1 MPYSDQEA
9 FLNAYLKNYAKAQ
22 QNAINSGKTGMSSA
36 RYTGQQAMNAAPTTL
51 PDYGDIANS
60 FTTAYTKQLAAVE
73 AQREKEAKAA
83 QAAAEKEARAA
94 ASAAKKASSSTTKSK
109 KLKKEE
115 LKALDSELEEMAKT
129 RVALQERKE
138 TQDTNTRERIK
149 ENVGDTAGISS
160 LTAASRTF
168 APERK
173 GSATKKRLS
182 QRLAAG
188 VKGLA
193 KGASTYKQMQKAR
206 GGVSAEDSVDL
217 GGDQTPQATAA
228 KQRSRTKTRASVA
241 KQSFTTQ
248 ELDAR
253 LTATNQRMRE
263 LQKQG
268 KTQTRE
274 YRQLQNQHD
283 TYATA
288 LGVDSFA
295 GRAGATGL
303 GAVSGFAAGLANMGD
318 ATARAIRGQS
328 ASMDI
333 PEYEAASN
341 DLQEANEQR
350 DALIQMGRAY
360 TDTPNGPVA
369 TPEFQQ
375 VLDRIASAKGVRAEN
390 QVTPE
395 RNQVV
400 SDMLDF
406 AQNQNQKA
414 QAGLDN
420 TGRFVVGTIGSVAQN
435 LPAFAAAA
443 AVPEAA
449 PVLIPTLMGVSA
461 AGNRENELEQR
472 GVPLNQAV
480 LRSGLSGAVSA
491 ITNKLPL
498 EQGAELM
505 AGNGPGL
512 VRAMARQ
519 ALSEGGQEA
528 SEYAADYGLD
538 VLAGDPDANFSL
550 AELGQQALGGAL
562 GGAISAAGSSL
573 IGSGVNRLRE
583 AQENAPVDTDVQQ
596 AEPVSPDTEAARQ
609 PLEAGQEALPGLD
622 AVVDAYH
629 NGNLTNAQIEQLKPG
644 GELRQAF
651 EEATGVKLPDTSSE
665 TRKTLKAEAQIQT
678 IPTLSEDAGY
688 VPAGYHAEDPGYIGG
703 ATSRDIAAEITGK
716 DGKSVYTRQLAD
728 IRDRFLD
735 AVQNGEDTSTIEQEA
750 QALAEK
756 IFPESAFVENTDTD
770 YVRALREALKKP
782 VRVTDA
788 ELSDLENALGA
799 TRTEIN
805 RRYGLN
811 LVKAGDSS
819 TSGLDQAVMELGEAF
834 PDVDLFA
841 HPADAFAEIVQK
853 YDQLKDG
860 VQAVDTESM
869 KAARAYVADHI
880 LYGDSLDA
888 AMAREA
894 QTEAFD
900 NFENSPYTETNAM
913 QDGGE
918 EVGTR
923 GGYGRRNLDGVDF
936 SEDDRRAEGKAPE
949 KPAFSGKGSA
959 NTGVPE
965 QVRRV
970 PGGGTPERVREI
982 NGHRY
987 TYGQPDAA
995 DYTAPVRTAADY
1007 AKQRYGL
1014 DVDVSD
1020 GPAYVDGNEHNSLMF
1035 TLPDGTIVVNNAA
1048 ALDPDT
1054 VTAMIDHEVM
1064 HNIQHKNHAL
1074 YARVDAALK
1083 ESGVNP
1089 NAYREGTDL
1098 YEVLH
1103 GYDERNPDFMDL
1115 DNLPKFRRELS
1126 AQIAGY
1132 AYRPELAKSIFGD
1145 FVDDFDTVFDTVRS
1159 VLDERAQLGQQ
1170 ESGSQGSTAATTI
1183 PELMP
1188 TQRVQEL
1195 IPTLE
1200 DHPNTVGAA
1209 QRQFDRPEVSSQS
1222 HMTRDTD
1229 NDYLQPLVQRDQGG
1243 EQKFTHERVSNAD
1256 RMKIAANS
1264 METES
1269 RDEIVSRLT
1278 SKEQWDADDTALAGS
1293 VLREWDS
1300 ALGDMDKSGEAYKQA
1315 LAQKMKFTQRISESN
1330 TMNAQA
1336 LQMTQ
1341 EFTTPETAVMQ
1352 SQKNIKTA
1360 VDRVA
1365 NGKNKRK
1372 FDQYKSDVETA
1383 IANAEDTATQ
1393 KANDAVQK
1401 AIETVRQQVADET
1414 DQPSVE
1420 DVLGRKLAAAVNRYA
1435 TDGKEASVEDVVQ
1448 SEMLSQLTKMAT
1460 SDTEKG
1466 ARPKKPKLTV
1476 EQKLQTALDNQETY
1490 TQAWEAAKEALV
1502 ERYKDNADM
1511 SSRLQAFFNDAGES
1525 GLYGK
1530 DTIKQLVSKYT
1541 KDQGIDFKTL
1551 VKKGRRDKQSTL
1563 REIQERIQDTFD
1575 MDDTQAQRIAEMA
1588 MNEYSKALSEA
1599 ADANLKAIRGGK
1611 GKTSKSTHD
1620 QFLGLLRMGIYD
1632 NEDVKAYAASK
1643 FGVQPLTAEQCQQIL
1658 DLAERAEQLPAN
1670 SRDRVLLESEAAT
1683 IAARNLS
1690 GSFHDAWDVW
1700 RYTSMLFNARTNE
1713 KNIGGNVSMGLNA
1726 RTKDVVLAAM
1736 EWMINKVAPG
1746 KVERTTAIVT
1756 PFTENGRALLA
1767 ASANDADL
1775 NSYRQLSGTSERMNL
1790 ARDMQRHREAFR
1802 SLASPDSNN
1811 IVTKFLSGLDSLAA
1825 RASAP
1830 LEVSD
1835 YEGAFGVLEG
1845 LRGINK
1851 NMDAAIDWIRASAES
1866 ATNKGVLGVAG
1877 LKNNYAWSLAQYL
1890 KANGADASIFDATD
1904 AQSLALLDKAR
1915 AHAIQQA
1922 LINTYH
1928 AESKTASAVA
1938 KFKADLRG
1946 SDNFASRV
1954 LGDIVEGQLPFVKTP
1969 INVAKQS
1976 LQYSPLGFV
1985 STAAEGIKV
1994 ARGTGDVNL
2003 MLDHAAASVTGSLL
2017 FALGGILAEKGLLT
2031 AGIGDDEKDKANL
2044 EGRQEYSL
2052 QLVDDDGKLHSYT
2065 IDWANAAAI
2074 PMFAGAEY
2082 AKLAASDGASLNSV
2096 ASASQQV
2103 LEPLLEM
2110 SFLQGLN
2117 DNLES
2122 LRYSED
2128 PYIYG
2133 MAKQSLSSYAT
2144 QGIPTLVGQVA
2155 RSIDPVRRSTYSGTT
2170 GIESDIGYTANKIR
2184 NKIPFLSE
2192 TGQPYID
2199 AFGDTQPN
2207 TGGSFAGRLAYNMLS
2222 PGYYGETTDDP
2233 VKQGVLDLANSSG
2246 DNSVIPE
2253 VAEKKVVWTS
2263 DKERHSYQ
2271 LSPQE
2276 YTDFATQQ
2284 GQLRKDMA
2292 EAVLDSRYTEEQQ
2305 VELIPELYSTAGK
2318 ITALDIV
2325 PDFSVGT
2332 EERKRIDI
2340 YNQYG
2345 IDGLMN
2351 WIAYRKYANTDGK
2364 TGINQS
2370 EARAWLNDSDM
2381 SETMKDAFWAASSSN
2396 WKSSR

>member
-1 MPYSDQEA
+1 MNRAREA
-9 FLNAYLKNYAKAQ
+9 L
-22 QNAINSGKTGMSSA
+22 
-36 RYTGQQAMNAAPTTL
+36 
-51 PDYGDIANS
+51 
-60 FTTAYTKQLAAVE
+60 
-73 AQREKEAKAA
+73 
-83 QAAAEKEARAA
+83 
-94 ASAAKKASSSTTKSK
+94 
-109 KLKKEE
+109 
-115 LKALDSELEEMAKT
+115 
-129 RVALQERKE
+129 
-138 TQDTNTRERIK
+138 
-149 ENVGDTAGISS
+149 
-160 LTAASRTF
+160 
-168 APERK
+168 
-173 GSATKKRLS
+173 
-182 QRLAAG
+182 
-188 VKGLA
+188 
-193 KGASTYKQMQKAR
+193 
-206 GGVSAEDSVDL
+206 
-217 GGDQTPQATAA
+217 
-228 KQRSRTKTRASVA
+228 
-241 KQSFTTQ
+241 
-248 ELDAR
+248 
-253 LTATNQRMRE
+253 
-263 LQKQG
+263 
-268 KTQTRE
+268 
-274 YRQLQNQHD
+274 
-283 TYATA
+283 
-288 LGVDSFA
+288 
-295 GRAGATGL
+295 
-303 GAVSGFAAGLANMGD
+303 
-318 ATARAIRGQS
+318 
-328 ASMDI
+328 
-333 PEYEAASN
+333 
-341 DLQEANEQR
+341 EAN
-350 DALIQMGRAY
+350 G
-360 TDTPNGPVA
+360 
-369 TPEFQQ
+369 
-375 VLDRIASAKGVRAEN
+375 
-390 QVTPE
+390 
-395 RNQVV
+395 
-400 SDMLDF
+400 
-406 AQNQNQKA
+406 
-414 QAGLDN
+414 
-420 TGRFVVGTIGSVAQN
+420 
-435 LPAFAAAA
+435 
-443 AVPEAA
+443 
-449 PVLIPTLMGVSA
+449 
-461 AGNRENELEQR
+461 
-472 GVPLNQAV
+472 
-480 LRSGLSGAVSA
+480 
-491 ITNKLPL
+491 
-498 EQGAELM
+498 
-505 AGNGPGL
+505 
-512 VRAMARQ
+512 
-519 ALSEGGQEA
+519 
-528 SEYAADYGLD
+528 
-538 VLAGDPDANFSL
+538 
-550 AELGQQALGGAL
+550 
-562 GGAISAAGSSL
+562 
-573 IGSGVNRLRE
+573 
-583 AQENAPVDTDVQQ
+583 NAPVDTDVQQ
-596 AEPVSPDTEAARQ
+596 AEPVSPDTETALQQPTAAAQ
-609 PLEAGQEALPGLD
+609 DAAQSPVTAAVEAFR
-622 AVVDAYH
+622 
-629 NGNLTNAQIEQLKPG
+629 NGTLTNQQLDDLKPG
-644 GELRQAF
+644 GALRSEF
-651 EEATGVKLPDTSSE
+651 EAATGMTLPETSSE
-665 TRKTLKAEAQIQT
+665 TRKVLKAEAQIQT
-678 IPTLSEDAGY
+678 NPTLSEDAGY

-716 DGKSVYTRQLAD
+716 GSKSVYTRQLAD

-756 IFPESAFVENTDTD
+756 IFPESAFVENTDAD

-819 TSGLDQAVMELGEAF
+819 TSSLDQAVMELGEAF

-894 QTEAFD
+894 QTDAELSNLPVFDDYDEA
-900 NFENSPYTETNAM
+900 
-913 QDGGE
+913 
-918 EVGTR
+918 
-923 GGYGRRNLDGVDF
+923 L
-936 SEDDRRAEGKAPE
+936 
-949 KPAFSGKGSA
+949 
-959 NTGVPE
+959 
-965 QVRRV
+965 
-970 PGGGTPERVREI
+970 
-982 NGHRY
+982 
-987 TYGQPDAA
+987 
-995 DYTAPVRTAADY
+995 
-1007 AKQRYGL
+1007 
-1014 DVDVSD
+1014 
-1020 GPAYVDGNEHNSLMF
+1020 
-1035 TLPDGTIVVNNAA
+1035 
-1048 ALDPDT
+1048 
-1054 VTAMIDHEVM
+1054 
-1064 HNIQHKNHAL
+1064 
-1074 YARVDAALK
+1074 
-1083 ESGVNP
+1083 
-1089 NAYREGTDL
+1089 AYRDSL
-1098 YEVLH
+1098 L
-1103 GYDERNPDFMDL
+1103 
-1115 DNLPKFRRELS
+1115 
-1126 AQIAGY
+1126 
-1132 AYRPELAKSIFGD
+1132 
-1145 FVDDFDTVFDTVRS
+1145 
-1159 VLDERAQLGQQ
+1159 
-1170 ESGSQGSTAATTI
+1170 TTPAENGNI

-1188 TQRVQEL
+1188 TANQSVQEP
-1195 IPTLE
+1195 IPTLA

-1209 QRQFDRPEVSSQS
+1209 QRQFDRPEVASQS

-1229 NDYLQPLVQRDQGG
+1229 NDYLQPLVQKDQGG

-1293 VLREWDS
+1293 VLREWDL
-1300 ALGDMDKSGEAYKQA
+1300 ALGDMDKSGEAYKQS

-1352 SQKNIKTA
+1352 SQKSIKTA

-1383 IANAEDTATQ
+1383 IANAEETATQ
-1393 KANDAVQK
+1393 KANDAVRK
-1401 AIETVRQQVADET
+1401 AIETVQQQVANET
-1414 DQPSVE
+1414 DKPSVE

-1466 ARPKKPKLTV
+1466 ARSKKPKLTV

-1490 TQAWEAAKEALV
+1490 TQAWEAAKEALA

-1511 SSRLQAFFNDAGES
+1511 SSRLQAFFNDAGNS

-1541 KDQGIDFKTL
+1541 KDQGIDFKAL
-1551 VKKGRRDKQSTL
+1551 VKKGRGDKQATL

-1620 QFLGLLRMGIYD
+1620 QFLELLRMGVYD
-1632 NEDVKAYAASK
+1632 ESDVQAYAASK

-1658 DLAERAEQLPAN
+1658 DLAERAEQLPVN
-1670 SRDRVLLESEAAT
+1670 SRERVLLESEAAT

-1690 GSFHDAWDVW
+1690 GSFRDAWDVW

-1726 RTKDVVLAAM
+1726 RAKDVVLAAM

-1746 KVERTTAIVT
+1746 SVERTTAIVT
-1756 PFTENGRALLA
+1756 PFTEDGRALLA

-1802 SLASPDSNN
+1802 SLAPSDSNN
-1811 IVTKFLSGLDSLAA
+1811 IVTKFLSGLDHLAA

-1830 LEVSD
+1830 LEASD
-1835 YEGAFGVLEG
+1835 YEGTFGVLEG

-1851 NMDAAIDWIRASAES
+1851 NMDAAIDWIRDSAASG
-1866 ATNKGVLGVAG
+1866 TNKGILGVAG

-1928 AESKTASAVA
+1928 AESKTAAAVS

-1946 SDNFASRV
+1946 SDNFARRV
-1954 LGDIVEGQLPFVKTP
+1954 LGDIVEGLLPFVKTP

-1976 LQYSPLGFV
+1976 VQYSPLGFV
-1985 STAAEGIKV
+1985 STAAEGVKV

-2003 MLDHAAASVTGSLL
+2003 MLDHAAASVTGSAL

-2031 AGIGDDEKDKANL
+2031 AGISDDEKDKANL

-2052 QLVDDDGKLHSYT
+2052 QLVDNDGKLHSYT

-2082 AKLAASDGASLNSV
+2082 SKLTASDGASLNSV
-2096 ASASQQV
+2096 VSASQQV

-2117 DNLES
+2117 NNIES

-2128 PYIYG
+2128 PYVYG

-2263 DKERHSYQ
+2263 DKERHTYQ

-2318 ITALDIV
+2318 IAALDIV
-2325 PDFSVGT
+2325 PDYSVGT

-2351 WIAYRKYANTDGK
+2351 WIAYRKYASTDGK

-2381 SETMKDAFWAASSSN
+2381 SEAMKDAFWAASSSN

>member
-9 FLNAYLKNYAKAQ
+9 FLNAYLKNYAQAQ

-138 TQDTNTRERIK
+138 TLDTNTRERIK

-168 APERK
+168 APKRK

-217 GGDQTPQATAA
+217 GGGQTPQATAA
-228 KQRSRTKTRASVA
+228 KQKSRTKSRASVA
-241 KQSFTTQ
+241 KQNFTTQ

-268 KTQTRE
+268 KTKTRE

-328 ASMDI
+328 ESMDI
-333 PEYEAASN
+333 PEYEVASD
-341 DLQEANEQR
+341 DLQAANEQR

-400 SDMLDF
+400 SNMLDF

-461 AGNRENELEQR
+461 AGNRVNELEQR
-472 GVPLNQAV
+472 GIPLNQAV
-480 LRSGLSGAVSA
+480 LRGAMSGAVSGV
-491 ITNKLPL
+491 TNKLPL
-498 EQGAELM
+498 EQGAELI
-505 AGNGPGL
+505 AGGGPGVL
-512 VRAMARQ
+512 RAMARQ

-573 IGSGVNRLRE
+573 IGSGVNRAKE
-583 AQENAPVDTDVQQ
+583 ALGANGNAPVDTDVQQ
-596 AEPVSPDTEAARQ
+596 AEPVSPDTEPAPQQPTAAAQ
-609 PLEAGQEALPGLD
+609 D
-622 AVVDAYH
+622 AVQSPVTAAVEAFR
-629 NGNLTNAQIEQLKPG
+629 NGTLTNQQLDDLKPG
-644 GELRQAF
+644 GALRSEFEAATGMTLPETSSATRNALKAGMQEEIPYLRPVDSAENTGYDETNETYTGGASYDGNGRTSGSIAQSDGEGREGIPELLRNPENRGWQGSGANNVAERNSVGGNQVLHGLLTDSPEMQAALERSGATPLELRDTTSDPQLFSSAL
-651 EEATGVKLPDTSSE
+651 EEARQKNPHGLMVSPKTVEELSQPG
-665 TRKTLKAEAQIQT
+665 TRTFMSADNMAGALVTADGDIEAVFKDPRSKAKQA
-678 IPTLSEDAGY
+678 
-688 VPAGYHAEDPGYIGG
+688 
-703 ATSRDIAAEITGK
+703 ATSLLITAVENGGRKLDCYGLDLVTQYNRRGFEAVAKIPFNAGEVESGWTYGNKDVYVMKLRDGVTAQDIAGRLGMNEA
-716 DGKSVYTRQLAD
+716 DGGFHMQ
-728 IRDRFLD
+728 
-735 AVQNGEDTSTIEQEA
+735 
-750 QALAEK
+750 
-756 IFPESAFVENTDTD
+756 
-770 YVRALREALKKP
+770 
-782 VRVTDA
+782 TDA
-788 ELSDLENALGA
+788 ELANLPVFDDYDEAL
-799 TRTEIN
+799 
-805 RRYGLN
+805 
-811 LVKAGDSS
+811 
-819 TSGLDQAVMELGEAF
+819 
-834 PDVDLFA
+834 
-841 HPADAFAEIVQK
+841 
-853 YDQLKDG
+853 
-860 VQAVDTESM
+860 
-869 KAARAYVADHI
+869 AYR
-880 LYGDSLDA
+880 DSLLTTPA
-888 AMAREA
+888 
-894 QTEAFD
+894 
-900 NFENSPYTETNAM
+900 ET
-913 QDGGE
+913 
-918 EVGTR
+918 
-923 GGYGRRNLDGVDF
+923 
-936 SEDDRRAEGKAPE
+936 
-949 KPAFSGKGSA
+949 
-959 NTGVPE
+959 
-965 QVRRV
+965 
-970 PGGGTPERVREI
+970 
-982 NGHRY
+982 
-987 TYGQPDAA
+987 
-995 DYTAPVRTAADY
+995 
-1007 AKQRYGL
+1007 
-1014 DVDVSD
+1014 
-1020 GPAYVDGNEHNSLMF
+1020 GN
-1035 TLPDGTIVVNNAA
+1035 
-1048 ALDPDT
+1048 
-1054 VTAMIDHEVM
+1054 
-1064 HNIQHKNHAL
+1064 
-1074 YARVDAALK
+1074 
-1083 ESGVNP
+1083 
-1089 NAYREGTDL
+1089 
-1098 YEVLH
+1098 
-1103 GYDERNPDFMDL
+1103 
-1115 DNLPKFRRELS
+1115 
-1126 AQIAGY
+1126 
-1132 AYRPELAKSIFGD
+1132 
-1145 FVDDFDTVFDTVRS
+1145 
-1159 VLDERAQLGQQ
+1159 
-1170 ESGSQGSTAATTI
+1170 I

-1188 TQRVQEL
+1188 TANQSVQEP
-1195 IPTLE
+1195 IPTLA

-1209 QRQFDRPEVSSQS
+1209 QRQFDRPEVAGQS

-1229 NDYLQPLVQRDQGG
+1229 NDYLQPLVQSDQGG

-1293 VLREWDS
+1293 VLREWDL

-1352 SQKNIKTA
+1352 SQKSIKTA

-1401 AIETVRQQVADET
+1401 AIETVRQQVANET

-1420 DVLGRKLAAAVNRYA
+1420 DALGRKLAAAVNRYA

-1490 TQAWEAAKEALV
+1490 TQAWEAAKEALA

-1541 KDQGIDFKTL
+1541 KDQGLDFKAL
-1551 VKKGRRDKQSTL
+1551 VKKGRGDKQSTL

-1620 QFLGLLRMGIYD
+1620 QFLELLRMGVYD
-1632 NEDVKAYAASK
+1632 EGDVQAYAASK

-1726 RTKDVVLAAM
+1726 RAKDVVLAAM

-1928 AESKTASAVA
+1928 AESKTATAVA

-2133 MAKQSLSSYAT
+2133 MAKQSLSNYAT

-2292 EAVLDSRYTEEQQ
+2292 GAVLDSRYTEEQQ

-2318 ITALDIV
+2318 IAALDIV
-2325 PDFSVGT
+2325 PDYSVGT

-2381 SETMKDAFWAASSSN
+2381 SDAMKDAFWAASSSN

>member
-60 FTTAYTKQLAAVE
+60 FTSAYTKQLAAVE

-83 QAAAEKEARAA
+83 QAAAEKEAREA

-138 TQDTNTRERIK
+138 TRDTNTRERIK

-168 APERK
+168 APKRK
-173 GSATKKRLS
+173 GSATKRSLS
-182 QRLAAG
+182 QRVAAG

-193 KGASTYKQMQKAR
+193 KVPSAVKDGVVQGTALHNQMKAAR

-217 GGDQTPQATAA
+217 GGVQTPQATAA
-228 KQRSRTKTRASVA
+228 KQKSRTKARASIA
-241 KQSFTTQ
+241 KQNFTTQ

-268 KTQTRE
+268 KTKTRE

-288 LGVDSFA
+288 LGVDSLA
-295 GRAGATGL
+295 GRAGAIEL
-303 GAVSGFAAGLANMGD
+303 GAVTGFGGGVANMGD
-318 ATARAIRGQS
+318 ATLRAIRGQS

-333 PEYEAASN
+333 PEYEAASD

-375 VLDRIASAKGVRAEN
+375 VLDRIASAKGIRAEN
-390 QVTPE
+390 QITPE
-395 RNQVV
+395 QNKVV
-400 SDMLDF
+400 KSILDYSTE
-406 AQNQNQKA
+406 QTQKA
-414 QAGLDN
+414 QAGLNDQ
-420 TGRFVVGTIGSVAQN
+420 GRLLVGTIGSVSQF

-443 AVPEAA
+443 AAPEAA
-449 PVLIPTLMGVSA
+449 PVLIPVLMGASA
-461 AGNRENELEQR
+461 AGNRVNELEQR
-472 GVPLNQAV
+472 GIPLNQAV
-480 LRSGLSGAVSA
+480 LRGAMSGAVSGV
-491 ITNKLPL
+491 TNKLPL
-498 EQGAELM
+498 EQGAELI
-505 AGNGPGL
+505 AGGGPGVL
-512 VRAMARQ
+512 RAMARQ

-573 IGSGVNRLRE
+573 IGSGVNRARE
-583 AQENAPVDTDVQQ
+583 AFGANGNAPVDTDVQQ
-596 AEPVSPDTEAARQ
+596 AEPVSPAPETSVFPEPESVSPNPETAAQQ
-609 PLEAGQEALPGLD
+609 PLDATQEGIPELGVVAPD
-622 AVVDAYH
+622 AAPKTAIDVIVDAYR
-629 NGNLTNAQIEQLKPG
+629 NGTLTNKQIDQLKPG

-651 EEATGVKLPDTSSE
+651 EEATGVTLPDTSSE
-665 TRKTLKAEAQIQT
+665 TRKVLRTGAQNEIPYLHSIDSTANTGYDGTNETYTGGASYDGRRGQSGNLTQSDGEGREGIPELLRNVENGSRPRTGSDDLEEGGTARGSQVLRGFLTASPEAQNAIKQ
-678 IPTLSEDAGY
+678 S
-688 VPAGYHAEDPGYIGG
+688 G
-703 ATSRDIAAEITGK
+703 ATPLELRDTSSDPQLFSTALEEARQKNPHGLMVSPKTVEELSQPGTRTFMSADNMAGALVTEDGDIEAVFKNPQSKAKQAATSLLITAVENGGRKLDCYGKDLVSTYNKRGFEAVARIPFNAGEVEDGWTYGNQDVYVMKLHDGVTAQDIAGQL
-716 DGKSVYTRQLAD
+716 GKSEMDGGFHMQ
-728 IRDRFLD
+728 
-735 AVQNGEDTSTIEQEA
+735 
-750 QALAEK
+750 
-756 IFPESAFVENTDTD
+756 
-770 YVRALREALKKP
+770 
-782 VRVTDA
+782 TDA
-788 ELSDLENALGA
+788 ELANLPVFDDYDEALA
-799 TRTEIN
+799 YR
-805 RRYGLN
+805 
-811 LVKAGDSS
+811 DSLIS
-819 TSGLDQAVMELGEAF
+819 NS
-834 PDVDLFA
+834 
-841 HPADAFAEIVQK
+841 
-853 YDQLKDG
+853 
-860 VQAVDTESM
+860 TES
-869 KAARAYVADHI
+869 
-880 LYGDSLDA
+880 
-888 AMAREA
+888 
-894 QTEAFD
+894 
-900 NFENSPYTETNAM
+900 
-913 QDGGE
+913 
-918 EVGTR
+918 
-923 GGYGRRNLDGVDF
+923 
-936 SEDDRRAEGKAPE
+936 
-949 KPAFSGKGSA
+949 
-959 NTGVPE
+959 
-965 QVRRV
+965 
-970 PGGGTPERVREI
+970 
-982 NGHRY
+982 
-987 TYGQPDAA
+987 
-995 DYTAPVRTAADY
+995 
-1007 AKQRYGL
+1007 
-1014 DVDVSD
+1014 
-1020 GPAYVDGNEHNSLMF
+1020 GN
-1035 TLPDGTIVVNNAA
+1035 
-1048 ALDPDT
+1048 
-1054 VTAMIDHEVM
+1054 
-1064 HNIQHKNHAL
+1064 
-1074 YARVDAALK
+1074 
-1083 ESGVNP
+1083 
-1089 NAYREGTDL
+1089 
-1098 YEVLH
+1098 
-1103 GYDERNPDFMDL
+1103 
-1115 DNLPKFRRELS
+1115 
-1126 AQIAGY
+1126 
-1132 AYRPELAKSIFGD
+1132 
-1145 FVDDFDTVFDTVRS
+1145 
-1159 VLDERAQLGQQ
+1159 
-1170 ESGSQGSTAATTI
+1170 I

-1188 TQRVQEL
+1188 TANQSVQEP
-1195 IPTLE
+1195 IPTLA

-1209 QRQFDRPEVSSQS
+1209 QRQFDRPEVASQS

-1229 NDYLQPLVQRDQGG
+1229 NDYLQPLVQSDQGG

-1401 AIETVRQQVADET
+1401 AIGTAQRQVANET

-1435 TDGKEASVEDVVQ
+1435 TDGKEAGVEDVVQ

-1511 SSRLQAFFNDAGES
+1511 SSRLQAFFDDAGES

-1620 QFLGLLRMGIYD
+1620 HFLELLRMGIYD

-1658 DLAERAEQLPAN
+1658 DLTEQAEALPAN
-1670 SRDRVLLESEAAT
+1670 SRERVDLENKAAT
-1683 IAARNLS
+1683 IAAKNVTAS
-1690 GSFHDAWDVW
+1690 WWDTINSL
-1700 RYTSMLFNARTNE
+1700 RFTSMLLNARTNLV
-1713 KNIGGNVSMGLNA
+1713 NGGGNITQGANA
-1726 RTKDVVLAAM
+1726 RMKDIVLAG
-1736 EWMINKVAPG
+1736 EEVLVDKVLDLPFAKKHNWRDKSG
-1746 KVERTTAIVT
+1746 FERTTSIVSVFT
-1756 PFTENGRALLA
+1756 PEGRALLSACA
-1767 ASANDADL
+1767 ADADM
-1775 NSYRQLSGTSERMNL
+1775 NYRQLATGSDKIDFAQSMQQKGDLWQSHLTDDSGTIVRAL
-1790 ARDMQRHREAFR
+1790 FAYLDGRAEASSK
-1802 SLASPDSNN
+1802 SLESADY
-1811 IVTKFLSGLDSLAA
+1811 KGFFGMLD
-1825 RASAP
+1825 
-1830 LEVSD
+1830 
-1835 YEGAFGVLEG
+1835 G

-1851 NMDAAIDWIRASAES
+1851 QMDSAIDWVTSQCDKSTQA
-1866 ATNKGVLGVAG
+1866 GVLGVAG
-1877 LKNNYAWSLAQYL
+1877 LKNNYARSLAQYL
-1890 KANGADASIFDATD
+1890 KANGLDQSIFSATD
-1904 AQSLALLDKAR
+1904 EASLQVLDKAR
-1915 AHAIQQA
+1915 AHALTQA
-1922 LINTYH
+1922 FINTFH
-1928 AESKTASAVA
+1928 ADSQTATIISKGKRSLSEADGWHH
-1938 KFKADLRG
+1938 KFFYAL
-1946 SDNFASRV
+1946 A
-1954 LGDIVEGQLPFVKTP
+1954 EGELPFVKTP
-1969 INVAKQS
+1969 INVAKQAM
-1976 LQYSPLGFV
+1976 QYSPLGFA
-1985 STAAEGIKV
+1985 STAIEGAKV
-1994 ARGTGDVNL
+1994 ATGSGNFNV
-2003 MLDHAAASVTGSLL
+2003 MLDHAAASVTGTSL
-2017 FALGGILAEKGLLT
+2017 FVLGAILARKGLLT
-2031 AGIGDDEKDKANL
+2031 GGIDDDDKVKADM

-2052 QLVDDDGKLHSYT
+2052 QLADENGKLRSYT
-2065 IDWANAAAI
+2065 ISWANSVAI
-2074 PMFAGAEY
+2074 PMLAGAEF
-2082 AKLAASDGASLNSV
+2082 ANLTTDDDVSLNDIYD
-2096 ASASQQV
+2096 ATTHM
-2103 LEPLLEM
+2103 LEPLITNT
-2110 SFLQGLN
+2110 FLQGMN
-2117 DNLES
+2117 NSFEN
-2122 LRYSED
+2122 LRYSRDGFIPGLTREA
-2128 PYIYG
+2128 ITG
-2133 MAKQSLSSYAT
+2133 YAT
-2144 QGIPTLVGQVA
+2144 QYVPTSLGQVA
-2155 RSIDPVRRSTYSGTT
+2155 RTVDPIRRSTYSGTT
-2170 GIESDIGYTANKIR
+2170 GIESDLGYTANKMR
-2184 NKIPFLSE
+2184 NKIPFLSQTSE
-2192 TGQPYID
+2192 PYID
-2199 AFGDTQPN
+2199 AFGN
-2207 TGGSFAGRLAYNMLS
+2207 TEENPGGNFVGRLAYNMFS
-2222 PGYYGETTDDP
+2222 PGYYSETTDDP
-2233 VKQGVLDLANSSG
+2233 VQLGLLDLANSTG
-2246 DNSVIPE
+2246 NDEVIPE
-2253 VAEKKVVWTS
+2253 LAAKKLSWTV
-2263 DKERHSYQ
+2263 DKEKHTYQ

-2305 VELIPELYSTAGK
+2305 VEIIPELYSTAGK
-2318 ITALDIV
+2318 IAALDIV

-2370 EARAWLNDSDM
+2370 EARAWLNDSNM
-2381 SETMKDAFWAASSSN
+2381 SEAMKDAFWDASSTT
-2396 WKSSR
+2396 WKSKR

>member
-60 FTTAYTKQLAAVE
+60 FTSAYTKQLAAVE

-94 ASAAKKASSSTTKSK
+94 ASAAKKASSSTAKSK

-115 LKALDSELEEMAKT
+115 LKALDAELEELAKT

-138 TQDTNTRERIK
+138 TRDTNTRERIK

-173 GSATKKRLS
+173 GSATKKRFS
-182 QRLAAG
+182 QRVAAG
-188 VKGLA
+188 VKGFA
-193 KGASTYKQMQKAR
+193 KGASAYKQMQKAR

-217 GGDQTPQATAA
+217 GGVQTPQATAA
-228 KQRSRTKTRASVA
+228 KQKSRTKARASVA
-241 KQSFTTQ
+241 KQNFTTQ

-268 KTQTRE
+268 KTKTRE

-295 GRAGATGL
+295 GRAGAIGL
-303 GAVSGFAAGLANMGD
+303 GAASGFAAGLANMGD

-333 PEYEAASN
+333 PEYEAASD

-375 VLDRIASAKGVRAEN
+375 VLDRIANAKDVRAEN

-400 SDMLDF
+400 SNMLDF

-420 TGRFVVGTIGSVAQN
+420 TGRFLVGTIGSVAQN

-449 PVLIPTLMGVSA
+449 PVLIPALMGVSA

-573 IGSGVNRLRE
+573 IGSGMNRARE
-583 AQENAPVDTDVQQ
+583 ALGANGNAPMDTDVQQ
-596 AEPVSPDTEAARQ
+596 AEPVSPAPETSVSPEPESVSPSPETVAQQ
-609 PLEAGQEALPGLD
+609 PLEATQESIPELGEVTPNAAPKTAID
-622 AVVDAYH
+622 VIVDAYR
-629 NGNLTNAQIEQLKPG
+629 NGTLTNKQIDQLKPG

-651 EEATGVKLPDTSSE
+651 EEATGVTLPATSSE
-665 TRKTLKAEAQIQT
+665 TRQALKAGMQEEIPYLRPVDSAENAGYDGTNEAYTGGASYDGTGRTSGSIAQPDGEGREG
-678 IPTLSEDAGY
+678 IPELLRNPENRGWQGSSANNVAERNSVGGNQVLHGLLTDSPEMQAALERSGATPLELRDTTSDPQLFSTALEDARQKNPHGLM
-688 VPAGYHAEDPGYIGG
+688 VSPKTVEELSQPGTRTFMSADNMAGALVTADGDIEAVFKNPQSKAKQA
-703 ATSRDIAAEITGK
+703 ATSLLITAVENGGRKLDCYGLDLVTQYNRRGFEAVARIPFNAGAVEDGWTYGAKDVYVMKLLDGVTAQDIAGRLRMDEA
-716 DGKSVYTRQLAD
+716 DGGFHMQ
-728 IRDRFLD
+728 
-735 AVQNGEDTSTIEQEA
+735 
-750 QALAEK
+750 
-756 IFPESAFVENTDTD
+756 
-770 YVRALREALKKP
+770 
-782 VRVTDA
+782 TDA
-788 ELSDLENALGA
+788 ELANLPVFDDYDEAL
-799 TRTEIN
+799 
-805 RRYGLN
+805 
-811 LVKAGDSS
+811 
-819 TSGLDQAVMELGEAF
+819 
-834 PDVDLFA
+834 
-841 HPADAFAEIVQK
+841 
-853 YDQLKDG
+853 
-860 VQAVDTESM
+860 
-869 KAARAYVADHI
+869 AYR
-880 LYGDSLDA
+880 DSLL
-888 AMAREA
+888 
-894 QTEAFD
+894 T
-900 NFENSPYTETNAM
+900 T
-913 QDGGE
+913 
-918 EVGTR
+918 
-923 GGYGRRNLDGVDF
+923 
-936 SEDDRRAEGKAPE
+936 
-949 KPAFSGKGSA
+949 PA
-959 NTGVPE
+959 
-965 QVRRV
+965 
-970 PGGGTPERVREI
+970 
-982 NGHRY
+982 
-987 TYGQPDAA
+987 
-995 DYTAPVRTAADY
+995 
-1007 AKQRYGL
+1007 
-1014 DVDVSD
+1014 
-1020 GPAYVDGNEHNSLMF
+1020 
-1035 TLPDGTIVVNNAA
+1035 
-1048 ALDPDT
+1048 
-1054 VTAMIDHEVM
+1054 
-1064 HNIQHKNHAL
+1064 
-1074 YARVDAALK
+1074 
-1083 ESGVNP
+1083 
-1089 NAYREGTDL
+1089 
-1098 YEVLH
+1098 
-1103 GYDERNPDFMDL
+1103 
-1115 DNLPKFRRELS
+1115 
-1126 AQIAGY
+1126 
-1132 AYRPELAKSIFGD
+1132 
-1145 FVDDFDTVFDTVRS
+1145 
-1159 VLDERAQLGQQ
+1159 
-1170 ESGSQGSTAATTI
+1170 ESGSI

-1188 TQRVQEL
+1188 TANQSVQEP
-1195 IPTLE
+1195 IPTLA

-1209 QRQFDRPEVSSQS
+1209 QRQFDRPEVASQS

-1293 VLREWDS
+1293 VLREWDL
-1300 ALGDMDKSGEAYKQA
+1300 ALGDMDKSGDAYKQA

-1352 SQKNIKTA
+1352 SQKSIKTA

-1365 NGKNKRK
+1365 NGENKRK
-1372 FDQYKSDVETA
+1372 FDQYKGDVETA
-1383 IANAEDTATQ
+1383 VANAEDTATQ

-1401 AIETVRQQVADET
+1401 AIESVQQQAADT
-1414 DQPSVE
+1414 DAQPGNATKRGKRTEKTQDEANQPSAE
-1420 DVLGRKLAAAVNRYA
+1420 DVLSRKLAAAVKRHV
-1435 TDGKEASVEDVVQ
+1435 TDGKESSVEDVVQ

-1541 KDQGIDFKTL
+1541 KDQGIDFKAL
-1551 VKKGRRDKQSTL
+1551 VKKGRGDKQSTL

-1599 ADANLKAIRGGK
+1599 ADANLKAIQNGK
-1611 GKTSKSTHD
+1611 SKTSKATHD

-1683 IAARNLS
+1683 IAAQNVS
-1690 GSFHDAWDVW
+1690 GSFRDAWDTW
-1700 RYTSMLFNARTNE
+1700 RYTSMLLSARTNE

-1726 RTKDVVLAAM
+1726 RAKDVVLASM

-1756 PFTENGRALLA
+1756 PFTEDGRALLA

-1811 IVTKFLSGLDSLAA
+1811 IVTKFLSALDSLAA

-1851 NMDAAIDWIRASAES
+1851 TMDAAIDWIQDSAAS

-1904 AQSLALLDKAR
+1904 AQSLDLLDKAR

-1985 STAAEGIKV
+1985 STAAEGVKV

-2003 MLDHAAASVTGSLL
+2003 MLDHAAASVTGSVL

-2031 AGIGDDEKDKANL
+2031 AGISDDEKDKANL

-2117 DNLES
+2117 NNLES

-2144 QGIPTLVGQVA
+2144 QGIPTLAGQVA
-2155 RSIDPVRRSTYSGTT
+2155 RSVDPVRRSTYSGTT

-2184 NKIPFLSE
+2184 NRIPFLSE

-2222 PGYYGETTDDP
+2222 PGYYSETTDDP

-2253 VAEKKVVWTS
+2253 VAEKKVSWTS

-2276 YTDFATQQ
+2276 YTDFATQS

-2292 EAVLDSRYTEEQQ
+2292 EAVLDSRYNEEQQ
-2305 VELIPELYSTAGK
+2305 VQLIPELYSTAGK
-2318 ITALDIV
+2318 IAALDIV
-2325 PDFSVGT
+2325 PDYSVGT
-2332 EERKRIDI
+2332 EEQKRIDI

-2370 EARAWLNDSDM
+2370 EARAWLNDSNM
-2381 SETMKDAFWAASSSN
+2381 SDAMKDAFWDASSTT
-2396 WKSSR
+2396 WKSKR

>member
-22 QNAINSGKTGMSSA
+22 KNAINSGKTGMSSA

-149 ENVGDTAGISS
+149 ENIGDTAGISS

-217 GGDQTPQATAA
+217 GGVQTPQATAA
-228 KQRSRTKTRASVA
+228 KQKSRTKARAAVA
-241 KQSFTTQ
+241 KQNFTTQ

-268 KTQTRE
+268 KTKTRE

-288 LGVDSFA
+288 LGVDSLA

-333 PEYEAASN
+333 PEYEAASD
-341 DLQEANEQR
+341 DLQAANEQR

-390 QVTPE
+390 QVTPD

-400 SDMLDF
+400 SNMLDF

-449 PVLIPTLMGVSA
+449 PVLIPAIMGASA

-480 LRSGLSGAVSA
+480 LRSGLSGAVSG

-498 EQGAELM
+498 EQGAELI
-505 AGNGPGL
+505 AGGGPGVL
-512 VRAMARQ
+512 RAMARQ

-573 IGSGVNRLRE
+573 IGSGVNRARE
-583 AQENAPVDTDVQQ
+583 ALGANENAPVDTDVQQ
-596 AEPVSPDTEAARQ
+596 AEPVSHDTETAPQQPTAAAQ
-609 PLEAGQEALPGLD
+609 D
-622 AVVDAYH
+622 AVQSPVTAAVEAFR
-629 NGNLTNAQIEQLKPG
+629 NGTLTNQQLDDLKPG
-644 GELRQAF
+644 GALRSEF
-651 EEATGVKLPDTSSE
+651 EAATGMTLPETSSE

-756 IFPESAFVENTDTD
+756 IFPESAFVENTDAD

-811 LVKAGDSS
+811 LVKTGDSS

-894 QTEAFD
+894 QTDAELANLPVFDDYDEA
-900 NFENSPYTETNAM
+900 
-913 QDGGE
+913 
-918 EVGTR
+918 
-923 GGYGRRNLDGVDF
+923 L
-936 SEDDRRAEGKAPE
+936 
-949 KPAFSGKGSA
+949 
-959 NTGVPE
+959 
-965 QVRRV
+965 
-970 PGGGTPERVREI
+970 
-982 NGHRY
+982 
-987 TYGQPDAA
+987 
-995 DYTAPVRTAADY
+995 
-1007 AKQRYGL
+1007 
-1014 DVDVSD
+1014 
-1020 GPAYVDGNEHNSLMF
+1020 
-1035 TLPDGTIVVNNAA
+1035 
-1048 ALDPDT
+1048 
-1054 VTAMIDHEVM
+1054 
-1064 HNIQHKNHAL
+1064 
-1074 YARVDAALK
+1074 
-1083 ESGVNP
+1083 
-1089 NAYREGTDL
+1089 AYRDSLLTT
-1098 YEVLH
+1098 
-1103 GYDERNPDFMDL
+1103 P
-1115 DNLPKFRRELS
+1115 
-1126 AQIAGY
+1126 A
-1132 AYRPELAKSIFGD
+1132 
-1145 FVDDFDTVFDTVRS
+1145 
-1159 VLDERAQLGQQ
+1159 
-1170 ESGSQGSTAATTI
+1170 ESGSI

-1188 TQRVQEL
+1188 TANQSVQEP

-1200 DHPNTVGAA
+1200 NHPNTVGAA
-1209 QRQFDRPEVSSQS
+1209 QRQFDRPEVASQS

-1293 VLREWDS
+1293 VLREWDL

-1336 LQMTQ
+1336 LQMTH

-1352 SQKNIKTA
+1352 SQKSIKTA

-1401 AIETVRQQVADET
+1401 AIETAKQQVANET

-1420 DVLGRKLAAAVNRYA
+1420 DALGRKLAAAVNRYA

-1490 TQAWEAAKEALV
+1490 TQAWEAAKEALT

-1511 SSRLQAFFNDAGES
+1511 SSRLQAFFDDAGES

-1541 KDQGIDFKTL
+1541 KDQGIDFKAL
-1551 VKKGRRDKQSTL
+1551 VKKSRGDKQATL
-1563 REIQERIQDTFD
+1563 REIQDRIQDTFD
-1575 MDDTQAQRIAEMA
+1575 MDKTQAQRIAEMA

-1620 QFLGLLRMGIYD
+1620 QFLELLRMGVYD
-1632 NEDVKAYAASK
+1632 EGDVQAYAASK

-1670 SRDRVLLESEAAT
+1670 SRERVLLESEAAT

-1690 GSFHDAWDVW
+1690 GSFRDAWDVW

-1726 RTKDVVLAAM
+1726 RAKDVVLAAM

-1746 KVERTTAIVT
+1746 SVERTTAIVT
-1756 PFTENGRALLA
+1756 PFTEDGRALLA

-1851 NMDAAIDWIRASAES
+1851 TMDAAIDWIQDSAASG
-1866 ATNKGVLGVAG
+1866 TNKGVLGVAG

-1946 SDNFASRV
+1946 SDNFAHRV

-1985 STAAEGIKV
+1985 STAAEGVKV

-2031 AGIGDDEKDKANL
+2031 AGISDDEKDKANL

-2052 QLVDDDGKLHSYT
+2052 QLVDNDGKLHSYT

-2082 AKLAASDGASLNSV
+2082 AKLAASDGVSLNSV

-2144 QGIPTLVGQVA
+2144 QGIPTLAGQVA
-2155 RSIDPVRRSTYSGTT
+2155 RSIDPIRRSTYSGTT

-2184 NKIPFLSE
+2184 NKIPFLSV

-2207 TGGSFAGRLAYNMLS
+2207 TGGIFAGRLAYNMLS

-2292 EAVLDSRYTEEQQ
+2292 EAVLDSSYTEDQQ

-2318 ITALDIV
+2318 IAALDIV
-2325 PDFSVGT
+2325 PDYSVGP

-2351 WIAYRKYANTDGK
+2351 WIAYRKYASTDGK

-2381 SETMKDAFWAASSSN
+2381 SDAMKDAFWAASSSN

>member
-138 TQDTNTRERIK
+138 TQDANTRERIK

-168 APERK
+168 APKRK
-173 GSATKKRLS
+173 GSATKKSFS
-182 QRLAAG
+182 QRVAAG

-193 KGASTYKQMQKAR
+193 KGASAYKQMQKAR

-217 GGDQTPQATAA
+217 SGKQTEQAKAA
-228 KQRSRTKTRASVA
+228 IQRERIKERASVA
-241 KQSFTTQ
+241 KQNFTTQ

-268 KTQTRE
+268 KTKTRE

-295 GRAGATGL
+295 GRAGAIEL
-303 GAVSGFAAGLANMGD
+303 GAFTGFGGGVANMGD
-318 ATARAIRGQS
+318 ATLRAIRGQS

-333 PEYEAASN
+333 PEYETASN

-375 VLDRIASAKGVRAEN
+375 VLDRIASAKGIRAEN
-390 QVTPE
+390 QITPE
-395 RNQVV
+395 QNKVV
-400 SDMLDF
+400 KSILDYSTE
-406 AQNQNQKA
+406 QTQKA
-414 QAGLDN
+414 QAGLNDQ
-420 TGRFVVGTIGSVAQN
+420 GRLLVGAIGGVSQL
-435 LPAFAAAA
+435 LPAAAA
-443 AVPEAA
+443 AAAAPEAA
-449 PVLIPTLMGVSA
+449 PVLIPVLMGASA
-461 AGNRENELEQR
+461 AGNRVNELEQR
-472 GVPLNQAV
+472 GIPLNQAV
-480 LRSGLSGAVSA
+480 LRGAMSGAVSG

-498 EQGAELM
+498 EQGAELI
-505 AGNGPGL
+505 AGGGPGVL
-512 VRAMARQ
+512 RAMARQ

-573 IGSGVNRLRE
+573 IGSGVNRARE
-583 AQENAPVDTDVQQ
+583 AFGANENAPVDTDVQQ
-596 AEPVSPDTEAARQ
+596 AEPVSPAPETSVSPEPESVSPSPETVAQQ
-609 PLEAGQEALPGLD
+609 PLEATQESIPELGVVTPNATPKTAID
-622 AVVDAYH
+622 VIVDAYR
-629 NGNLTNAQIEQLKPG
+629 NGTLTNKQIDQLKPG

-651 EEATGVKLPDTSSE
+651 EEATGVTLPDTSSE
-665 TRKTLKAEAQIQT
+665 TRKALKTGAQNE
-678 IPTLSEDAGY
+678 IPYLHSIDSTVNTGY
-688 VPAGYHAEDPGYIGG
+688 DGTNETYTGG
-703 ATSRDIAAEITGK
+703 ASYDGTRSESGSIAE
-716 DGKSVYTRQLAD
+716 S
-728 IRDRFLD
+728 
-735 AVQNGEDTSTIEQEA
+735 NGEGRERIPELLRNPENGGRAQSGEGLVGERDTTGGSQVLRGFLTVSPGTQAAIEQSGATPLELRDTSSDPQLFSAALEEARQKNPHGLMVSPKTVEELNQPGTITFMNADNMAGALVTADGDIEA
-750 QALAEK
+750 VFKNPQSKAKQAATSLLITA
-756 IFPESAFVENTDTD
+756 VENGG
-770 YVRALREALKKP
+770 RK
-782 VRVTDA
+782 
-788 ELSDLENALGA
+788 
-799 TRTEIN
+799 
-805 RRYGLN
+805 
-811 LVKAGDSS
+811 
-819 TSGLDQAVMELGEAF
+819 LDC
-834 PDVDLFA
+834 
-841 HPADAFAEIVQK
+841 
-853 YDQLKDG
+853 
-860 VQAVDTESM
+860 
-869 KAARAYVADHI
+869 
-880 LYGDSLDA
+880 YGDELVHTYNGRGFEA
-888 AMAREA
+888 VARIP
-894 QTEAFD
+894 F
-900 NFENSPYTETNAM
+900 NAGAVE
-913 QDGGE
+913 DGW
-918 EVGTR
+918 T
-923 GGYGRRNLDGVDF
+923 YGAKDVYVMKLLDGVTAQDIAERLRMDEADGGF
-936 SEDDRRAEGKAPE
+936 HMQTDVELANLPVFDDYDEA
-949 KPAFSGKGSA
+949 
-959 NTGVPE
+959 
-965 QVRRV
+965 
-970 PGGGTPERVREI
+970 
-982 NGHRY
+982 
-987 TYGQPDAA
+987 
-995 DYTAPVRTAADY
+995 
-1007 AKQRYGL
+1007 L
-1014 DVDVSD
+1014 
-1020 GPAYVDGNEHNSLMF
+1020 AYRDSLLTNF
-1035 TLPDGTIVVNNAA
+1035 T
-1048 ALDPDT
+1048 
-1054 VTAMIDHEVM
+1054 
-1064 HNIQHKNHAL
+1064 
-1074 YARVDAALK
+1074 
-1083 ESGVNP
+1083 ESGN
-1089 NAYREGTDL
+1089 
-1098 YEVLH
+1098 
-1103 GYDERNPDFMDL
+1103 
-1115 DNLPKFRRELS
+1115 
-1126 AQIAGY
+1126 
-1132 AYRPELAKSIFGD
+1132 
-1145 FVDDFDTVFDTVRS
+1145 
-1159 VLDERAQLGQQ
+1159 
-1170 ESGSQGSTAATTI
+1170 I

-1188 TQRVQEL
+1188 TANQSVQEP
-1195 IPTLE
+1195 IPTLA

-1209 QRQFDRPEVSSQS
+1209 QRQFDRPEVASQS
-1222 HMTRDTD
+1222 YMTRDTD
-1229 NDYLQPLVQRDQGG
+1229 NDYLQPLVQSDQGG

-1293 VLREWDS
+1293 VLREWDL

-1315 LAQKMKFTQRISESN
+1315 LAQKMKFTQRISASN

-1352 SQKNIKTA
+1352 SQKSIKTA

-1365 NGKNKRK
+1365 NGENKRK
-1372 FDQYKSDVETA
+1372 FDQYKGDVETA
-1383 IANAEDTATQ
+1383 VANAEDTATQ

-1401 AIETVRQQVADET
+1401 AIEAVQQQAADT
-1414 DQPSVE
+1414 DEQPSNATKRGKRTEKTQDEANQPSAE
-1420 DVLGRKLAAAVNRYA
+1420 DVLSRKLAAAVNRYA

-1490 TQAWEAAKEALV
+1490 TQAWEAAKEALT

-1511 SSRLQAFFNDAGES
+1511 SSRLQAFFDDAGES

-1541 KDQGIDFKTL
+1541 KNQGIDFKAL
-1551 VKKGRRDKQSTL
+1551 VKKGRGDKQSTL

-1632 NEDVKAYAASK
+1632 NDDVQAYAASK

-1683 IAARNLS
+1683 IAAQNVS
-1690 GSFHDAWDVW
+1690 GSFRDAWDTW
-1700 RYTSMLFNARTNE
+1700 RYTSMLLSARTNE

-1726 RTKDVVLAAM
+1726 RAKDVVLASM

-1756 PFTENGRALLA
+1756 PFTEDGRALLA

-1811 IVTKFLSGLDSLAA
+1811 IVTKFLSALDSLAA

-1851 NMDAAIDWIRASAES
+1851 TMDAAIDWIQDSAAS

-1904 AQSLALLDKAR
+1904 AQSLDLLDKAR

-1985 STAAEGIKV
+1985 STAAEGVKV

-2003 MLDHAAASVTGSLL
+2003 MLDHAAASVTGSAL

-2144 QGIPTLVGQVA
+2144 QGIPTLAGQVA

-2199 AFGDTQPN
+2199 AFGDTQSN

-2222 PGYYGETTDDP
+2222 PGYYSETTDDP

-2253 VAEKKVVWTS
+2253 VAEKKVSWTS

-2276 YTDFATQQ
+2276 YTDFATQS

-2292 EAVLDSRYTEEQQ
+2292 EAVLDSRYNEEQQ
-2305 VELIPELYSTAGK
+2305 VQLIPELYSTAGK
-2318 ITALDIV
+2318 IAALDIV
-2325 PDFSVGT
+2325 PDYSVGP
-2332 EERKRIDI
+2332 EEQKRIDI

-2345 IDGLMN
+2345 IEGLMN

-2370 EARAWLNDSDM
+2370 EARAWLNDSNM
-2381 SETMKDAFWAASSSN
+2381 SEAMKDAFWDASSTT
-2396 WKSSR
+2396 WKSKR

>member
-22 QNAINSGKTGMSSA
+22 KNAINSGKTGMSSA

-168 APERK
+168 APKRK
-173 GSATKKRLS
+173 GSATKKNFS
-182 QRLAAG
+182 QRFAAG

-217 GGDQTPQATAA
+217 GGGQTPQATAA
-228 KQRSRTKTRASVA
+228 KQRARTKTRASVA
-241 KQSFTTQ
+241 KQTFTTQ

-268 KTQTRE
+268 KTKTRE

-288 LGVDSFA
+288 LGVDSLA
-295 GRAGATGL
+295 GRAGAIEL
-303 GAVSGFAAGLANMGD
+303 GAVTGFGGGVANMGD
-318 ATARAIRGQS
+318 ATLRAIRGQS

-333 PEYEAASN
+333 PEYEAASD

-375 VLDRIASAKGVRAEN
+375 VLDRIASAKGIRAEN
-390 QVTPE
+390 QITPE
-395 RNQVV
+395 QNKVV
-400 SDMLDF
+400 KSILDYSTE
-406 AQNQNQKA
+406 QTQKA
-414 QAGLDN
+414 QAGLNDQ
-420 TGRFVVGTIGSVAQN
+420 GRLLVEAIGGVSQL
-435 LPAFAAAA
+435 LPAAVAAAA
-443 AVPEAA
+443 APEAA
-449 PVLIPTLMGVSA
+449 PVLIPVLMGASA
-461 AGNRENELEQR
+461 AGNRVNELEQR
-472 GVPLNQAV
+472 GIPLNQAV
-480 LRSGLSGAVSA
+480 LRGAMSGAVSGV
-491 ITNKLPL
+491 TNKLPL
-498 EQGAELM
+498 EQGAELI
-505 AGNGPGL
+505 AGGGPGVL
-512 VRAMARQ
+512 RAMARQ

-573 IGSGVNRLRE
+573 IGSGVNRARE
-583 AQENAPVDTDVQQ
+583 ALGANENAPVDTDVQQ
-596 AEPVSPDTEAARQ
+596 AEPVSPDTETAPQQPTAAAQ
-609 PLEAGQEALPGLD
+609 D
-622 AVVDAYH
+622 AVQSPVTAAVEAFR
-629 NGNLTNAQIEQLKPG
+629 NGTLTNQQLDDLKPG
-644 GELRQAF
+644 GALRSEFEAATGMTLPETSSATRNALKAGMQEEIPYLRPVDSAENTGYDGTNETYTGGASYDGAGRGNGKIAEPNGEGREGIPELLRDAGNSHGAQASEGLVGNWNPSGGTQVLRGFLNVSPETQAAVERSGATPLELRDTTSDPQLFSSAL
-651 EEATGVKLPDTSSE
+651 EEARQKNPNGLMVSPKTVEELSQPE
-665 TRKTLKAEAQIQT
+665 TRTFMSADNMAGALVTADGDIEAVFKNPQSKAKQA
-678 IPTLSEDAGY
+678 
-688 VPAGYHAEDPGYIGG
+688 
-703 ATSRDIAAEITGK
+703 ATSLLITAVENGGRKLDCYGEALVRTYNNRGFEAVARIPFNAEEVEAGWTYGKRDVYVMKLRDGVTAQDIANRLTLPEE
-716 DGKSVYTRQLAD
+716 DGGFHQQTPQELANLPVFD
-728 IRDRFLD
+728 DYD
-735 AVQNGEDTSTIEQEA
+735 E
-750 QALAEK
+750 ALA
-756 IFPESAFVENTDTD
+756 
-770 YVRALREALKKP
+770 YR
-782 VRVTDA
+782 
-788 ELSDLENALGA
+788 
-799 TRTEIN
+799 
-805 RRYGLN
+805 
-811 LVKAGDSS
+811 
-819 TSGLDQAVMELGEAF
+819 
-834 PDVDLFA
+834 
-841 HPADAFAEIVQK
+841 
-853 YDQLKDG
+853 
-860 VQAVDTESM
+860 
-869 KAARAYVADHI
+869 
-880 LYGDSLDA
+880 DSLL
-888 AMAREA
+888 
-894 QTEAFD
+894 T
-900 NFENSPYTETNAM
+900 T
-913 QDGGE
+913 
-918 EVGTR
+918 
-923 GGYGRRNLDGVDF
+923 
-936 SEDDRRAEGKAPE
+936 
-949 KPAFSGKGSA
+949 PA
-959 NTGVPE
+959 
-965 QVRRV
+965 
-970 PGGGTPERVREI
+970 
-982 NGHRY
+982 
-987 TYGQPDAA
+987 
-995 DYTAPVRTAADY
+995 
-1007 AKQRYGL
+1007 
-1014 DVDVSD
+1014 
-1020 GPAYVDGNEHNSLMF
+1020 
-1035 TLPDGTIVVNNAA
+1035 
-1048 ALDPDT
+1048 
-1054 VTAMIDHEVM
+1054 
-1064 HNIQHKNHAL
+1064 
-1074 YARVDAALK
+1074 
-1083 ESGVNP
+1083 
-1089 NAYREGTDL
+1089 
-1098 YEVLH
+1098 
-1103 GYDERNPDFMDL
+1103 
-1115 DNLPKFRRELS
+1115 
-1126 AQIAGY
+1126 
-1132 AYRPELAKSIFGD
+1132 
-1145 FVDDFDTVFDTVRS
+1145 
-1159 VLDERAQLGQQ
+1159 
-1170 ESGSQGSTAATTI
+1170 ESGSI

-1188 TQRVQEL
+1188 TANQSVQEP

-1200 DHPNTVGAA
+1200 NHPNTVGAA
-1209 QRQFDRPEVSSQS
+1209 QRQFDRPEVASQS

-1293 VLREWDS
+1293 VLREWDL

-1352 SQKNIKTA
+1352 SLKSIKTA

-1401 AIETVRQQVADET
+1401 AIGTAQRQVANET
-1414 DQPSVE
+1414 DQPLVE
-1420 DVLGRKLAAAVNRYA
+1420 DALGRKLAAAVNRYA

-1490 TQAWEAAKEALV
+1490 TQAWEAAKEALT

-1511 SSRLQAFFNDAGES
+1511 SSRLQAFFDDAGES

-1541 KDQGIDFKTL
+1541 KDQGIDFKAL
-1551 VKKGRRDKQSTL
+1551 VKKSRGDKQATL
-1563 REIQERIQDTFD
+1563 REIQDRIQDTFD

-1599 ADANLKAIRGGK
+1599 ADSNLKAIRDGK
-1611 GKTSKSTHD
+1611 SKTSKSTHD
-1620 QFLGLLRMGIYD
+1620 QFLELLRMGVYD
-1632 NEDVKAYAASK
+1632 EGDVQAYAASK

-1690 GSFHDAWDVW
+1690 GSFRDAWDVW

-1726 RTKDVVLAAM
+1726 RAKDVVLASM

-1746 KVERTTAIVT
+1746 SVERTTAIVT
-1756 PFTENGRALLA
+1756 PFTEDGRALLA

-1802 SLASPDSNN
+1802 SLAPSDSNN
-1811 IVTKFLSGLDSLAA
+1811 IVTKFLSGLDHLAA

-1851 NMDAAIDWIRASAES
+1851 TMDAAIDWIQDSAASG
-1866 ATNKGVLGVAG
+1866 TNKGVLGVAG

-1985 STAAEGIKV
+1985 STAAEGVKV

-2031 AGIGDDEKDKANL
+2031 SGISDDEKDKANL

-2052 QLVDDDGKLHSYT
+2052 QLVDNDGKLHSYT

-2082 AKLAASDGASLNSV
+2082 AKLAASDGVSLNSV

-2144 QGIPTLVGQVA
+2144 QGIPTLAGQVA
-2155 RSIDPVRRSTYSGTT
+2155 RSIDPIRRSTYSGTT

-2284 GQLRKDMA
+2284 GRLRKDMA

-2318 ITALDIV
+2318 IAALDIV

-2381 SETMKDAFWAASSSN
+2381 SDAMKDAFWDASSSN

>member
-94 ASAAKKASSSTTKSK
+94 ARAAKKASSSTTKSK

-115 LKALDSELEEMAKT
+115 LKALDAELEEMAKT
-129 RVALQERKE
+129 RVALQEKKE
-138 TQDTNTRERIK
+138 TRDANTRERIK

-160 LTAASRTF
+160 ITAASRAF

-188 VKGLA
+188 VKGFA
-193 KGASTYKQMQKAR
+193 KGASAYKQMQKAR

-217 GGDQTPQATAA
+217 GGGQTPQATAA
-228 KQRSRTKTRASVA
+228 KQRARTKTRASVA
-241 KQSFTTQ
+241 KQNFTTQ

-268 KTQTRE
+268 KTKTRE

-288 LGVDSFA
+288 LGVDSLA

-303 GAVSGFAAGLANMGD
+303 GAVTGFGGGVANMGD
-318 ATARAIRGQS
+318 ATLRAIRGQS

-333 PEYEAASN
+333 PEYEAASD
-341 DLQEANEQR
+341 DLQAVNEQR

-375 VLDRIASAKGVRAEN
+375 VLDRIASAKGIRAEN
-390 QVTPE
+390 QITPE
-395 RNQVV
+395 QNKVV
-400 SDMLDF
+400 KSILDYSTE
-406 AQNQNQKA
+406 QTQKA
-414 QAGLDN
+414 QAGLNDQ
-420 TGRFVVGTIGSVAQN
+420 GRLLVGSIGSVAQN

-449 PVLIPTLMGVSA
+449 PVLIPALMGASA

-472 GVPLNQAV
+472 GIPLNQAV
-480 LRSGLSGAVSA
+480 LRGAMSGVVSGV
-491 ITNKLPL
+491 TNKLPL
-498 EQGAELM
+498 EQGAELI
-505 AGNGPGL
+505 AGGGPGVL
-512 VRAMARQ
+512 RAMARQ

-573 IGSGVNRLRE
+573 IGSGVNRARE
-583 AQENAPVDTDVQQ
+583 ALEANGNAPVDTDVQQ
-596 AEPVSPDTEAARQ
+596 AEPVSPEPESVSHNPETVAQQ
-609 PLEAGQEALPGLD
+609 PLEATQEGISELGVVAPD
-622 AVVDAYH
+622 AAPKTAIDVIVAAYR
-629 NGNLTNAQIEQLKPG
+629 NGTLTNKQIDQLKPG

-651 EEATGVKLPDTSSE
+651 EEATGVTLPDTSSE
-665 TRKTLKAEAQIQT
+665 TRKVLKAGMQEE
-678 IPTLSEDAGY
+678 IPYLRPVDSAENTGY
-688 VPAGYHAEDPGYIGG
+688 DGTNETYTGG
-703 ATSRDIAAEITGK
+703 AS
-716 DGKSVYTRQLAD
+716 
-728 IRDRFLD
+728 
-735 AVQNGEDTSTIEQEA
+735 
-750 QALAEK
+750 
-756 IFPESAFVENTDTD
+756 
-770 YVRALREALKKP
+770 
-782 VRVTDA
+782 
-788 ELSDLENALGA
+788 
-799 TRTEIN
+799 
-805 RRYGLN
+805 
-811 LVKAGDSS
+811 
-819 TSGLDQAVMELGEAF
+819 
-834 PDVDLFA
+834 
-841 HPADAFAEIVQK
+841 
-853 YDQLKDG
+853 YD
-860 VQAVDTESM
+860 
-869 KAARAYVADHI
+869 
-880 LYGDSLDA
+880 
-888 AMAREA
+888 
-894 QTEAFD
+894 
-900 NFENSPYTETNAM
+900 
-913 QDGGE
+913 
-918 EVGTR
+918 GTR
-923 GGYGRRNLDGVDF
+923 
-936 SEDDRRAEGKAPE
+936 S
-949 KPAFSGKGSA
+949 
-959 NTGVPE
+959 
-965 QVRRV
+965 
-970 PGGGTPERVREI
+970 
-982 NGHRY
+982 
-987 TYGQPDAA
+987 
-995 DYTAPVRTAADY
+995 
-1007 AKQRYGL
+1007 
-1014 DVDVSD
+1014 
-1020 GPAYVDGNEHNSLMF
+1020 
-1035 TLPDGTIVVNNAA
+1035 
-1048 ALDPDT
+1048 
-1054 VTAMIDHEVM
+1054 
-1064 HNIQHKNHAL
+1064 
-1074 YARVDAALK
+1074 
-1083 ESGVNP
+1083 
-1089 NAYREGTDL
+1089 
-1098 YEVLH
+1098 
-1103 GYDERNPDFMDL
+1103 
-1115 DNLPKFRRELS
+1115 
-1126 AQIAGY
+1126 
-1132 AYRPELAKSIFGD
+1132 
-1145 FVDDFDTVFDTVRS
+1145 
-1159 VLDERAQLGQQ
+1159 
-1170 ESGSQGSTAATTI
+1170 ESGSI

-1188 TQRVQEL
+1188 TANQSLQEP
-1195 IPTLE
+1195 IPTLA

-1209 QRQFDRPEVSSQS
+1209 QRQFDRPEVASQS

-1293 VLREWDS
+1293 VLREWDL

-1352 SQKNIKTA
+1352 SQKSIKTA

-1372 FDQYKSDVETA
+1372 FDQYKGDVETA

-1401 AIETVRQQVADET
+1401 AIEAVQQQATDTDAQPSNATKRGKRTEKTQDET
-1414 DQPSVE
+1414 NQPSAE
-1420 DVLGRKLAAAVNRYA
+1420 DVLSRKLADAVKRHV
-1435 TDGKEASVEDVVQ
+1435 TDGKESSVEDVVQ
-1448 SEMLSQLTKMAT
+1448 SEMLSQLAKMAT

-1466 ARPKKPKLTV
+1466 TRPKKPKLTV

-1490 TQAWEAAKEALV
+1490 TQAWEAAKEALT

-1511 SSRLQAFFNDAGES
+1511 SSRLQAFFDDAGES

-1541 KDQGIDFKTL
+1541 KDQGIDFKAL
-1551 VKKGRRDKQSTL
+1551 VKKSRGDKQATL
-1563 REIQERIQDTFD
+1563 REIQDRIQDTFD

-1620 QFLGLLRMGIYD
+1620 HFLELLRMGIYD

-1670 SRDRVLLESEAAT
+1670 SRERVLLESEAAT

-1690 GSFHDAWDVW
+1690 GSFRDAWDVW
-1700 RYTSMLFNARTNE
+1700 RYISLLFNARTNE

-1726 RTKDVVLAAM
+1726 RAKDVVLAAM

-1811 IVTKFLSGLDSLAA
+1811 IVTKFLSALDSLAA

-1835 YEGAFGVLEG
+1835 YEGAFGALEG

-1851 NMDAAIDWIRASAES
+1851 TMDAAIDWIRDTAASG
-1866 ATNKGVLGVAG
+1866 TNKGVLGVAG

-1890 KANGADASIFDATD
+1890 KANGADASIFNATD
-1904 AQSLALLDKAR
+1904 AQSLDLLDRAR

-1946 SDNFASRV
+1946 SDNFAHRV

-2031 AGIGDDEKDKANL
+2031 AGIGDDEKDKATL
-2044 EGRQEYSL
+2044 EGRQEYSI
-2052 QLVDDDGKLHSYT
+2052 QLVDEDGKLHSYT

-2082 AKLAASDGASLNSV
+2082 AKLAASDGVSLNSV

-2144 QGIPTLVGQVA
+2144 QGIPTLAGQVA
-2155 RSIDPVRRSTYSGTT
+2155 RSIDPIRRSTYSGTT

-2199 AFGDTQPN
+2199 AFGDTEENP
-2207 TGGSFAGRLAYNMLS
+2207 GGNFVGRLAYNMFS
-2222 PGYYGETTDDP
+2222 PGYYSETTDDP
-2233 VKQGVLDLANSSG
+2233 VQLGLLDLASSTG
-2246 DNSVIPE
+2246 NDEVIPE
-2253 VAEKKVVWTS
+2253 LAAKKLSWTV
-2263 DKERHSYQ
+2263 DKEKHTYQ

-2305 VELIPELYSTAGK
+2305 AELIPELYSTAGK
-2318 ITALDIV
+2318 IAALDIV
-2325 PDFSVGT
+2325 PDYSVGT
-2332 EERKRIDI
+2332 EEQKRIDI

-2351 WIAYRKYANTDGK
+2351 WIAYRKYASTDGK
-2364 TGINQS
+2364 TGINQN

-2381 SETMKDAFWAASSSN
+2381 SEAMKDAFWAASSSN

>member
-9 FLNAYLKNYAKAQ
+9 FLNAYLKNYAQAQ

-51 PDYGDIANS
+51 PDYGDIASS
-60 FTTAYTKQLAAVE
+60 FTSAYTKQLAAVE

-94 ASAAKKASSSTTKSK
+94 ASAAKKASSSTTK

-168 APERK
+168 APKRK
-173 GSATKKRLS
+173 GSATKKSLS
-182 QRLAAG
+182 QQAVAG

-193 KGASTYKQMQKAR
+193 KVPSAVKNGVVQGTALHNQMKAAR

-217 GGDQTPQATAA
+217 GGVQTPQATAA
-228 KQRSRTKTRASVA
+228 KQRARTKSRASVA

-268 KTQTRE
+268 KTKTRE

-288 LGVDSFA
+288 LGVDSLA
-295 GRAGATGL
+295 GRAGAIEL
-303 GAVSGFAAGLANMGD
+303 GAVTGFGGGVANMGD
-318 ATARAIRGQS
+318 ATLRAIRGQS

-333 PEYEAASN
+333 PEYEAASD
-341 DLQEANEQR
+341 DLQAANEQR

-375 VLDRIASAKGVRAEN
+375 VLDRIASAKGIRAEN
-390 QVTPE
+390 QITPE
-395 RNQVV
+395 QNKVV
-400 SDMLDF
+400 KSILDYSTE
-406 AQNQNQKA
+406 QTQKA
-414 QAGLDN
+414 QAGLNDQ
-420 TGRFVVGTIGSVAQN
+420 GRLLVGAIGSVSQF

-443 AVPEAA
+443 AAPEAA
-449 PVLIPTLMGVSA
+449 PVLIPVLMGASA
-461 AGNRENELEQR
+461 AGNRVNELEQR
-472 GVPLNQAV
+472 GIPLNQAV
-480 LRSGLSGAVSA
+480 LRGAMSGAVSGV
-491 ITNKLPL
+491 TNKLPL
-498 EQGAELM
+498 EQGAELI
-505 AGNGPGL
+505 AGGGPGVL
-512 VRAMARQ
+512 RAMARQ

-583 AQENAPVDTDVQQ
+583 AQENAPVDTDAQQ
-596 AEPVSPDTEAARQ
+596 AEPVSPAPENSVSPEPESVSPNPETAAQQ
-609 PLEAGQEALPGLD
+609 PLEATQEGIPELGVVTPD
-622 AVVDAYH
+622 AAPRTAIDVIVDAYR
-629 NGNLTNAQIEQLKPG
+629 NGTLTNKQIDQLKPG

-651 EEATGVKLPDTSSE
+651 EEATGVTLPDTSSE
-665 TRKTLKAEAQIQT
+665 TRKALKAGMQEEIPYLRPIDSAENAGYDGTNEAYTGGASYDGTGRTSGSIAQPDGEGREG
-678 IPTLSEDAGY
+678 IPELLRNPENRGWQGSGANNVAERNSVGGNQVLHGLLTDSPEMQAALERSGATPLELRDTTSDPQLFSTALEDARQKNPHGLM
-688 VPAGYHAEDPGYIGG
+688 VSPKTVEELSQPGTRTFMSADNMAGALVTADGDIEAVFKNPQSKAKQA
-703 ATSRDIAAEITGK
+703 ATSLLITAVENGGRKLDCYGLDLVTQYNRRGFEAVARIPFNAGAVEDGWTYGAKDVYVMKLLDGVTAQDIAGRLRMDEA
-716 DGKSVYTRQLAD
+716 DGGFHMQ
-728 IRDRFLD
+728 
-735 AVQNGEDTSTIEQEA
+735 
-750 QALAEK
+750 
-756 IFPESAFVENTDTD
+756 
-770 YVRALREALKKP
+770 
-782 VRVTDA
+782 TDA
-788 ELSDLENALGA
+788 ELANLPVFDDYDEAL
-799 TRTEIN
+799 
-805 RRYGLN
+805 
-811 LVKAGDSS
+811 
-819 TSGLDQAVMELGEAF
+819 
-834 PDVDLFA
+834 
-841 HPADAFAEIVQK
+841 
-853 YDQLKDG
+853 
-860 VQAVDTESM
+860 
-869 KAARAYVADHI
+869 AYR
-880 LYGDSLDA
+880 DSLL
-888 AMAREA
+888 
-894 QTEAFD
+894 T
-900 NFENSPYTETNAM
+900 T
-913 QDGGE
+913 
-918 EVGTR
+918 
-923 GGYGRRNLDGVDF
+923 
-936 SEDDRRAEGKAPE
+936 
-949 KPAFSGKGSA
+949 PA
-959 NTGVPE
+959 
-965 QVRRV
+965 
-970 PGGGTPERVREI
+970 
-982 NGHRY
+982 
-987 TYGQPDAA
+987 
-995 DYTAPVRTAADY
+995 
-1007 AKQRYGL
+1007 
-1014 DVDVSD
+1014 
-1020 GPAYVDGNEHNSLMF
+1020 
-1035 TLPDGTIVVNNAA
+1035 
-1048 ALDPDT
+1048 
-1054 VTAMIDHEVM
+1054 
-1064 HNIQHKNHAL
+1064 
-1074 YARVDAALK
+1074 
-1083 ESGVNP
+1083 
-1089 NAYREGTDL
+1089 
-1098 YEVLH
+1098 
-1103 GYDERNPDFMDL
+1103 
-1115 DNLPKFRRELS
+1115 
-1126 AQIAGY
+1126 
-1132 AYRPELAKSIFGD
+1132 
-1145 FVDDFDTVFDTVRS
+1145 
-1159 VLDERAQLGQQ
+1159 
-1170 ESGSQGSTAATTI
+1170 ESGSI

-1188 TQRVQEL
+1188 TANQSVQEP
-1195 IPTLE
+1195 IPTLA

-1209 QRQFDRPEVSSQS
+1209 QRQFDRPEVASQS

-1229 NDYLQPLVQRDQGG
+1229 NDYLHPFVQQDQGG
-1243 EQKFTHERVSNAD
+1243 EQQFTHERVSNAD

-1293 VLREWDS
+1293 VLREWDL

-1352 SQKNIKTA
+1352 SQKSIKTA

-1383 IANAEDTATQ
+1383 VANAEDTATQ
-1393 KANDAVQK
+1393 KANDAVKK
-1401 AIETVRQQVADET
+1401 AIETAQRQVANET

-1466 ARPKKPKLTV
+1466 ARPKKLKLTV

-1620 QFLGLLRMGIYD
+1620 HFLELLRMGIYD

-1658 DLAERAEQLPAN
+1658 DLTEQAEALPAN
-1670 SRDRVLLESEAAT
+1670 SRERVDLENKAAT
-1683 IAARNLS
+1683 IAAKNVTS
-1690 GSFHDAWDVW
+1690 SWWDTINSL
-1700 RYTSMLFNARTNE
+1700 RFTSMLLNARTNLV
-1713 KNIGGNVSMGLNA
+1713 NAGGNITQGANA
-1726 RTKDVVLAAM
+1726 RMKDIVLAG
-1736 EWMINKVAPG
+1736 EEVLVNKVLDLPFAKKHNWRDKSG
-1746 KVERTTAIVT
+1746 FERTTSIVSAFT
-1756 PFTENGRALLA
+1756 PKGRALLSACA
-1767 ASANDADL
+1767 ADADA
-1775 NSYRQLSGTSERMNL
+1775 NYRQLATGSDKIDFAQSMQQKGNLWQSHLTDDSGTIVRGL
-1790 ARDMQRHREAFR
+1790 FAYLDGRAEASSK
-1802 SLASPDSNN
+1802 SLE
-1811 IVTKFLSGLDSLAA
+1811 SGDYKGFFGMLD
-1825 RASAP
+1825 
-1830 LEVSD
+1830 
-1835 YEGAFGVLEG
+1835 G

-1851 NMDAAIDWIRASAES
+1851 QMDSAIDWVTSQCDKSTQA
-1866 ATNKGVLGVAG
+1866 GVLGVAG
-1877 LKNNYAWSLAQYL
+1877 LKNNYARSLAQYL
-1890 KANGADASIFDATD
+1890 KANGLDQSIFSATD
-1904 AQSLALLDKAR
+1904 EASMQILDKAR
-1915 AHAIQQA
+1915 AHALTQA
-1922 LINTYH
+1922 FINTFH
-1928 AESKTASAVA
+1928 ADSETATIIA
-1938 KFKADLRG
+1938 KGKRSLAEADGWHHKFFYAL
-1946 SDNFASRV
+1946 A
-1954 LGDIVEGQLPFVKTP
+1954 EGELPFVKTP
-1969 INVAKQS
+1969 INVAKQAM
-1976 LQYSPLGFV
+1976 QYSPLGFA
-1985 STAAEGIKV
+1985 STAIEGAKV
-1994 ARGTGDVNL
+1994 ATGSGNFNV
-2003 MLDHAAASVTGSLL
+2003 MLDHAAASVTGTSL
-2017 FALGGILAEKGLLT
+2017 FVLGAILARKGLLT
-2031 AGIGDDEKDKANL
+2031 GGIDDDDKVKADM

-2052 QLVDDDGKLHSYT
+2052 QLADENGKLHSYT
-2065 IDWANAAAI
+2065 ISWANSVAI
-2074 PMFAGAEY
+2074 PMLAGAEF
-2082 AKLAASDGASLNSV
+2082 ANLTTDDDVSLNDIYD
-2096 ASASQQV
+2096 ATTHM
-2103 LEPLLEM
+2103 LEPLITNT
-2110 SFLQGLN
+2110 FLQGMN
-2117 DNLES
+2117 NSFEN
-2122 LRYSED
+2122 LRYSRDGFIPGLAREA
-2128 PYIYG
+2128 ITG
-2133 MAKQSLSSYAT
+2133 YAT
-2144 QGIPTLVGQVA
+2144 QYVPTSLGQVA
-2155 RSIDPVRRSTYSGTT
+2155 RTVDPIRRSTYSGTT
-2170 GIESDIGYTANKIR
+2170 GIESDLGYTANKMR
-2184 NKIPFLSE
+2184 NKIPFLSQ
-2192 TGQPYID
+2192 TSQPYID
-2199 AFGDTQPN
+2199 AFGDTEENP
-2207 TGGSFAGRLAYNMLS
+2207 GGNFVGRLAYNMFS
-2222 PGYYGETTDDP
+2222 PGYYSETTDDP
-2233 VKQGVLDLANSSG
+2233 VQLGLLDLANSTG
-2246 DNSVIPE
+2246 NDEVIPE
-2253 VAEKKVVWTS
+2253 LAAKKLSWTV
-2263 DKERHSYQ
+2263 DKEKHTYQ

-2292 EAVLDSRYTEEQQ
+2292 ETVLDSRYTEEQQ

-2318 ITALDIV
+2318 IAALDIV
-2325 PDFSVGT
+2325 PDYSVGT

-2381 SETMKDAFWAASSSN
+2381 SDAMKDAFWAASSSN

>member
-51 PDYGDIANS
+51 PDYGDIAGS

-138 TQDTNTRERIK
+138 TQDANTRERIK
-149 ENVGDTAGISS
+149 ESVGDTAGISS

-173 GSATKKRLS
+173 GSATKKSFS
-182 QRLAAG
+182 QRVAAG
-188 VKGLA
+188 VKGFA
-193 KGASTYKQMQKAR
+193 KGASAYKQMQKAR

-217 GGDQTPQATAA
+217 GGVQTPQATEA
-228 KQRSRTKTRASVA
+228 KQKSRTKTRASVA
-241 KQSFTTQ
+241 KQNFTTQ

-268 KTQTRE
+268 KTKTRE

-288 LGVDSFA
+288 LGVDSLA

-303 GAVSGFAAGLANMGD
+303 GAVSGFAAGVANMGD

-333 PEYEAASN
+333 PEYEAASD

-375 VLDRIASAKGVRAEN
+375 VLDRIANAKGVRAEN

-400 SDMLDF
+400 SNMLDF

-449 PVLIPTLMGVSA
+449 PVLIPALMGVSA

-480 LRSGLSGAVSA
+480 LRSGLSGVVSG

-498 EQGAELM
+498 EQGAELI
-505 AGNGPGL
+505 AGNGPGI

-573 IGSGVNRLRE
+573 IGSGVNRARE
-583 AQENAPVDTDVQQ
+583 AFGANENAPVDADVQQ
-596 AEPVSPDTEAARQ
+596 AEPVSPAPETSVFPKPESVSPNPETAAQQPFEAT
-609 PLEAGQEALPGLD
+609 QEGIPELGVVAPD
-622 AVVDAYH
+622 AAPKTAIDVIVDAYR
-629 NGNLTNAQIEQLKPG
+629 NGTLTNKQIDQLKPG

-651 EEATGVKLPDTSSE
+651 EEATGVTLPDTSSE
-665 TRKTLKAEAQIQT
+665 TRK
-678 IPTLSEDAGY
+678 
-688 VPAGYHAEDPGYIGG
+688 
-703 ATSRDIAAEITGK
+703 
-716 DGKSVYTRQLAD
+716 
-728 IRDRFLD
+728 
-735 AVQNGEDTSTIEQEA
+735 
-750 QALAEK
+750 
-756 IFPESAFVENTDTD
+756 
-770 YVRALREALKKP
+770 ALR
-782 VRVTDA
+782 T
-788 ELSDLENALGA
+788 GA
-799 TRTEIN
+799 QNEIP
-805 RRYGLN
+805 YLHSI
-811 LVKAGDSS
+811 DS
-819 TSGLDQAVMELGEAF
+819 T
-834 PDVDLFA
+834 
-841 HPADAFAEIVQK
+841 
-853 YDQLKDG
+853 
-860 VQAVDTESM
+860 
-869 KAARAYVADHI
+869 
-880 LYGDSLDA
+880 
-888 AMAREA
+888 
-894 QTEAFD
+894 
-900 NFENSPYTETNAM
+900 
-913 QDGGE
+913 
-918 EVGTR
+918 
-923 GGYGRRNLDGVDF
+923 
-936 SEDDRRAEGKAPE
+936 
-949 KPAFSGKGSA
+949 A
-959 NTGVPE
+959 NTGYDETNEAYTGGASYDGTGSGERSFAEQDGEGRDGIPE
-965 QVRRV
+965 LLRNAENGSGAKSGEISMGGRDNAGGSQVLRGFLTLSPETQASIERSGATPLELRDTTSDPQLFSSALDEAIRKNSHGLMV
-970 PGGGTPERVREI
+970 SPKTVEELSSPGTRTFMSADNMAGALVTADGDIEAVFKIPQSTAKQAATSLIITAVENGGNKLDCYGKGLVKTYNQRGFEAVAKIPFNAEQAPD
-982 NGHRY
+982 GWS
-987 TYGQPDAA
+987 YGQQDVYVMKLRDGVTAHDIATNLNVSEENGGYHLQTIGELAA
-995 DYTAPVRTAADY
+995 LPVFDDYDKA
-1007 AKQRYGL
+1007 L
-1014 DVDVSD
+1014 
-1020 GPAYVDGNEHNSLMF
+1020 AYRDSLMQS
-1035 TLPDGTIVVNNAA
+1035 TSA
-1048 ALDPDT
+1048 DT
-1054 VTAMIDHEVM
+1054 
-1064 HNIQHKNHAL
+1064 
-1074 YARVDAALK
+1074 
-1083 ESGVNP
+1083 
-1089 NAYREGTDL
+1089 
-1098 YEVLH
+1098 
-1103 GYDERNPDFMDL
+1103 
-1115 DNLPKFRRELS
+1115 LS
-1126 AQIAGY
+1126 A
-1132 AYRPELAKSIFGD
+1132 
-1145 FVDDFDTVFDTVRS
+1145 
-1159 VLDERAQLGQQ
+1159 
-1170 ESGSQGSTAATTI
+1170 SGTI
-1183 PELMP
+1183 PELMD
-1188 TQRVQEL
+1188 TTAQSVQQPIPEL
-1195 IPTLE
+1195 T

-1209 QRQFDRPEVSSQS
+1209 QRQFDRPEVASQS

-1229 NDYLQPLVQRDQGG
+1229 NDYLQPLVQSDQGG
-1243 EQKFTHERVSNAD
+1243 EQQFTHERVSNAD

-1293 VLREWDS
+1293 VLREWDL

-1352 SQKNIKTA
+1352 SQKSIKTA

-1372 FDQYKSDVETA
+1372 FDQYKGDVETA
-1383 IANAEDTATQ
+1383 VANAEDTATQ

-1401 AIETVRQQVADET
+1401 AIEAVQQQATDTDAQPGNATKRGKRTEKTQDET
-1414 DQPSVE
+1414 NQPSAE
-1420 DVLGRKLAAAVNRYA
+1420 DVLSRKLAAAVKRHV
-1435 TDGKEASVEDVVQ
+1435 TDGKESSVEDVVQ

-1541 KDQGIDFKTL
+1541 KDQGIDFKAL
-1551 VKKGRRDKQSTL
+1551 VKKSRGDKQATI
-1563 REIQERIQDTFD
+1563 REIQDRIQDTFD

-1588 MNEYSKALSEA
+1588 MNEYSRALSEA
-1599 ADANLKAIRGGK
+1599 ADSNLKAIRDGK
-1611 GKTSKSTHD
+1611 SKTSKSTHD
-1620 QFLGLLRMGIYD
+1620 QFLELLRMGVYD
-1632 NEDVKAYAASK
+1632 ESDVQAYAASK

-1658 DLAERAEQLPAN
+1658 DLAERAEQLPVN
-1670 SRDRVLLESEAAT
+1670 SRDRVLMESEVAT
-1683 IAARNLS
+1683 IAAQNLS
-1690 GSFHDAWDVW
+1690 GSFRDAWDAW
-1700 RYTSMLFNARTNE
+1700 RYTSMLLSARTNE

-1726 RTKDVVLAAM
+1726 RAKDVVLASM

-1746 KVERTTAIVT
+1746 KIERTTAIVT

-1775 NSYRQLSGTSERMNL
+1775 NSYRQLSSTSERMNL

-1811 IVTKFLSGLDSLAA
+1811 IVTKFLSALDSLAA

-1851 NMDAAIDWIRASAES
+1851 NMDAAIDWIQDSAASG
-1866 ATNKGVLGVAG
+1866 TNKGVLGVAG

-2003 MLDHAAASVTGSLL
+2003 MLDHAAASVTGSAL

-2117 DNLES
+2117 NNLES

-2155 RSIDPVRRSTYSGTT
+2155 RSVDPVRRSTYSGTT

-2184 NKIPFLSE
+2184 NRIPFLSE

-2207 TGGSFAGRLAYNMLS
+2207 TGGSFAGRLAYNMFS
-2222 PGYYGETTDDP
+2222 PGYYSETTDDP

-2253 VAEKKVVWTS
+2253 VAEKKVSWTS

-2276 YTDFATQQ
+2276 YTDFATQS

-2318 ITALDIV
+2318 IAALDIV
-2325 PDFSVGT
+2325 PDYSVGT

-2381 SETMKDAFWAASSSN
+2381 SEAMKDAFWDASSSN

>member
-22 QNAINSGKTGMSSA
+22 KNAINSGKTGMSSA

-60 FTTAYTKQLAAVE
+60 FTSAYTKQLAAVE

-115 LKALDSELEEMAKT
+115 LKALDSELEERAKT
-129 RVALQERKE
+129 QVALQERKE
-138 TQDTNTRERIK
+138 TRDTNTRERIK

-173 GSATKKRLS
+173 GSATKKSFS
-182 QRLAAG
+182 QRVAAG
-188 VKGLA
+188 VKGFA
-193 KGASTYKQMQKAR
+193 KGASAYKQMQKAR

-217 GGDQTPQATAA
+217 SGKQTEQAKAAIQRERIKERASIA
-228 KQRSRTKTRASVA
+228 KQN
-241 KQSFTTQ
+241 FTTQ

-268 KTQTRE
+268 KTKTRE

-303 GAVSGFAAGLANMGD
+303 GAVSGFAAGVANMGD

-333 PEYEAASN
+333 PEYEAASD

-400 SDMLDF
+400 GNMLDF

-435 LPAFAAAA
+435 LPAFAVAA

-480 LRSGLSGAVSA
+480 LRSGLSGVVSG

-498 EQGAELM
+498 EQGAELI

-573 IGSGVNRLRE
+573 IGSGVNRARE
-583 AQENAPVDTDVQQ
+583 AFGANGNAPVDTDVQQ
-596 AEPVSPDTEAARQ
+596 NETVSPAPETSVSPEPESVSPNPETAAQQ
-609 PLEAGQEALPGLD
+609 PLEATQEGIPELGVVTPD
-622 AVVDAYH
+622 AAPRTAIDVIVDAYR
-629 NGNLTNAQIEQLKPG
+629 NGTLTNKQIDQLKPG

-651 EEATGVKLPDTSSE
+651 EEATGVTLPDTSSE
-665 TRKTLKAEAQIQT
+665 TRKALKAGMQEE
-678 IPTLSEDAGY
+678 IPYLRPIDSAENAGY
-688 VPAGYHAEDPGYIGG
+688 DGTNEAYTGG
-703 ATSRDIAAEITGK
+703 ASYDGTRSESGSIAEPDGEGREGIPELLRNPENGGRAQSGEGLVGERDTTGGSQVLRGFLTVSPETQAAIEQSGATPLELRDTTSDPQLFSTALEEARQKNPHGLMVSPKTVEELNQPGTRTFMSSDNMAGALVTADGDIEAVFKNPQSKAKQAATSLLITAVENGGRKLDCYGDELVHTYNGRGFEAVARIPFNAGAVEDGWTYGAKDVYVMKLLDGVTAQDIAGRLRMDEA
-716 DGKSVYTRQLAD
+716 DGGFHMQ
-728 IRDRFLD
+728 
-735 AVQNGEDTSTIEQEA
+735 
-750 QALAEK
+750 
-756 IFPESAFVENTDTD
+756 
-770 YVRALREALKKP
+770 
-782 VRVTDA
+782 TDA
-788 ELSDLENALGA
+788 ELANLPVFDDYDEAL
-799 TRTEIN
+799 
-805 RRYGLN
+805 
-811 LVKAGDSS
+811 
-819 TSGLDQAVMELGEAF
+819 
-834 PDVDLFA
+834 
-841 HPADAFAEIVQK
+841 
-853 YDQLKDG
+853 
-860 VQAVDTESM
+860 
-869 KAARAYVADHI
+869 AYR
-880 LYGDSLDA
+880 DSLLTTPA
-888 AMAREA
+888 
-894 QTEAFD
+894 
-900 NFENSPYTETNAM
+900 EN
-913 QDGGE
+913 
-918 EVGTR
+918 
-923 GGYGRRNLDGVDF
+923 
-936 SEDDRRAEGKAPE
+936 
-949 KPAFSGKGSA
+949 
-959 NTGVPE
+959 
-965 QVRRV
+965 
-970 PGGGTPERVREI
+970 
-982 NGHRY
+982 
-987 TYGQPDAA
+987 
-995 DYTAPVRTAADY
+995 
-1007 AKQRYGL
+1007 
-1014 DVDVSD
+1014 
-1020 GPAYVDGNEHNSLMF
+1020 GN
-1035 TLPDGTIVVNNAA
+1035 
-1048 ALDPDT
+1048 
-1054 VTAMIDHEVM
+1054 
-1064 HNIQHKNHAL
+1064 
-1074 YARVDAALK
+1074 
-1083 ESGVNP
+1083 
-1089 NAYREGTDL
+1089 
-1098 YEVLH
+1098 
-1103 GYDERNPDFMDL
+1103 
-1115 DNLPKFRRELS
+1115 
-1126 AQIAGY
+1126 
-1132 AYRPELAKSIFGD
+1132 
-1145 FVDDFDTVFDTVRS
+1145 
-1159 VLDERAQLGQQ
+1159 
-1170 ESGSQGSTAATTI
+1170 I

-1188 TQRVQEL
+1188 TANQSVQEP
-1195 IPTLE
+1195 IPTLS

-1209 QRQFDRPEVSSQS
+1209 QRQFDRPEVASQS

-1229 NDYLQPLVQRDQGG
+1229 NDYLQPLVQSDQGG

-1352 SQKNIKTA
+1352 SQKSIKTA

-1365 NGKNKRK
+1365 NGENKRK
-1372 FDQYKSDVETA
+1372 FDRYKGDVETA
-1383 IANAEDTATQ
+1383 VANAEDTATQ

-1401 AIETVRQQVADET
+1401 AIEAVQQQAADT
-1414 DQPSVE
+1414 DEQPSNATKRGKRTGKTQDEANQPSAE
-1420 DVLGRKLAAAVNRYA
+1420 DVLSRKLAAAVKRHV
-1435 TDGKEASVEDVVQ
+1435 TDGKESSVEDVVQ

-1466 ARPKKPKLTV
+1466 ARPQKPKLTV
-1476 EQKLQTALDNQETY
+1476 EEKLQTALDNQETY
-1490 TQAWEAAKEALV
+1490 SHVWEAAKEALT

-1511 SSRLQAFFNDAGES
+1511 SSRLQAFFDDAGES

-1541 KDQGIDFKTL
+1541 KDQGIDFKAL
-1551 VKKGRRDKQSTL
+1551 VKKSRGDKQATL
-1563 REIQERIQDTFD
+1563 REIQDRIQDTFD

-1588 MNEYSKALSEA
+1588 VNEYSKALSEA
-1599 ADANLKAIRGGK
+1599 ADANLKAIQNGK
-1611 GKTSKSTHD
+1611 SKTSKATHD

-1632 NEDVKAYAASK
+1632 NDDVQAYAASK

-1658 DLAERAEQLPAN
+1658 DLAERAEQLPTN

-1683 IAARNLS
+1683 IAAQNVS
-1690 GSFHDAWDVW
+1690 GSFRDAWDTW
-1700 RYTSMLFNARTNE
+1700 RYTSMLLSARTNE

-1726 RTKDVVLAAM
+1726 RAKDVVLASM

-1756 PFTENGRALLA
+1756 PFTEDGRALLA

-1811 IVTKFLSGLDSLAA
+1811 IVTKFLSALDSLAA

-1851 NMDAAIDWIRASAES
+1851 TMDAAIDWIQDSAAS

-1904 AQSLALLDKAR
+1904 AQSLDLLDKAR

-2052 QLVDDDGKLHSYT
+2052 QLVDEDGKLRSYT

-2253 VAEKKVVWTS
+2253 VAKKKVSWTV
-2263 DKERHSYQ
+2263 DKEKHNYQ

-2318 ITALDIV
+2318 IAALDIV

-2364 TGINQS
+2364 AGINQS

-2381 SETMKDAFWAASSSN
+2381 SDAMKDAFWDASSTT

>member
-9 FLNAYLKNYAKAQ
+9 FLNAYLKNYVKAQ

-60 FTTAYTKQLAAVE
+60 FTSAYTKQLAAVE

-94 ASAAKKASSSTTKSK
+94 AKAAAKAAKKAKEKAEDERKKAEESSNSGNQSSGTGNQSGGTGNTNNGGKNDSSK
-109 KLKKEE
+109 KKGLWS
-115 LKALDSELEEMAKT
+115 A
-129 RVALQERKE
+129 
-138 TQDTNTRERIK
+138 IK
-149 ENVGDTAGISS
+149 EGAAALVKKGPSAVKDGVVQGTA
-160 LTAASRTF
+160 LHNRMKA
-168 APERK
+168 
-173 GSATKKRLS
+173 
-182 QRLAAG
+182 
-188 VKGLA
+188 
-193 KGASTYKQMQKAR
+193 AR

-217 GGDQTPQATAA
+217 GGVQTPQATAA
-228 KQRSRTKTRASVA
+228 KQKSRTKARASVA

-268 KTQTRE
+268 KTKTRE

-288 LGVDSFA
+288 LGVDSLA

-303 GAVSGFAAGLANMGD
+303 GAVSGFAAGVANMGD

-333 PEYEAASN
+333 PEYEAASD

-573 IGSGVNRLRE
+573 IGSGVNRARE
-583 AQENAPVDTDVQQ
+583 AFGANGNAPVDTDVQQ
-596 AEPVSPDTEAARQ
+596 AEPVSPDTETAPQQPAAAAQ
-609 PLEAGQEALPGLD
+609 D
-622 AVVDAYH
+622 AVQSPVTAAVEAFR
-629 NGNLTNAQIEQLKPG
+629 NGTLTNQQLDDLKPG
-644 GELRQAF
+644 GALRSEFEAATGMTLPETSSATRQALKAGMQEEIPYLRPVDSAENTGYDGTNETYTGGASYDGTRSESGSIAEPNGEGRERIPELLRNPENGGRAQSGEGLVGERDTTGGSQVLRGFLTVSPGTQAAIEQSGATPLELR
-651 EEATGVKLPDTSSE
+651 DTSSDPQLFSTALE
-665 TRKTLKAEAQIQT
+665 EARQKNPHGLMVSPKTVEELNQPGTITFMNADNMAGALVTADGDIEAVFKNPQSKAKQA
-678 IPTLSEDAGY
+678 
-688 VPAGYHAEDPGYIGG
+688 
-703 ATSRDIAAEITGK
+703 ATSLLITAVENGGRKLDCYGDELVHTYNGRGFEAVARIPFNAGAVEDGWTYGAKDVYVMKLLDGVTAQDIAGRLRMDEA
-716 DGKSVYTRQLAD
+716 DGGFHMQ
-728 IRDRFLD
+728 
-735 AVQNGEDTSTIEQEA
+735 
-750 QALAEK
+750 
-756 IFPESAFVENTDTD
+756 
-770 YVRALREALKKP
+770 
-782 VRVTDA
+782 TDA
-788 ELSDLENALGA
+788 ELANLPVFDDYDEAL
-799 TRTEIN
+799 
-805 RRYGLN
+805 
-811 LVKAGDSS
+811 
-819 TSGLDQAVMELGEAF
+819 
-834 PDVDLFA
+834 
-841 HPADAFAEIVQK
+841 
-853 YDQLKDG
+853 
-860 VQAVDTESM
+860 
-869 KAARAYVADHI
+869 AYR
-880 LYGDSLDA
+880 DSLLTTPA
-888 AMAREA
+888 
-894 QTEAFD
+894 
-900 NFENSPYTETNAM
+900 EN
-913 QDGGE
+913 
-918 EVGTR
+918 
-923 GGYGRRNLDGVDF
+923 
-936 SEDDRRAEGKAPE
+936 
-949 KPAFSGKGSA
+949 
-959 NTGVPE
+959 
-965 QVRRV
+965 
-970 PGGGTPERVREI
+970 
-982 NGHRY
+982 
-987 TYGQPDAA
+987 
-995 DYTAPVRTAADY
+995 
-1007 AKQRYGL
+1007 
-1014 DVDVSD
+1014 
-1020 GPAYVDGNEHNSLMF
+1020 GN
-1035 TLPDGTIVVNNAA
+1035 
-1048 ALDPDT
+1048 
-1054 VTAMIDHEVM
+1054 
-1064 HNIQHKNHAL
+1064 
-1074 YARVDAALK
+1074 
-1083 ESGVNP
+1083 
-1089 NAYREGTDL
+1089 
-1098 YEVLH
+1098 
-1103 GYDERNPDFMDL
+1103 
-1115 DNLPKFRRELS
+1115 
-1126 AQIAGY
+1126 
-1132 AYRPELAKSIFGD
+1132 
-1145 FVDDFDTVFDTVRS
+1145 
-1159 VLDERAQLGQQ
+1159 
-1170 ESGSQGSTAATTI
+1170 I

-1188 TQRVQEL
+1188 TANQSVQEP
-1195 IPTLE
+1195 IPTLA

-1209 QRQFDRPEVSSQS
+1209 QRQFDRPEVASQS

-1229 NDYLQPLVQRDQGG
+1229 NDYLQPLVQSDQGG

-1352 SQKNIKTA
+1352 SQKSIKTA

-1393 KANDAVQK
+1393 KANAAVQK
-1401 AIETVRQQVADET
+1401 AIGTAQRQVANET
-1414 DQPSVE
+1414 DQPSIE

-1490 TQAWEAAKEALV
+1490 TQAWEAAKEALA

-1511 SSRLQAFFNDAGES
+1511 SSRLQAFFDDAGES

-1530 DTIKQLVSKYT
+1530 GTIKQLVSKYT
-1541 KDQGIDFKTL
+1541 KDQGIDFKAL
-1551 VKKGRRDKQSTL
+1551 VKKSRGDKQATL
-1563 REIQERIQDTFD
+1563 REIQDRIQDTFD

-1599 ADANLKAIRGGK
+1599 ADSNLKAIRDGK
-1611 GKTSKSTHD
+1611 SKTIKSTHD
-1620 QFLGLLRMGIYD
+1620 QFLELLRMGVYD
-1632 NEDVKAYAASK
+1632 ESDVQAYAASK

-1658 DLAERAEQLPAN
+1658 DLTERAEQLPVN
-1670 SRDRVLLESEAAT
+1670 SRERVATENKAAAV
-1683 IAARNLS
+1683 AAQNVS
-1690 GSFHDAWDVW
+1690 GSFRDAWDAW
-1700 RYTSMLFNARTNE
+1700 RYTSMLLSARTNE

-1726 RTKDVVLAAM
+1726 RAKDVVLASM

-1746 KVERTTAIVT
+1746 SVERTTAIVT
-1756 PFTENGRALLA
+1756 PFTEDGRALLA

-1790 ARDMQRHREAFR
+1790 ARDMQQHREIFR

-1811 IVTKFLSGLDSLAA
+1811 IVTKFLSALDSLAA

-1835 YEGAFGVLEG
+1835 YEGAFGALEG

-1851 NMDAAIDWIRASAES
+1851 NMDAAIDWIQDSAASG
-1866 ATNKGVLGVAG
+1866 TNKGVLGVAG

-1890 KANGADASIFDATD
+1890 KANGADASIFNATD
-1904 AQSLALLDKAR
+1904 AQSLDLLDRAR

-1928 AESKTASAVA
+1928 AESKTASAVS

-1946 SDNFASRV
+1946 SDNFAHRV
-1954 LGDIVEGQLPFVKTP
+1954 LGDIVEGLLPFVKTP

-1976 LQYSPLGFV
+1976 VQYSPLGFV
-1985 STAAEGIKV
+1985 STAAEGVKV

-2003 MLDHAAASVTGSLL
+2003 MLDHAAASVTGSAL

-2031 AGIGDDEKDKANL
+2031 AGISDDEKDKANL

-2052 QLVDDDGKLHSYT
+2052 QLVDNDGKLHSYT

-2082 AKLAASDGASLNSV
+2082 SKLTASDGASLNSV
-2096 ASASQQV
+2096 VSASQQV

-2117 DNLES
+2117 NNLES
-2122 LRYSED
+2122 LRYSEK

-2133 MAKQSLSSYAT
+2133 IAEQALSSYAT

-2155 RSIDPVRRSTYSGTT
+2155 RSVDPVRRSTYSGTT

-2263 DKERHSYQ
+2263 NKERHSYQ

-2305 VELIPELYSTAGK
+2305 VELIPELYGTAGK
-2318 ITALDIV
+2318 IAALDIV

-2381 SETMKDAFWAASSSN
+2381 SEAMKDAFWDASSSN

>member
-9 FLNAYLKNYAKAQ
+9 FLNAYLKNYVKAQ
-22 QNAINSGKTGMSSA
+22 QNAVNGGKTGLSSA

-51 PDYGDIANS
+51 PDYGDIAGS

-138 TQDTNTRERIK
+138 TQDANTRERIK

-173 GSATKKRLS
+173 GSATKKSFS
-182 QRLAAG
+182 QRVAAG

-193 KGASTYKQMQKAR
+193 KGASAYKQMQKAR

-217 GGDQTPQATAA
+217 GGVQTPQATAA
-228 KQRSRTKTRASVA
+228 KQKSRTKSRASVA
-241 KQSFTTQ
+241 KQNFTTQ

-268 KTQTRE
+268 KTKTRE

-288 LGVDSFA
+288 LGVDSLA
-295 GRAGATGL
+295 GRAGAIEL
-303 GAVSGFAAGLANMGD
+303 GAVTGFGGGVANMGD
-318 ATARAIRGQS
+318 ATLRAIRGQS

-333 PEYEAASN
+333 PEYEAASD

-375 VLDRIASAKGVRAEN
+375 VLDRIASAKGIRAEN
-390 QVTPE
+390 QITPE
-395 RNQVV
+395 QNKVV
-400 SDMLDF
+400 KSILDYSTE
-406 AQNQNQKA
+406 QTQKA
-414 QAGLDN
+414 QAGLNDQ
-420 TGRFVVGTIGSVAQN
+420 GRFLVGAIGGVSQL

-443 AVPEAA
+443 AAPEAA
-449 PVLIPTLMGVSA
+449 PVLIPVLMGASA
-461 AGNRENELEQR
+461 AGNRVNELEQR
-472 GVPLNQAV
+472 GIPLNQAL
-480 LRSGLSGAVSA
+480 LRGAMSGAVSGV
-491 ITNKLPL
+491 TNKLPL
-498 EQGAELM
+498 EQGAELI
-505 AGNGPGL
+505 AGGGPGVL
-512 VRAMARQ
+512 RAMARQ

-573 IGSGVNRLRE
+573 IGSGVNRARDALG
-583 AQENAPVDTDVQQ
+583 ANGNAPVDTDVQQ
-596 AEPVSPDTEAARQ
+596 AEPVSPAPETSVFPEPESVSPSPETVAQQ
-609 PLEAGQEALPGLD
+609 PLEATQEGIPELGVVTPD
-622 AVVDAYH
+622 AAPKTAIDVIVDAYR
-629 NGNLTNAQIEQLKPG
+629 NGTLTNKQIDQLKPG

-651 EEATGVKLPDTSSE
+651 EEATGVTLPDTSSE
-665 TRKTLKAEAQIQT
+665 TRK
-678 IPTLSEDAGY
+678 
-688 VPAGYHAEDPGYIGG
+688 
-703 ATSRDIAAEITGK
+703 
-716 DGKSVYTRQLAD
+716 
-728 IRDRFLD
+728 
-735 AVQNGEDTSTIEQEA
+735 
-750 QALAEK
+750 
-756 IFPESAFVENTDTD
+756 
-770 YVRALREALKKP
+770 ALR
-782 VRVTDA
+782 T
-788 ELSDLENALGA
+788 GA
-799 TRTEIN
+799 QNEIP
-805 RRYGLN
+805 YLHSI
-811 LVKAGDSS
+811 DS
-819 TSGLDQAVMELGEAF
+819 T
-834 PDVDLFA
+834 
-841 HPADAFAEIVQK
+841 
-853 YDQLKDG
+853 
-860 VQAVDTESM
+860 
-869 KAARAYVADHI
+869 
-880 LYGDSLDA
+880 
-888 AMAREA
+888 
-894 QTEAFD
+894 
-900 NFENSPYTETNAM
+900 
-913 QDGGE
+913 
-918 EVGTR
+918 
-923 GGYGRRNLDGVDF
+923 
-936 SEDDRRAEGKAPE
+936 
-949 KPAFSGKGSA
+949 A
-959 NTGVPE
+959 NTGYDGTNETYTGGASYDGTGSGERSFAEQDGEGRDGIPE
-965 QVRRV
+965 LLRNAENGSGAKSGEISMGGRDNAGGSQVLRGFLTLSPETQASIERSGATPLELRDTTSDPQLFSSALDEAIRKNSHGLMV
-970 PGGGTPERVREI
+970 SPKTVEELSSPGTRTFMSADNMAGALVTADGDIEAVFKNPQSKAKQAATSLLITAVENGGNKLDCYGKGLVKTYNQRGFEAVAKIPFNAEQAPD
-982 NGHRY
+982 GWS
-987 TYGQPDAA
+987 YGQQDVYVMKLRDGVTAHDIATNLNVSEENGGYHLQTIGELAA
-995 DYTAPVRTAADY
+995 LPVFDDYDKA
-1007 AKQRYGL
+1007 L
-1014 DVDVSD
+1014 
-1020 GPAYVDGNEHNSLMF
+1020 AYRDSLMQS
-1035 TLPDGTIVVNNAA
+1035 TSA
-1048 ALDPDT
+1048 DT
-1054 VTAMIDHEVM
+1054 PAE
-1064 HNIQHKNHAL
+1064 N
-1074 YARVDAALK
+1074 
-1083 ESGVNP
+1083 
-1089 NAYREGTDL
+1089 
-1098 YEVLH
+1098 
-1103 GYDERNPDFMDL
+1103 
-1115 DNLPKFRRELS
+1115 
-1126 AQIAGY
+1126 
-1132 AYRPELAKSIFGD
+1132 
-1145 FVDDFDTVFDTVRS
+1145 
-1159 VLDERAQLGQQ
+1159 
-1170 ESGSQGSTAATTI
+1170 GSI

-1188 TQRVQEL
+1188 TANQSVQEP
-1195 IPTLE
+1195 IPTLA

-1209 QRQFDRPEVSSQS
+1209 QRQFDRPEVASQS

-1352 SQKNIKTA
+1352 SQKSIKTA

-1372 FDQYKSDVETA
+1372 FDQYKDDVETA
-1383 IANAEDTATQ
+1383 VANAEDTATQ

-1401 AIETVRQQVADET
+1401 AIEAVQQQAADT
-1414 DQPSVE
+1414 DEQPSNATKRGKRTGKTQDEANQPSAE
-1420 DVLGRKLAAAVNRYA
+1420 DVLSRKLAAAVKRHV
-1435 TDGKEASVEDVVQ
+1435 TDGKESSVEDVVQ

-1490 TQAWEAAKEALV
+1490 TQAWEAAKEALT

-1511 SSRLQAFFNDAGES
+1511 SSRLQAFFDDAGES

-1541 KDQGIDFKTL
+1541 KDQGIDFKAL
-1551 VKKGRRDKQSTL
+1551 VKKGRGDKQSTL

-1599 ADANLKAIRGGK
+1599 ADANLKAIQNGK
-1611 GKTSKSTHD
+1611 SKTSKATHD

-1632 NEDVKAYAASK
+1632 NDDVQAYAASK

-1683 IAARNLS
+1683 IAAQNVS
-1690 GSFHDAWDVW
+1690 GSFRDAWDTW
-1700 RYTSMLFNARTNE
+1700 RYTSMLLSARTNE

-1726 RTKDVVLAAM
+1726 RAKDVVLASM

-1756 PFTENGRALLA
+1756 PFTEDGRALLA

-1811 IVTKFLSGLDSLAA
+1811 IVTKFLSALDSLAA

-1851 NMDAAIDWIRASAES
+1851 TMDAAIDWIQDSAAS

-1904 AQSLALLDKAR
+1904 AQSLDLLDKAR

-1985 STAAEGIKV
+1985 STAAEGVKV

-2003 MLDHAAASVTGSLL
+2003 MLDHAAASVTGSVL

-2144 QGIPTLVGQVA
+2144 QGIPTLAGQVA

-2222 PGYYGETTDDP
+2222 PGYYSETTDDP

-2253 VAEKKVVWTS
+2253 VAEKKVSWTS

-2276 YTDFATQQ
+2276 YTDFATQS

-2292 EAVLDSRYTEEQQ
+2292 EAVLDSRYNEEQQ
-2305 VELIPELYSTAGK
+2305 VQLIPELYSTAGK
-2318 ITALDIV
+2318 IAALDIV
-2325 PDFSVGT
+2325 PDYSVGP
-2332 EERKRIDI
+2332 EEQKRIDI

-2345 IDGLMN
+2345 IEGLMN

-2370 EARAWLNDSDM
+2370 EARAWLNDSNM
-2381 SETMKDAFWAASSSN
+2381 SEAMKDAFWDASSTT
-2396 WKSSR
+2396 WKSKR

>member
-22 QNAINSGKTGMSSA
+22 KNAINSGKTGMSSA

-51 PDYGDIANS
+51 PDYGDIAGS
-60 FTTAYTKQLAAVE
+60 FTSAYTKQLAAVE

-138 TQDTNTRERIK
+138 TRDTNTRERIK

-173 GSATKKRLS
+173 GSATKKSFS
-182 QRLAAG
+182 QRVAAG
-188 VKGLA
+188 VKGFA
-193 KGASTYKQMQKAR
+193 KGASAYKQMQKAR

-217 GGDQTPQATAA
+217 GGVQTPQATAA
-228 KQRSRTKTRASVA
+228 KQKSRTKARASAA
-241 KQSFTTQ
+241 KQNFTTQ

-268 KTQTRE
+268 KTKTRE

-303 GAVSGFAAGLANMGD
+303 GAVSGFAAGVANMGD

-328 ASMDI
+328 ESMDI
-333 PEYEAASN
+333 PEYEAASD
-341 DLQEANEQR
+341 DLQAANEQR

-375 VLDRIASAKGVRAEN
+375 VLDRIANAKGVRAEN

-400 SDMLDF
+400 SNMLDF

-480 LRSGLSGAVSA
+480 LRSGLSGVVSG

-498 EQGAELM
+498 EQGAELI
-505 AGNGPGL
+505 AGNGPGI

-573 IGSGVNRLRE
+573 IGSGVNRARE
-583 AQENAPVDTDVQQ
+583 AFGANGNAPVDTDVQQ
-596 AEPVSPDTEAARQ
+596 AEPVSPAPETSVFPEPESVSPNSETDAQQ
-609 PLEAGQEALPGLD
+609 PLEATQEGVPELGVAAPD
-622 AVVDAYH
+622 AAPKTAIDVIVDAYR
-629 NGNLTNAQIEQLKPG
+629 NGTLTNKQIDQLKPG

-651 EEATGVKLPDTSSE
+651 EEATGVTLPDTSSE
-665 TRKTLKAEAQIQT
+665 TRKALRTGAQNEIPYLHSIDSTANTGYDGTNEVYAGGASYDGNGRTSGSIAQSDGEGREGIPELLRNPENGGRSGTGNGSMEGRNDAGGSQVLRGFLTDSPEVQAALERNGATPLELRDTTSDPQLFSSALEEARQNNPHGLMVSPKTVEELSQPGTRTFMSADNMAGVLVAPDGDIEAVFKNPKSDARQAVTPLLITAVENGGRKLDCYGIGLVKKYNKKGFEAVAKIPFNAGEAEAGWTYGKQ
-678 IPTLSEDAGY
+678 DVY
-688 VPAGYHAEDPGYIGG
+688 VLKLRDGVTAQ
-703 ATSRDIAAEITGK
+703 DIAGRLGMNEA
-716 DGKSVYTRQLAD
+716 DGGFHMQ
-728 IRDRFLD
+728 
-735 AVQNGEDTSTIEQEA
+735 
-750 QALAEK
+750 
-756 IFPESAFVENTDTD
+756 
-770 YVRALREALKKP
+770 
-782 VRVTDA
+782 TDA
-788 ELSDLENALGA
+788 ELANLPVFDDYDEAL
-799 TRTEIN
+799 
-805 RRYGLN
+805 
-811 LVKAGDSS
+811 
-819 TSGLDQAVMELGEAF
+819 
-834 PDVDLFA
+834 
-841 HPADAFAEIVQK
+841 
-853 YDQLKDG
+853 
-860 VQAVDTESM
+860 
-869 KAARAYVADHI
+869 AYR
-880 LYGDSLDA
+880 DSL
-888 AMAREA
+888 
-894 QTEAFD
+894 
-900 NFENSPYTETNAM
+900 
-913 QDGGE
+913 
-918 EVGTR
+918 
-923 GGYGRRNLDGVDF
+923 L
-936 SEDDRRAEGKAPE
+936 
-949 KPAFSGKGSA
+949 
-959 NTGVPE
+959 
-965 QVRRV
+965 
-970 PGGGTPERVREI
+970 
-982 NGHRY
+982 
-987 TYGQPDAA
+987 
-995 DYTAPVRTAADY
+995 TAPTEN
-1007 AKQRYGL
+1007 
-1014 DVDVSD
+1014 
-1020 GPAYVDGNEHNSLMF
+1020 GN
-1035 TLPDGTIVVNNAA
+1035 
-1048 ALDPDT
+1048 
-1054 VTAMIDHEVM
+1054 
-1064 HNIQHKNHAL
+1064 
-1074 YARVDAALK
+1074 
-1083 ESGVNP
+1083 
-1089 NAYREGTDL
+1089 
-1098 YEVLH
+1098 
-1103 GYDERNPDFMDL
+1103 
-1115 DNLPKFRRELS
+1115 
-1126 AQIAGY
+1126 
-1132 AYRPELAKSIFGD
+1132 
-1145 FVDDFDTVFDTVRS
+1145 
-1159 VLDERAQLGQQ
+1159 
-1170 ESGSQGSTAATTI
+1170 I

-1188 TQRVQEL
+1188 TANQSVQEP
-1195 IPTLE
+1195 IPTLA

-1209 QRQFDRPEVSSQS
+1209 QRQFDRPEVASQS

-1229 NDYLQPLVQRDQGG
+1229 NDYLQPLVQSDQGG
-1243 EQKFTHERVSNAD
+1243 EQQFTHERVSNAD

-1352 SQKNIKTA
+1352 SQKSIKTA

-1401 AIETVRQQVADET
+1401 AIGTAQRQVANET

-1541 KDQGIDFKTL
+1541 KDQGIDFKAL
-1551 VKKGRRDKQSTL
+1551 VKKGRGDKQATL
-1563 REIQERIQDTFD
+1563 REIQDRIQDTFD

-1599 ADANLKAIRGGK
+1599 ADSNLKAIRDGK
-1611 GKTSKSTHD
+1611 SKTSKSTHD
-1620 QFLGLLRMGIYD
+1620 QFLELLRMGVYD
-1632 NEDVKAYAASK
+1632 ESDVQAYAASK

-1658 DLAERAEQLPAN
+1658 DLAERAEQLPVN
-1670 SRDRVLLESEAAT
+1670 SRDRVLMESEVAT
-1683 IAARNLS
+1683 IAAQNLS
-1690 GSFHDAWDVW
+1690 GSFRDAWDAW
-1700 RYTSMLFNARTNE
+1700 RYTSMLLSARTNE

-1726 RTKDVVLAAM
+1726 RAKDVVLASM

-1775 NSYRQLSGTSERMNL
+1775 NSYRQLSGSSERMNL
-1790 ARDMQRHREAFR
+1790 ARDMQQHRKTFR

-1811 IVTKFLSGLDSLAA
+1811 IVTKFLAGLDSLAA

-1830 LEVSD
+1830 LGVSD
-1835 YEGAFGVLEG
+1835 YEGAFGSLEG

-1851 NMDAAIDWIRASAES
+1851 TMDAAIDWIQDSAASG
-1866 ATNKGVLGVAG
+1866 TNKGVLGVAG

-1928 AESKTASAVA
+1928 AESKTASAVS

-1946 SDNFASRV
+1946 SDNFAHRV
-1954 LGDIVEGQLPFVKTP
+1954 LGDIVEGLLPFVKTP

-1976 LQYSPLGFV
+1976 VQYSPLGFV
-1985 STAAEGIKV
+1985 STAAEGVKV

-2003 MLDHAAASVTGSLL
+2003 MLDHAAASVTGSAL

-2031 AGIGDDEKDKANL
+2031 AGISDDEKDKANL

-2052 QLVDDDGKLHSYT
+2052 QLVDNDGKLHSYT

-2082 AKLAASDGASLNSV
+2082 SKLTASDGASLNSV
-2096 ASASQQV
+2096 VSASQQV

-2117 DNLES
+2117 NNLES
-2122 LRYSED
+2122 LRYSEK

-2133 MAKQSLSSYAT
+2133 IAEQALSSYAT

-2155 RSIDPVRRSTYSGTT
+2155 RSVDPVRRSTYSGTT

-2184 NKIPFLSE
+2184 NRIPFLSE

-2207 TGGSFAGRLAYNMLS
+2207 TGGSFAGRLAYNMFS

-2253 VAEKKVVWTS
+2253 VAEKKVSWTV
-2263 DKERHSYQ
+2263 DKEKHAYQ

-2276 YTDFATQQ
+2276 YTDFATQS

-2292 EAVLDSRYTEEQQ
+2292 EAVLDSRYNEEQQ
-2305 VELIPELYSTAGK
+2305 VQLIPELYSTAGK
-2318 ITALDIV
+2318 IAALDIV
-2325 PDFSVGT
+2325 PDYSVGT
-2332 EERKRIDI
+2332 EEQKRIDI

-2345 IDGLMN
+2345 IEGLMN

-2381 SETMKDAFWAASSSN
+2381 SDAMKDAFWAASSSN

>member
-9 FLNAYLKNYAKAQ
+9 FLNVYLKNYAKAQ

-51 PDYGDIANS
+51 PDYGDIASS

-94 ASAAKKASSSTTKSK
+94 ASAAKKASASTTKSK

-168 APERK
+168 APKRK
-173 GSATKKRLS
+173 GSATKKSLS

-217 GGDQTPQATAA
+217 GGVQTPQATAA
-228 KQRSRTKTRASVA
+228 KQKSRTKSRASVA
-241 KQSFTTQ
+241 KQNFTTQ

-268 KTQTRE
+268 KTKTRE

-333 PEYEAASN
+333 PEYEAASD
-341 DLQEANEQR
+341 DLQAANEQR

-375 VLDRIASAKGVRAEN
+375 VLDRIANAKGVRAEN

-400 SDMLDF
+400 SNMLDF

-449 PVLIPTLMGVSA
+449 PVLIPALMGVSA

-505 AGNGPGL
+505 AGNGPGI

-573 IGSGVNRLRE
+573 IGSGVNRARE
-583 AQENAPVDTDVQQ
+583 VLGANGNAPVDTDVQQ
-596 AEPVSPDTEAARQ
+596 NETVSPSTETAPQQPTAAAQ
-609 PLEAGQEALPGLD
+609 D
-622 AVVDAYH
+622 AVQSPVTAAVEAFR
-629 NGNLTNAQIEQLKPG
+629 NGTLTNQQLDDLKPG
-644 GELRQAF
+644 GALRSEFEAATGMTLPETSSATRQALKAGMQEEIPYLRPVDSAENTGYDGTNETYTGGASDDGTGRGNGKIAEPNGEGREGIPELLRDAGNSHGAQASEGLVGNWNPSGGTQVLRGFLNVSPETQAAVERSGATPLELRDTTSDPQLFSSAL
-651 EEATGVKLPDTSSE
+651 EEARQKNPHGLMVSPKTVEELSQPE
-665 TRKTLKAEAQIQT
+665 TRTFMSADNMAGALVTADGDIEAVFKNPQSKAKQA
-678 IPTLSEDAGY
+678 
-688 VPAGYHAEDPGYIGG
+688 
-703 ATSRDIAAEITGK
+703 ATSLLITAVENGGRKLDCYGEALVRTYNNRGFEAVARIPFNAEEVEAGWTYGKRDVYVMKLRDGVTAQDIANRLTLPEE
-716 DGKSVYTRQLAD
+716 DGGFHQQTPQELANLPVFD
-728 IRDRFLD
+728 DYD
-735 AVQNGEDTSTIEQEA
+735 E
-750 QALAEK
+750 ALA
-756 IFPESAFVENTDTD
+756 
-770 YVRALREALKKP
+770 YR
-782 VRVTDA
+782 
-788 ELSDLENALGA
+788 
-799 TRTEIN
+799 
-805 RRYGLN
+805 
-811 LVKAGDSS
+811 
-819 TSGLDQAVMELGEAF
+819 
-834 PDVDLFA
+834 
-841 HPADAFAEIVQK
+841 
-853 YDQLKDG
+853 
-860 VQAVDTESM
+860 
-869 KAARAYVADHI
+869 
-880 LYGDSLDA
+880 DSLL
-888 AMAREA
+888 
-894 QTEAFD
+894 T
-900 NFENSPYTETNAM
+900 T
-913 QDGGE
+913 
-918 EVGTR
+918 
-923 GGYGRRNLDGVDF
+923 
-936 SEDDRRAEGKAPE
+936 
-949 KPAFSGKGSA
+949 PA
-959 NTGVPE
+959 
-965 QVRRV
+965 
-970 PGGGTPERVREI
+970 
-982 NGHRY
+982 
-987 TYGQPDAA
+987 
-995 DYTAPVRTAADY
+995 
-1007 AKQRYGL
+1007 
-1014 DVDVSD
+1014 
-1020 GPAYVDGNEHNSLMF
+1020 
-1035 TLPDGTIVVNNAA
+1035 
-1048 ALDPDT
+1048 
-1054 VTAMIDHEVM
+1054 
-1064 HNIQHKNHAL
+1064 
-1074 YARVDAALK
+1074 
-1083 ESGVNP
+1083 
-1089 NAYREGTDL
+1089 
-1098 YEVLH
+1098 
-1103 GYDERNPDFMDL
+1103 
-1115 DNLPKFRRELS
+1115 
-1126 AQIAGY
+1126 
-1132 AYRPELAKSIFGD
+1132 
-1145 FVDDFDTVFDTVRS
+1145 
-1159 VLDERAQLGQQ
+1159 
-1170 ESGSQGSTAATTI
+1170 ESGSI

-1188 TQRVQEL
+1188 TANQSVQEP
-1195 IPTLE
+1195 IPTLA

-1209 QRQFDRPEVSSQS
+1209 QRQFDRPEVASQS

-1229 NDYLQPLVQRDQGG
+1229 NDYLQPLVQSDQGG
-1243 EQKFTHERVSNAD
+1243 EQQFTHERVSNAD

-1293 VLREWDS
+1293 VLREWDL
-1300 ALGDMDKSGEAYKQA
+1300 ALGDMDKSGDAYKQA

-1352 SQKNIKTA
+1352 SQKSIKTA

-1401 AIETVRQQVADET
+1401 AIGTAQRQVANET
-1414 DQPSVE
+1414 GQPSVE
-1420 DVLGRKLAAAVNRYA
+1420 DALGRKLAAAVNRYA
-1435 TDGKEASVEDVVQ
+1435 TDGKEVSVEDVVQ

-1490 TQAWEAAKEALV
+1490 TQAWEAAKEALT

-1511 SSRLQAFFNDAGES
+1511 SSRLQAFFDDAGES

-1541 KDQGIDFKTL
+1541 KDQGLDFKAL
-1551 VKKGRRDKQSTL
+1551 VKKGRGDKQSTL

-1620 QFLGLLRMGIYD
+1620 QFLELLRMGVYD
-1632 NEDVKAYAASK
+1632 EGDVQAYAASK

-1658 DLAERAEQLPAN
+1658 DLAERAERLPAN

-2170 GIESDIGYTANKIR
+2170 GLESDIGYTANKIR

-2318 ITALDIV
+2318 IAALDIV

-2381 SETMKDAFWAASSSN
+2381 SEAMKDAFWDASSSN

>member
-9 FLNAYLKNYAKAQ
+9 FLNAYLKNYAQAQ

-115 LKALDSELEEMAKT
+115 LKALDAELEEMAKT

-138 TQDTNTRERIK
+138 TLDTNTRERIK

-168 APERK
+168 APKRK

-217 GGDQTPQATAA
+217 GGVQTPQATAA
-228 KQRSRTKTRASVA
+228 KQKSRTKSRASVA
-241 KQSFTTQ
+241 KQNFTTQ

-268 KTQTRE
+268 KTKTRE

-328 ASMDI
+328 ESMDI
-333 PEYEAASN
+333 PEYETASD
-341 DLQEANEQR
+341 DLQAANEQR

-375 VLDRIASAKGVRAEN
+375 VLDRIANAKGVRAEN

-400 SDMLDF
+400 SNMLDF

-414 QAGLDN
+414 QAGLGN

-449 PVLIPTLMGVSA
+449 PVLIPALMGVSA

-573 IGSGVNRLRE
+573 IGSGVNRARE
-583 AQENAPVDTDVQQ
+583 VLGANGNAPVDTDVQQ
-596 AEPVSPDTEAARQ
+596 NETVSPSTETAPQKPAAAAQ
-609 PLEAGQEALPGLD
+609 D
-622 AVVDAYH
+622 AVQSPVTAAVEAFR
-629 NGNLTNAQIEQLKPG
+629 NGTLTNQQLDDLKPG
-644 GELRQAF
+644 GALRSEFEAATGMTLPETSSATRNALKAGMQEEIPYLRPVDSAENTGYDGTNETYTGGASDDGTGRGNGKIAEPNGEGREGIPELLRDAGNSHGAQASEGLVGNWNPSGGTQVLRGFLNVSPETQAAVERSGATPLELRDTTSDPQLFSSAL
-651 EEATGVKLPDTSSE
+651 EEARQKNPHGLMVSPKTVEELSQPE
-665 TRKTLKAEAQIQT
+665 TRTFMSADNMAGALVTADGDIEAVFKNPQSKAKQA
-678 IPTLSEDAGY
+678 
-688 VPAGYHAEDPGYIGG
+688 
-703 ATSRDIAAEITGK
+703 ATSLLITAVENGGRKLDCYGEGLVRTYNNRGFEAVARIPFNAEEVEAGWTYGKRDVYVMKLRDGVTAQDIANRLTLPEE
-716 DGKSVYTRQLAD
+716 DGGFHQQTMQELANLPVFD
-728 IRDRFLD
+728 DYD
-735 AVQNGEDTSTIEQEA
+735 E
-750 QALAEK
+750 ALA
-756 IFPESAFVENTDTD
+756 
-770 YVRALREALKKP
+770 YR
-782 VRVTDA
+782 
-788 ELSDLENALGA
+788 
-799 TRTEIN
+799 
-805 RRYGLN
+805 
-811 LVKAGDSS
+811 
-819 TSGLDQAVMELGEAF
+819 
-834 PDVDLFA
+834 
-841 HPADAFAEIVQK
+841 
-853 YDQLKDG
+853 
-860 VQAVDTESM
+860 
-869 KAARAYVADHI
+869 
-880 LYGDSLDA
+880 DSLL
-888 AMAREA
+888 
-894 QTEAFD
+894 T
-900 NFENSPYTETNAM
+900 T
-913 QDGGE
+913 
-918 EVGTR
+918 
-923 GGYGRRNLDGVDF
+923 
-936 SEDDRRAEGKAPE
+936 
-949 KPAFSGKGSA
+949 PA
-959 NTGVPE
+959 
-965 QVRRV
+965 
-970 PGGGTPERVREI
+970 
-982 NGHRY
+982 
-987 TYGQPDAA
+987 
-995 DYTAPVRTAADY
+995 
-1007 AKQRYGL
+1007 
-1014 DVDVSD
+1014 
-1020 GPAYVDGNEHNSLMF
+1020 
-1035 TLPDGTIVVNNAA
+1035 
-1048 ALDPDT
+1048 
-1054 VTAMIDHEVM
+1054 
-1064 HNIQHKNHAL
+1064 
-1074 YARVDAALK
+1074 
-1083 ESGVNP
+1083 
-1089 NAYREGTDL
+1089 
-1098 YEVLH
+1098 
-1103 GYDERNPDFMDL
+1103 
-1115 DNLPKFRRELS
+1115 
-1126 AQIAGY
+1126 
-1132 AYRPELAKSIFGD
+1132 
-1145 FVDDFDTVFDTVRS
+1145 
-1159 VLDERAQLGQQ
+1159 
-1170 ESGSQGSTAATTI
+1170 ESGSI

-1188 TQRVQEL
+1188 TANQSVQEP
-1195 IPTLE
+1195 IPTLA

-1209 QRQFDRPEVSSQS
+1209 QRQFDRPEVASQS

-1229 NDYLQPLVQRDQGG
+1229 NDYLQPLVQSDQGG
-1243 EQKFTHERVSNAD
+1243 EQQFTHERVSNAD

-1264 METES
+1264 RETES

-1352 SQKNIKTA
+1352 SQKSIKTA

-1490 TQAWEAAKEALV
+1490 TQAWEAAKEALA

-1541 KDQGIDFKTL
+1541 KDQGIDFKAL
-1551 VKKGRRDKQSTL
+1551 VKKGRGDKQSAL

-1599 ADANLKAIRGGK
+1599 SDANLKAIRGGK

-1620 QFLGLLRMGIYD
+1620 HFLELLRMGIYD

-1658 DLAERAEQLPAN
+1658 DLTEQAEALPAN
-1670 SRDRVLLESEAAT
+1670 SRERVDLENKAAT
-1683 IAARNLS
+1683 IAAKNVTS
-1690 GSFHDAWDVW
+1690 SWWDTINSL
-1700 RYTSMLFNARTNE
+1700 RFTSMLLNARTNLV
-1713 KNIGGNVSMGLNA
+1713 NAGGNITQGANA
-1726 RTKDVVLAAM
+1726 RMKDIVLAG
-1736 EWMINKVAPG
+1736 EEVLVNKVLDLPFAKKHNWRDKSG
-1746 KVERTTAIVT
+1746 FERTTSIVSAFT
-1756 PFTENGRALLA
+1756 PKGRALLSACA
-1767 ASANDADL
+1767 ADADA
-1775 NSYRQLSGTSERMNL
+1775 NYRQLATGSDKIDFAQSMQQKGNLWQSHLTDDSGTIVRGL
-1790 ARDMQRHREAFR
+1790 FAYLDGRAEASSK
-1802 SLASPDSNN
+1802 SLE
-1811 IVTKFLSGLDSLAA
+1811 SGDYKGFFGMLD
-1825 RASAP
+1825 
-1830 LEVSD
+1830 
-1835 YEGAFGVLEG
+1835 G

-1851 NMDAAIDWIRASAES
+1851 QMDSAIDWVTSQCDKSTQA
-1866 ATNKGVLGVAG
+1866 GVLGVAG
-1877 LKNNYAWSLAQYL
+1877 LKNNYARSLAQYL
-1890 KANGADASIFDATD
+1890 KANGLDQSIFSATD
-1904 AQSLALLDKAR
+1904 EASMQILDKAR
-1915 AHAIQQA
+1915 AHALTQA
-1922 LINTYH
+1922 FINTFH
-1928 AESKTASAVA
+1928 ADSQTATIIA
-1938 KFKADLRG
+1938 KGKRSLSEADGWHHKFFYAL
-1946 SDNFASRV
+1946 A
-1954 LGDIVEGQLPFVKTP
+1954 EGELPFVKTP
-1969 INVAKQS
+1969 INVAKQAM
-1976 LQYSPLGFV
+1976 QYSPLGFA
-1985 STAAEGIKV
+1985 STAIEGAKV
-1994 ARGTGDVNL
+1994 ATGSGDFNV
-2003 MLDHAAASVTGSLL
+2003 MLDHAAASVTGTSL
-2017 FALGGILAEKGLLT
+2017 FVLGAILARKGLLT
-2031 AGIGDDEKDKANL
+2031 GGIDDDDKVKADM

-2052 QLVDDDGKLHSYT
+2052 QLADENGKLRSYT
-2065 IDWANAAAI
+2065 ISWANSVAI
-2074 PMFAGAEY
+2074 PMLAGAEF
-2082 AKLAASDGASLNSV
+2082 ANLTTDDDVSLNDIYD
-2096 ASASQQV
+2096 ATTHM
-2103 LEPLLEM
+2103 LEPLITNT
-2110 SFLQGLN
+2110 FLQGMN
-2117 DNLES
+2117 NSFEN
-2122 LRYSED
+2122 LRYSRDGFIPGLTREA
-2128 PYIYG
+2128 ITG
-2133 MAKQSLSSYAT
+2133 YAT
-2144 QGIPTLVGQVA
+2144 QYVPTSLGQVA
-2155 RSIDPVRRSTYSGTT
+2155 RTVDPIRRSTYSGTT
-2170 GIESDIGYTANKIR
+2170 GIESDFGYTANKMR

-2199 AFGDTQPN
+2199 AFGDTEENP
-2207 TGGSFAGRLAYNMLS
+2207 GGNFVGRLAYNMFS
-2222 PGYYGETTDDP
+2222 PGYYSETTDDP
-2233 VKQGVLDLANSSG
+2233 VQLGLLDLANSTG
-2246 DNSVIPE
+2246 NDEVIPDL
-2253 VAEKKVVWTS
+2253 AAKKLSWTV
-2263 DKERHSYQ
+2263 DKKKHTYQ

-2305 VELIPELYSTAGK
+2305 VELIPELYGTAGK
-2318 ITALDIV
+2318 IAALDIV

-2381 SETMKDAFWAASSSN
+2381 SEAMKDAFWDASSSN

>member
-9 FLNAYLKNYAKAQ
+9 FLNAYLKNYVKAQ
-22 QNAINSGKTGMSSA
+22 QNAVNGGKTGLSSA
-36 RYTGQQAMNAAPTTL
+36 RYTGQQAMNATPTTL
-51 PDYGDIANS
+51 PDYGDIAGS

-138 TQDTNTRERIK
+138 TQDANTRERIK
-149 ENVGDTAGISS
+149 ESVGDTAGISS

-173 GSATKKRLS
+173 GSATKKSFS
-182 QRLAAG
+182 QRVAAG
-188 VKGLA
+188 VKGFA
-193 KGASTYKQMQKAR
+193 KGASAYKQMQKAR

-217 GGDQTPQATAA
+217 GGVQTPQATAA
-228 KQRSRTKTRASVA
+228 KQKSRTKTRASVA
-241 KQSFTTQ
+241 KQNFTTQ

-268 KTQTRE
+268 KTKTRE

-288 LGVDSFA
+288 LGVDSLA

-303 GAVSGFAAGLANMGD
+303 GAVSGFAAGVANMGD

-333 PEYEAASN
+333 PEYEAASD

-360 TDTPNGPVA
+360 TDTPDGPVA

-375 VLDRIASAKGVRAEN
+375 VLDRIANAKGVRAEN

-400 SDMLDF
+400 SNMLDF

-420 TGRFVVGTIGSVAQN
+420 TGRFLVGTIGSVAQN

-449 PVLIPTLMGVSA
+449 PVLIPALMGASA

-505 AGNGPGL
+505 AGNGPGI

-573 IGSGVNRLRE
+573 IGSGVNRARE
-583 AQENAPVDTDVQQ
+583 ALGANGNAPVDTDVQQ
-596 AEPVSPDTEAARQ
+596 AEPVSPAPETSVSPEPESVSPSPETVAQQ
-609 PLEAGQEALPGLD
+609 PLEATQESIPELGVVTPD
-622 AVVDAYH
+622 AAPKTAIDVIVDAYR
-629 NGNLTNAQIEQLKPG
+629 NGMLTNKQIDQLKPG

-651 EEATGVKLPDTSSE
+651 EEATGVTLPDTSSE
-665 TRKTLKAEAQIQT
+665 TRKALKAGMQEEIPYLRPIDSAENAGYDGTNEAYTGGASYDGTGSGERSFAEQDGEGRDGIPELLRNAENGSGAKSGEISMGGRDNAGGSQVLRGFLTLSPETQASIERSGATPLELRDTTSDPQLFSSALDEAIRKNSHGLMVSPKTVEELSSPGTRTFMSADNMAGALVTADGDIEAVFKNPQSKAKQAATSLLITAVENGGRKLDCYGKGLVKTYNQRGFEAVAKIPFNAEQAPDGWSYGQQDVYVMKLRDGVTAHDIATNLNVSEENGGYHLQT
-678 IPTLSEDAGY
+678 IGELAALPVFDDYDKALAYRDSLMQSTSADTLSA
-688 VPAGYHAEDPGYIGG
+688 
-703 ATSRDIAAEITGK
+703 
-716 DGKSVYTRQLAD
+716 
-728 IRDRFLD
+728 
-735 AVQNGEDTSTIEQEA
+735 
-750 QALAEK
+750 
-756 IFPESAFVENTDTD
+756 
-770 YVRALREALKKP
+770 
-782 VRVTDA
+782 
-788 ELSDLENALGA
+788 
-799 TRTEIN
+799 
-805 RRYGLN
+805 
-811 LVKAGDSS
+811 
-819 TSGLDQAVMELGEAF
+819 SG
-834 PDVDLFA
+834 
-841 HPADAFAEIVQK
+841 
-853 YDQLKDG
+853 
-860 VQAVDTESM
+860 
-869 KAARAYVADHI
+869 
-880 LYGDSLDA
+880 
-888 AMAREA
+888 
-894 QTEAFD
+894 
-900 NFENSPYTETNAM
+900 
-913 QDGGE
+913 
-918 EVGTR
+918 
-923 GGYGRRNLDGVDF
+923 
-936 SEDDRRAEGKAPE
+936 
-949 KPAFSGKGSA
+949 
-959 NTGVPE
+959 
-965 QVRRV
+965 
-970 PGGGTPERVREI
+970 
-982 NGHRY
+982 
-987 TYGQPDAA
+987 
-995 DYTAPVRTAADY
+995 
-1007 AKQRYGL
+1007 
-1014 DVDVSD
+1014 
-1020 GPAYVDGNEHNSLMF
+1020 
-1035 TLPDGTIVVNNAA
+1035 
-1048 ALDPDT
+1048 
-1054 VTAMIDHEVM
+1054 
-1064 HNIQHKNHAL
+1064 
-1074 YARVDAALK
+1074 
-1083 ESGVNP
+1083 
-1089 NAYREGTDL
+1089 
-1098 YEVLH
+1098 
-1103 GYDERNPDFMDL
+1103 
-1115 DNLPKFRRELS
+1115 
-1126 AQIAGY
+1126 
-1132 AYRPELAKSIFGD
+1132 
-1145 FVDDFDTVFDTVRS
+1145 
-1159 VLDERAQLGQQ
+1159 
-1170 ESGSQGSTAATTI
+1170 TI
-1183 PELMP
+1183 PELMD
-1188 TQRVQEL
+1188 TTAQSVQQPIPEL
-1195 IPTLE
+1195 T

-1209 QRQFDRPEVSSQS
+1209 QRQFDRPEVASQS

-1243 EQKFTHERVSNAD
+1243 EQQFTHERVSNAD

-1293 VLREWDS
+1293 VLREWDL
-1300 ALGDMDKSGEAYKQA
+1300 ALGDMDKSGDAYKQA

-1352 SQKNIKTA
+1352 SQKSIKTA

-1401 AIETVRQQVADET
+1401 AIGTAQRQVANET

-1466 ARPKKPKLTV
+1466 ARPQKPKLTV

-1541 KDQGIDFKTL
+1541 KDQGIDFKAL
-1551 VKKGRRDKQSTL
+1551 VKKSRGDKQATL
-1563 REIQERIQDTFD
+1563 REIQDRIQDTFD

-1599 ADANLKAIRGGK
+1599 AGSNLKAIRDGK
-1611 GKTSKSTHD
+1611 SKTSKSTHD
-1620 QFLGLLRMGIYD
+1620 QFLELLRMGVYD
-1632 NEDVKAYAASK
+1632 ESDVQAYAASK

-1658 DLAERAEQLPAN
+1658 DLAERAEQLPVN
-1670 SRDRVLLESEAAT
+1670 SRDRVLMESEVAT
-1683 IAARNLS
+1683 IAAQNLS
-1690 GSFHDAWDVW
+1690 GSFRDVWDAW
-1700 RYTSMLFNARTNE
+1700 RYTSMLLSARTNE

-1726 RTKDVVLAAM
+1726 RAKDVVLASM

-1746 KVERTTAIVT
+1746 KIERTTAIVT

-1775 NSYRQLSGTSERMNL
+1775 NSYRQLSSTSERMNL
-1790 ARDMQRHREAFR
+1790 ARDMQQHRETFR

-1811 IVTKFLSGLDSLAA
+1811 IVTKFLSALDSLAA

-1851 NMDAAIDWIRASAES
+1851 NMDAAIDWIQASAAS
-1866 ATNKGVLGVAG
+1866 GTNKGVLGVAG

-2117 DNLES
+2117 NNLES

-2144 QGIPTLVGQVA
+2144 QGIPTLAGQVA
-2155 RSIDPVRRSTYSGTT
+2155 RSVDPVRRSTYSGTT

-2207 TGGSFAGRLAYNMLS
+2207 TGGSFAGRLAYNMFS
-2222 PGYYGETTDDP
+2222 PGYYSETTDDP

-2253 VAEKKVVWTS
+2253 VAEKKVSWTS

-2276 YTDFATQQ
+2276 YTDFATQS

-2318 ITALDIV
+2318 IAALDIV
-2325 PDFSVGT
+2325 PDYSVGT

-2381 SETMKDAFWAASSSN
+2381 SDAMKDAFWAASSSN

>member
-36 RYTGQQAMNAAPTTL
+36 RYTGQQAMSAAPTTL

-94 ASAAKKASSSTTKSK
+94 ARAAKKASSSTTKSK

-115 LKALDSELEEMAKT
+115 LKALDAELEEMAKT
-129 RVALQERKE
+129 RVALQEKKE
-138 TQDTNTRERIK
+138 TRDANTRERIK

-160 LTAASRTF
+160 ITAASRTF
-168 APERK
+168 TPERK

-188 VKGLA
+188 VKGFA
-193 KGASTYKQMQKAR
+193 KGASAYKQMQKAR

-217 GGDQTPQATAA
+217 GGGQTPQATAA
-228 KQRSRTKTRASVA
+228 KQRARTKSRASVA
-241 KQSFTTQ
+241 KQNFTTQ

-263 LQKQG
+263 LQRQG
-268 KTQTRE
+268 KTKTRE

-288 LGVDSFA
+288 LGVDTLA
-295 GRAGATGL
+295 GRAGAIGL

-333 PEYEAASN
+333 PEYEAASD
-341 DLQEANEQR
+341 DLQAANEQR

-400 SDMLDF
+400 SNMLDF

-449 PVLIPTLMGVSA
+449 PVLIPALMGASA

-480 LRSGLSGAVSA
+480 LRGAMSGAVSGV
-491 ITNKLPL
+491 TNKLPI
-498 EQGAELM
+498 EQGAELI
-505 AGNGPGL
+505 AGGGPGVL
-512 VRAMARQ
+512 RAMARQ

-573 IGSGVNRLRE
+573 IGSGVNRARE
-583 AQENAPVDTDVQQ
+583 ALGANENAPVDTDMQQ
-596 AEPVSPDTEAARQ
+596 AEPVSPDTETAPQQPTAAAQ
-609 PLEAGQEALPGLD
+609 D
-622 AVVDAYH
+622 AVQSPVTAAVEAFR
-629 NGNLTNAQIEQLKPG
+629 NGTLTNQQLDDLKPG
-644 GELRQAF
+644 GALRSEF
-651 EEATGVKLPDTSSE
+651 EAATGMTLPETSSE
-665 TRKTLKAEAQIQT
+665 TRKVLKAEAQIQT
-678 IPTLSEDAGY
+678 NPTLSEDAGY
-688 VPAGYHAEDPGYIGG
+688 VPAGYHADDPGYIGG

-756 IFPESAFVENTDTD
+756 MFPESAFVENTDAD

-811 LVKAGDSS
+811 LVKTGDSS
-819 TSGLDQAVMELGEAF
+819 TSSLDQAVMELGEAF

-853 YDQLKDG
+853 YDQLKNG
-860 VQAVDTESM
+860 VKAVDTESM

-894 QTEAFD
+894 QTDAELANLPVFDDYDEA
-900 NFENSPYTETNAM
+900 
-913 QDGGE
+913 
-918 EVGTR
+918 
-923 GGYGRRNLDGVDF
+923 L
-936 SEDDRRAEGKAPE
+936 
-949 KPAFSGKGSA
+949 
-959 NTGVPE
+959 
-965 QVRRV
+965 
-970 PGGGTPERVREI
+970 
-982 NGHRY
+982 
-987 TYGQPDAA
+987 
-995 DYTAPVRTAADY
+995 
-1007 AKQRYGL
+1007 
-1014 DVDVSD
+1014 
-1020 GPAYVDGNEHNSLMF
+1020 
-1035 TLPDGTIVVNNAA
+1035 
-1048 ALDPDT
+1048 
-1054 VTAMIDHEVM
+1054 
-1064 HNIQHKNHAL
+1064 
-1074 YARVDAALK
+1074 
-1083 ESGVNP
+1083 
-1089 NAYREGTDL
+1089 AYRDSL
-1098 YEVLH
+1098 L
-1103 GYDERNPDFMDL
+1103 
-1115 DNLPKFRRELS
+1115 
-1126 AQIAGY
+1126 
-1132 AYRPELAKSIFGD
+1132 
-1145 FVDDFDTVFDTVRS
+1145 
-1159 VLDERAQLGQQ
+1159 
-1170 ESGSQGSTAATTI
+1170 TTPAETGNI

-1188 TQRVQEL
+1188 TANQSVQEP

-1209 QRQFDRPEVSSQS
+1209 QRQFDRPEVASQS

-1229 NDYLQPLVQRDQGG
+1229 NDYLQPLVQKDQGG
-1243 EQKFTHERVSNAD
+1243 EQQFTHERVSNAD

-1293 VLREWDS
+1293 VLREWDL

-1401 AIETVRQQVADET
+1401 AIGTAKRQVANET
-1414 DQPSVE
+1414 GQPSVE
-1420 DVLGRKLAAAVNRYA
+1420 DALGRKLAAAVNRYA

-1490 TQAWEAAKEALV
+1490 TQAWEAAKEALT

-1511 SSRLQAFFNDAGES
+1511 SSRLQAFFDDAGES

-1541 KDQGIDFKTL
+1541 KDQGIDFKAL
-1551 VKKGRRDKQSTL
+1551 VKKSRGDKQATL

-1599 ADANLKAIRGGK
+1599 ADSNLKAIRDGK
-1611 GKTSKSTHD
+1611 SKTSKSTHD
-1620 QFLGLLRMGIYD
+1620 HFLELLRMGIYD

-1658 DLAERAEQLPAN
+1658 DLTEQAEALPAN
-1670 SRDRVLLESEAAT
+1670 SRERMELENKAAT
-1683 IAARNLS
+1683 IAAKNVTYS
-1690 GSFHDAWDVW
+1690 WWDTINSL
-1700 RYTSMLFNARTNE
+1700 RFTSMLLNARTNLV
-1713 KNIGGNVSMGLNA
+1713 NVGGNITQGTNA
-1726 RTKDVVLAAM
+1726 RMKDIVLAG
-1736 EWMINKVAPG
+1736 EEYLVDKVLDLPFAKKHNWRDKSG
-1746 KVERTTAIVT
+1746 FERTTSIVSAFT
-1756 PFTENGRALLA
+1756 PKGRALLSACA
-1767 ASANDADL
+1767 ADADA
-1775 NSYRQLSGTSERMNL
+1775 NYRQLATGSDKIDFAQSMQQKGNLWQSHLTDDSGTIVRGL
-1790 ARDMQRHREAFR
+1790 FAYLDGRAEASSK
-1802 SLASPDSNN
+1802 SLE
-1811 IVTKFLSGLDSLAA
+1811 SGDYKGFFGMLD
-1825 RASAP
+1825 
-1830 LEVSD
+1830 
-1835 YEGAFGVLEG
+1835 G

-1851 NMDAAIDWIRASAES
+1851 QMDSAIDWITSQCDKSTQA
-1866 ATNKGVLGVAG
+1866 GVLGVAG
-1877 LKNNYAWSLAQYL
+1877 LKNNYARSLAQYL
-1890 KANGADASIFDATD
+1890 KANGLDQSIFSATD
-1904 AQSLALLDKAR
+1904 EASMQILDKAR
-1915 AHAIQQA
+1915 AHALAQA
-1922 LINTYH
+1922 FINTFH
-1928 AESKTASAVA
+1928 ADSQTATIIA
-1938 KFKADLRG
+1938 KGKRSLSEADGLHHK
-1946 SDNFASRV
+1946 FLYA
-1954 LGDIVEGQLPFVKTP
+1954 LAEGELPFVKTP
-1969 INVAKQS
+1969 INVAKQAM
-1976 LQYSPLGFV
+1976 QYSPLGFA
-1985 STAAEGIKV
+1985 STAIEGAKV
-1994 ARGTGDVNL
+1994 ATGSGDFNV
-2003 MLDHAAASVTGSLL
+2003 MLDHAAASVTGTSL
-2017 FALGGILAEKGLLT
+2017 FVLGAILARKGLLT
-2031 AGIGDDEKDKANL
+2031 AGIDDDDKVKADM

-2052 QLVDDDGKLHSYT
+2052 QLADKNGKLHSYT
-2065 IDWANAAAI
+2065 ISWANSVAI
-2074 PMFAGAEY
+2074 PMLAGAEF
-2082 AKLAASDGASLNSV
+2082 ANLTTDDDVSLNDIYD
-2096 ASASQQV
+2096 ATTHM
-2103 LEPLLEM
+2103 LEPLITN
-2110 SFLQGLN
+2110 SFLQGMN
-2117 DNLES
+2117 NSFEN
-2122 LRYSED
+2122 LRYSRDGFIPGLAREA
-2128 PYIYG
+2128 ITG
-2133 MAKQSLSSYAT
+2133 YAT
-2144 QGIPTLVGQVA
+2144 QYVPTSLGQVA
-2155 RSIDPVRRSTYSGTT
+2155 RTVDPIRRSTYSGTT
-2170 GIESDIGYTANKIR
+2170 GIESDFGYTANKMR
-2184 NKIPFLSE
+2184 NKIPFLSQ
-2192 TGQPYID
+2192 TSQPYID
-2199 AFGDTQPN
+2199 AFGDTQENP
-2207 TGGSFAGRLAYNMLS
+2207 GGNFVGRLAYNMFS
-2222 PGYYGETTDDP
+2222 PGYYSETTDDP
-2233 VKQGVLDLANSSG
+2233 VQLGLLNLANSTG
-2246 DNSVIPE
+2246 NDEVIPE
-2253 VAEKKVVWTS
+2253 LAAKKLSWTV
-2263 DKERHSYQ
+2263 DKEKHTYQ

-2318 ITALDIV
+2318 IAALDIV
-2325 PDFSVGT
+2325 PDYSVGT
-2332 EERKRIDI
+2332 EEQKRIDI

-2364 TGINQS
+2364 AGINQS

-2381 SETMKDAFWAASSSN
+2381 SDAMKDAFWAASSSS

>member
-60 FTTAYTKQLAAVE
+60 FTSAYTKQLAAVE

-94 ASAAKKASSSTTKSK
+94 ATAAKKASSSTTKSK

-115 LKALDSELEEMAKT
+115 LKALDSELEELAKT

-138 TQDTNTRERIK
+138 TQDANTRERIK

-160 LTAASRTF
+160 LTAASRAF

-173 GSATKKRLS
+173 GSATKKRFS
-182 QRLAAG
+182 QRVAAG

-193 KGASTYKQMQKAR
+193 KGASAYKQMQKAR

-217 GGDQTPQATAA
+217 GGVQTPQATAA
-228 KQRSRTKTRASVA
+228 KQKSRTKTRASVA
-241 KQSFTTQ
+241 KQNFTTQ

-268 KTQTRE
+268 KTKTRE

-288 LGVDSFA
+288 LGVDSLA
-295 GRAGATGL
+295 GRAGAIEL
-303 GAVSGFAAGLANMGD
+303 GAFTGFGGGVANMGD
-318 ATARAIRGQS
+318 ATLRAIRGQS

-333 PEYEAASN
+333 PEYEAASD
-341 DLQEANEQR
+341 DLREANEQR

-360 TDTPNGPVA
+360 TDGPDGPVA
-369 TPEFQQ
+369 TPEFQK
-375 VLDRIASAKGVRAEN
+375 VLDKIKAAKDVRAEN
-390 QVTPE
+390 QITPE
-395 RNQVV
+395 QNKVV
-400 SDMLDF
+400 KSILDYS
-406 AQNQNQKA
+406 NEQNQKA
-414 QAGLDN
+414 QAGLNDQ
-420 TGRFVVGTIGSVAQN
+420 GRLLVGAIGGASQ
-435 LPAFAAAA
+435 LIPAAVAAAA
-443 AVPEAA
+443 APEAA
-449 PVLIPTLMGVSA
+449 PVLIPVLMGASA
-461 AGNRENELEQR
+461 AGNRVNELEQR
-472 GVPLNQAV
+472 GIPLNQAV
-480 LRSGLSGAVSA
+480 LRGAMSGVVSGV
-491 ITNKLPL
+491 TNKLPL
-498 EQGAELM
+498 EQGAELI
-505 AGNGPGL
+505 AGGGPGVL
-512 VRAMARQ
+512 RAMARQ

-550 AELGQQALGGAL
+550 SELGQQALGGAL

-573 IGSGVNRLRE
+573 IGSGVNRARE
-583 AQENAPVDTDVQQ
+583 ALGANGNAPMDTDVQQ
-596 AEPVSPDTEAARQ
+596 AEPVSSAPENSVSLEPESVSPSPETVAQQ
-609 PLEAGQEALPGLD
+609 PLEATQEGIPELGVVAPD
-622 AVVDAYH
+622 AAPKTAIDVIVDAYR
-629 NGNLTNAQIEQLKPG
+629 NGTLTNKQIDQLKPG

-651 EEATGVKLPDTSSE
+651 EEATGMTLPDTSSE
-665 TRKTLKAEAQIQT
+665 TRKVLRTGAQNE
-678 IPTLSEDAGY
+678 IPYLHSIDSTTNTGY
-688 VPAGYHAEDPGYIGG
+688 DGTNETYTGG
-703 ATSRDIAAEITGK
+703 ASYDGQGEQSRDFAQPNREGREGVPELLRNPANGGGPGTG
-716 DGKSVYTRQLAD
+716 AD
-728 IRDRFLD
+728 IVDGRNATGRSQVVRGFLTASPETQAAVAQSGATPLELRDTTSDPQLFSTALEEARQKNPHGLMVSPKTVEELNQPGTITFMSADNMAGALVTAD
-735 AVQNGEDTSTIEQEA
+735 GDIEAVFKNPQSKAKRAVTPLLITA
-750 QALAEK
+750 
-756 IFPESAFVENTDTD
+756 VENGGHKLDC
-770 YVRALREALKKP
+770 
-782 VRVTDA
+782 
-788 ELSDLENALGA
+788 
-799 TRTEIN
+799 
-805 RRYGLN
+805 YG
-811 LVKAGDSS
+811 D
-819 TSGLDQAVMELGEAF
+819 GL
-834 PDVDLFA
+834 
-841 HPADAFAEIVQK
+841 VQK
-853 YDQLKDG
+853 YNQSGFEAVAKIPFNAGEAEAGWTYGNQDVYVMKLRDG
-860 VQAVDTESM
+860 VTAQDIAGQLGKSEMDGGFHIQTGAELANLPVFDDYDE
-869 KAARAYVADHI
+869 ALAYR
-880 LYGDSLDA
+880 DSLLTTPA
-888 AMAREA
+888 
-894 QTEAFD
+894 
-900 NFENSPYTETNAM
+900 EN
-913 QDGGE
+913 
-918 EVGTR
+918 
-923 GGYGRRNLDGVDF
+923 
-936 SEDDRRAEGKAPE
+936 
-949 KPAFSGKGSA
+949 
-959 NTGVPE
+959 
-965 QVRRV
+965 
-970 PGGGTPERVREI
+970 
-982 NGHRY
+982 
-987 TYGQPDAA
+987 
-995 DYTAPVRTAADY
+995 
-1007 AKQRYGL
+1007 
-1014 DVDVSD
+1014 
-1020 GPAYVDGNEHNSLMF
+1020 GN
-1035 TLPDGTIVVNNAA
+1035 
-1048 ALDPDT
+1048 
-1054 VTAMIDHEVM
+1054 
-1064 HNIQHKNHAL
+1064 
-1074 YARVDAALK
+1074 
-1083 ESGVNP
+1083 
-1089 NAYREGTDL
+1089 
-1098 YEVLH
+1098 
-1103 GYDERNPDFMDL
+1103 
-1115 DNLPKFRRELS
+1115 
-1126 AQIAGY
+1126 
-1132 AYRPELAKSIFGD
+1132 
-1145 FVDDFDTVFDTVRS
+1145 
-1159 VLDERAQLGQQ
+1159 
-1170 ESGSQGSTAATTI
+1170 I
-1183 PELMP
+1183 PELMS
-1188 TQRVQEL
+1188 TANQSVQEP
-1195 IPTLE
+1195 IPTLA

-1209 QRQFDRPEVSSQS
+1209 QRQFDRPEVASQS

-1293 VLREWDS
+1293 VLREWDL
-1300 ALGDMDKSGEAYKQA
+1300 ALGDMDKSGDAYKQA

-1352 SQKNIKTA
+1352 SQKSIKTA

-1372 FDQYKSDVETA
+1372 FDQYKGDVETA
-1383 IANAEDTATQ
+1383 VANAEDTATQ

-1401 AIETVRQQVADET
+1401 AIEAVQQQAT
-1414 DQPSVE
+1414 DTDAQPSNATKRGKRTEKTQDEANQPSAE
-1420 DVLGRKLAAAVNRYA
+1420 DVLSRKLAAAVKRHV
-1435 TDGKEASVEDVVQ
+1435 TDGKESSVEDVVQ

-1466 ARPKKPKLTV
+1466 ARPQKPKLTV
-1476 EQKLQTALDNQETY
+1476 EEKLQTALDNQETY
-1490 TQAWEAAKEALV
+1490 SHVWEAAKEALT

-1511 SSRLQAFFNDAGES
+1511 SSRLQAFFDDAGES

-1541 KDQGIDFKTL
+1541 KDQGIDFKAL
-1551 VKKGRRDKQSTL
+1551 VKKSRGDKQATL
-1563 REIQERIQDTFD
+1563 LEIQDRIQDTFD

-1588 MNEYSKALSEA
+1588 MNEYSRALSEA
-1599 ADANLKAIRGGK
+1599 ADSNLKAIRDGK
-1611 GKTSKSTHD
+1611 SKTSKSTHD
-1620 QFLGLLRMGIYD
+1620 QFLELLRMGVYD
-1632 NEDVKAYAASK
+1632 EGDVQAYAASK

-1658 DLAERAEQLPAN
+1658 DLAERAEQLPVN
-1670 SRDRVLLESEAAT
+1670 SRDRVLMESEVAT
-1683 IAARNLS
+1683 IAAQNLS
-1690 GSFHDAWDVW
+1690 GSFRDAWDTW
-1700 RYTSMLFNARTNE
+1700 RYTSMLLSARTNE

-1726 RTKDVVLAAM
+1726 RAKDVVLASM

-1756 PFTENGRALLA
+1756 PFTADGRALLA

-1775 NSYRQLSGTSERMNL
+1775 NSYRQLSSTSERMNL
-1790 ARDMQRHREAFR
+1790 ARDMQQHRETFR

-1811 IVTKFLSGLDSLAA
+1811 IVTKFLSGLDRLAA

-1851 NMDAAIDWIRASAES
+1851 TMDAAIDWIQDSAAS

-1928 AESKTASAVA
+1928 AESQTASAVS

-1946 SDNFASRV
+1946 SGNFASRV

-1985 STAAEGIKV
+1985 STAAEGVKV

-2003 MLDHAAASVTGSLL
+2003 MLDHAAASVTGSVL

-2031 AGIGDDEKDKANL
+2031 AGISDDEKDKANL

-2096 ASASQQV
+2096 VSASQQV

-2117 DNLES
+2117 NNLES

-2128 PYIYG
+2128 PYVYG

-2144 QGIPTLVGQVA
+2144 QGIPTLAGQVA
-2155 RSIDPVRRSTYSGTT
+2155 RSVDPVRRSTYSGTT

-2199 AFGDTQPN
+2199 AFGDTQSN

-2222 PGYYGETTDDP
+2222 PGYYSETTDDP

-2253 VAEKKVVWTS
+2253 VAEKKVSWTS

-2276 YTDFATQQ
+2276 YTDFATQS

-2292 EAVLDSRYTEEQQ
+2292 EAVLDSRYNEEQQ
-2305 VELIPELYSTAGK
+2305 VQLIPELYSTAGK
-2318 ITALDIV
+2318 IAALDIV
-2325 PDFSVGT
+2325 PDYSVGT
-2332 EERKRIDI
+2332 EEQKRIDI

-2345 IDGLMN
+2345 IEGLMN

-2370 EARAWLNDSDM
+2370 EARAWLNDSNM
-2381 SETMKDAFWAASSSN
+2381 SEAMKDAFWDASSTT

>member
-22 QNAINSGKTGMSSA
+22 KNAINSGKTGMSSA

-138 TQDTNTRERIK
+138 TQDANTRERIK
-149 ENVGDTAGISS
+149 ESVGDTAGISS

-173 GSATKKRLS
+173 GSATKKSLS
-182 QRLAAG
+182 QRIAAG

-193 KGASTYKQMQKAR
+193 KVPSAVKNGVVQGTALHNQMKAAR

-217 GGDQTPQATAA
+217 GGVQTPQATAA
-228 KQRSRTKTRASVA
+228 KQKSRTKARASVA
-241 KQSFTTQ
+241 KQNFTTQ

-268 KTQTRE
+268 KTETRE

-288 LGVDSFA
+288 LGVDSLA
-295 GRAGATGL
+295 GRAGAIEL
-303 GAVSGFAAGLANMGD
+303 GAVTGFGGGVANMGD
-318 ATARAIRGQS
+318 ATLRAIRGQS

-333 PEYEAASN
+333 PEYEAASD

-375 VLDRIASAKGVRAEN
+375 VLDRIASAKGIRAEN
-390 QVTPE
+390 QITPE
-395 RNQVV
+395 QNKVV
-400 SDMLDF
+400 KSILDYS
-406 AQNQNQKA
+406 NEQNQKA
-414 QAGLDN
+414 QAGLNDQ
-420 TGRFVVGTIGSVAQN
+420 GRLLVGAIGGVSQF

-443 AVPEAA
+443 AAPEAA
-449 PVLIPTLMGVSA
+449 PVLIPVLMGASA
-461 AGNRENELEQR
+461 AGNRVNELEQR
-472 GVPLNQAV
+472 GIPLNQAV
-480 LRSGLSGAVSA
+480 LRGAMSGAVSGV
-491 ITNKLPL
+491 TNKLPL
-498 EQGAELM
+498 EQGAELI
-505 AGNGPGL
+505 AGGGPGVL
-512 VRAMARQ
+512 RAMARQ

-573 IGSGVNRLRE
+573 IGSGVNRARE
-583 AQENAPVDTDVQQ
+583 AFGANGNAPVDTDVQQ
-596 AEPVSPDTEAARQ
+596 AEPVSPAPENSVSPEPESVSPNPETATQQ
-609 PLEAGQEALPGLD
+609 PLEATQEGIPELGVVTPD
-622 AVVDAYH
+622 AAPKTAIDVIVDAYR
-629 NGNLTNAQIEQLKPG
+629 NGTLTNKQIDQLKPG

-651 EEATGVKLPDTSSE
+651 EEATGVTLPDTSSE
-665 TRKTLKAEAQIQT
+665 TRK
-678 IPTLSEDAGY
+678 
-688 VPAGYHAEDPGYIGG
+688 
-703 ATSRDIAAEITGK
+703 
-716 DGKSVYTRQLAD
+716 
-728 IRDRFLD
+728 
-735 AVQNGEDTSTIEQEA
+735 
-750 QALAEK
+750 
-756 IFPESAFVENTDTD
+756 
-770 YVRALREALKKP
+770 ALR
-782 VRVTDA
+782 T
-788 ELSDLENALGA
+788 GA
-799 TRTEIN
+799 QNEIP
-805 RRYGLN
+805 YLHSI
-811 LVKAGDSS
+811 DS
-819 TSGLDQAVMELGEAF
+819 T
-834 PDVDLFA
+834 
-841 HPADAFAEIVQK
+841 
-853 YDQLKDG
+853 
-860 VQAVDTESM
+860 
-869 KAARAYVADHI
+869 
-880 LYGDSLDA
+880 
-888 AMAREA
+888 
-894 QTEAFD
+894 
-900 NFENSPYTETNAM
+900 
-913 QDGGE
+913 
-918 EVGTR
+918 
-923 GGYGRRNLDGVDF
+923 
-936 SEDDRRAEGKAPE
+936 
-949 KPAFSGKGSA
+949 A
-959 NTGVPE
+959 NTGYDETNEAYTGGASYDGTGSGERSFAEQDGEGRDGIPE
-965 QVRRV
+965 LLRNAENGSGAKSGEISMGGRDNAGGSQVLRGFLTLSPETQASIERSGATPLELRDTTSDPQLFSSALDEAIRKNSHGLMV
-970 PGGGTPERVREI
+970 SPKTVEELSSPGTRTFMSADNMAGALVTADGDIEAVFKIPQSTAKQAATSLIITAVENGGNKLDCYGKGLVKTYNQRGFEAVAKIPFNAEQAPD
-982 NGHRY
+982 GWS
-987 TYGQPDAA
+987 YGQQDVYVMKLRDGVTAHDIATNLNVSEENGGYHLQTIGELAA
-995 DYTAPVRTAADY
+995 LPVFDDYDKA
-1007 AKQRYGL
+1007 L
-1014 DVDVSD
+1014 
-1020 GPAYVDGNEHNSLMF
+1020 AYRDSLMQS
-1035 TLPDGTIVVNNAA
+1035 TSA
-1048 ALDPDT
+1048 DT
-1054 VTAMIDHEVM
+1054 
-1064 HNIQHKNHAL
+1064 
-1074 YARVDAALK
+1074 
-1083 ESGVNP
+1083 
-1089 NAYREGTDL
+1089 
-1098 YEVLH
+1098 
-1103 GYDERNPDFMDL
+1103 
-1115 DNLPKFRRELS
+1115 LS
-1126 AQIAGY
+1126 A
-1132 AYRPELAKSIFGD
+1132 
-1145 FVDDFDTVFDTVRS
+1145 
-1159 VLDERAQLGQQ
+1159 
-1170 ESGSQGSTAATTI
+1170 SGTI
-1183 PELMP
+1183 PELMD
-1188 TQRVQEL
+1188 TTAQSVQQPIPEL
-1195 IPTLE
+1195 T

-1209 QRQFDRPEVSSQS
+1209 QRQFDRPEVASQS

-1229 NDYLQPLVQRDQGG
+1229 NDYLQPLVQSDQGG
-1243 EQKFTHERVSNAD
+1243 EQQFTHERVSNAD

-1293 VLREWDS
+1293 VLREWDL

-1352 SQKNIKTA
+1352 SQKSIKTA

-1401 AIETVRQQVADET
+1401 AIKTVQQQVADT
-1414 DQPSVE
+1414 GDQPSVE
-1420 DVLGRKLAAAVNRYA
+1420 DVLGRKLAAAVNRYTA
-1435 TDGKEASVEDVVQ
+1435 DGKESSVEDVVQ

-1490 TQAWEAAKEALV
+1490 TQAWEAAKEALA

-1541 KDQGIDFKTL
+1541 KDQGIDFKAL
-1551 VKKGRRDKQSTL
+1551 VKKGRGDKQSTL

-1599 ADANLKAIRGGK
+1599 ADANLKAIRDGK

-1620 QFLGLLRMGIYD
+1620 QFLELLRMGVYD

-1658 DLAERAEQLPAN
+1658 DLAERAEQLPVN
-1670 SRDRVLLESEAAT
+1670 SRDRVLMESEVAT
-1683 IAARNLS
+1683 IAAQNLS
-1690 GSFHDAWDVW
+1690 GSFRDAWDAW
-1700 RYTSMLFNARTNE
+1700 RYTSMLLSARTNE

-1726 RTKDVVLAAM
+1726 RAKDVVLASM

-1756 PFTENGRALLA
+1756 PFTKDGRALLA

-1775 NSYRQLSGTSERMNL
+1775 NSYRQLSGSSERMNL
-1790 ARDMQRHREAFR
+1790 ARDMQQHRKTFR

-1811 IVTKFLSGLDSLAA
+1811 IVTKFLAGLDSLAA

-1830 LEVSD
+1830 LGVSD
-1835 YEGAFGVLEG
+1835 YEGAFGSLEG

-1851 NMDAAIDWIRASAES
+1851 TMDAAIDWIQDSAASG
-1866 ATNKGVLGVAG
+1866 TNKGVLGVAG

-2117 DNLES
+2117 NNLES

-2144 QGIPTLVGQVA
+2144 QGIPTLAGQVA
-2155 RSIDPVRRSTYSGTT
+2155 RSVDPVRRSTYSGTT

-2207 TGGSFAGRLAYNMLS
+2207 TGGSFAGRLAYNMFS
-2222 PGYYGETTDDP
+2222 PGYYSETTDDP

-2253 VAEKKVVWTS
+2253 VAEKKVSWTS

-2276 YTDFATQQ
+2276 YTDFATQS

-2292 EAVLDSRYTEEQQ
+2292 EAVLDSRYNEEQQ
-2305 VELIPELYSTAGK
+2305 VQLIPELYSTAGK
-2318 ITALDIV
+2318 IAALDIV
-2325 PDFSVGT
+2325 PDYSVGT

-2345 IDGLMN
+2345 IEGLMN

-2370 EARAWLNDSDM
+2370 EARAWLNDSNM
-2381 SETMKDAFWAASSSN
+2381 SDAMKDAFWDASSTT
-2396 WKSSR
+2396 WKSKR

>member
-9 FLNAYLKNYAKAQ
+9 FLNAYLKNYVKAQ
-22 QNAINSGKTGMSSA
+22 QNAVNGGKTGLSSA

-51 PDYGDIANS
+51 PDYGDIATS
-60 FTTAYTKQLAAVE
+60 FTSAYTKQLAAVE

-115 LKALDSELEEMAKT
+115 LKALDAELEELAKT

-138 TQDTNTRERIK
+138 TRDTNTRERIK

-173 GSATKKRLS
+173 GSATKKRFS
-182 QRLAAG
+182 QRVAAG

-193 KGASTYKQMQKAR
+193 KGASAYKQMQKAR

-217 GGDQTPQATAA
+217 GGVQTPQATAA
-228 KQRSRTKTRASVA
+228 KQKSRTKARASVA
-241 KQSFTTQ
+241 KQNFTTL

-268 KTQTRE
+268 KTKTRE

-288 LGVDSFA
+288 LGVDSLA
-295 GRAGATGL
+295 GRAGAIEL
-303 GAVSGFAAGLANMGD
+303 GAFTGFGGGVANIGD
-318 ATARAIRGQS
+318 ATLRTIRGQS

-333 PEYEAASN
+333 PEYEAASD
-341 DLQEANEQR
+341 DLREANEQR

-360 TDTPNGPVA
+360 TDGPDGPVA
-369 TPEFQQ
+369 TPEFQK
-375 VLDRIASAKGVRAEN
+375 VLDKIKAAKDVRAEN
-390 QVTPE
+390 QITPE
-395 RNQVV
+395 QNKVV
-400 SDMLDF
+400 KSILDYS
-406 AQNQNQKA
+406 NEQNQKA
-414 QAGLDN
+414 QAGLNDQ
-420 TGRFVVGTIGSVAQN
+420 GRLLVGAIGGASQ
-435 LPAFAAAA
+435 LIPAAVAAAA
-443 AVPEAA
+443 APEAA
-449 PVLIPTLMGVSA
+449 PVLIPVLMGASA
-461 AGNRENELEQR
+461 AGNRVNELEQR
-472 GVPLNQAV
+472 GIPLNQAV
-480 LRSGLSGAVSA
+480 LRGAMSGVVSGV
-491 ITNKLPL
+491 TNKLPL
-498 EQGAELM
+498 EQGAELI
-505 AGNGPGL
+505 AGGGPGVL
-512 VRAMARQ
+512 RAMARQ

-550 AELGQQALGGAL
+550 SELGQQALGGAL

-596 AEPVSPDTEAARQ
+596 AEPVSPAPENSVSPEPESVSSNPETAAQQ
-609 PLEAGQEALPGLD
+609 PLEATQEGIPELGVVTPDTAPRTAID
-622 AVVDAYH
+622 VIVDAYR
-629 NGNLTNAQIEQLKPG
+629 NGTLTNKQIDQLKPG

-651 EEATGVKLPDTSSE
+651 EEATGVTLPDTSSE
-665 TRKTLKAEAQIQT
+665 TRKTLKAGMQEEIPYLRPIDSAENAGYDGTNEAYTGGASYDGNGRTSGSIAQSDGEGREG
-678 IPTLSEDAGY
+678 IPELLRNPENGGRSGTGNGSMEGRNDAGGSQ
-688 VPAGYHAEDPGYIGG
+688 VLRGFLTDSPEVQAALERNG
-703 ATSRDIAAEITGK
+703 ATPLELRDTTSDPQLFSSALEEARQNNPHGLMVSPKTVEELSQPGTRTFMSADNMAGVLVTPDGDIEAVFKNPKSDARQAVTPLLITAVENGGRKLDCYGIGLVKKYNKKGFEAVAKIPFNAGEAEAGWTYGKQDVYVLKLRDGVTAQDIAGRLGMNEA
-716 DGKSVYTRQLAD
+716 DGGFHMQ
-728 IRDRFLD
+728 
-735 AVQNGEDTSTIEQEA
+735 
-750 QALAEK
+750 
-756 IFPESAFVENTDTD
+756 
-770 YVRALREALKKP
+770 
-782 VRVTDA
+782 TDA
-788 ELSDLENALGA
+788 ELANLPVFGDYDEAL
-799 TRTEIN
+799 
-805 RRYGLN
+805 
-811 LVKAGDSS
+811 
-819 TSGLDQAVMELGEAF
+819 
-834 PDVDLFA
+834 
-841 HPADAFAEIVQK
+841 
-853 YDQLKDG
+853 
-860 VQAVDTESM
+860 
-869 KAARAYVADHI
+869 AYR
-880 LYGDSLDA
+880 DSLLTTPA
-888 AMAREA
+888 
-894 QTEAFD
+894 
-900 NFENSPYTETNAM
+900 EN
-913 QDGGE
+913 
-918 EVGTR
+918 
-923 GGYGRRNLDGVDF
+923 
-936 SEDDRRAEGKAPE
+936 
-949 KPAFSGKGSA
+949 
-959 NTGVPE
+959 
-965 QVRRV
+965 
-970 PGGGTPERVREI
+970 
-982 NGHRY
+982 
-987 TYGQPDAA
+987 
-995 DYTAPVRTAADY
+995 
-1007 AKQRYGL
+1007 
-1014 DVDVSD
+1014 
-1020 GPAYVDGNEHNSLMF
+1020 GN
-1035 TLPDGTIVVNNAA
+1035 
-1048 ALDPDT
+1048 
-1054 VTAMIDHEVM
+1054 
-1064 HNIQHKNHAL
+1064 
-1074 YARVDAALK
+1074 
-1083 ESGVNP
+1083 
-1089 NAYREGTDL
+1089 
-1098 YEVLH
+1098 
-1103 GYDERNPDFMDL
+1103 
-1115 DNLPKFRRELS
+1115 
-1126 AQIAGY
+1126 
-1132 AYRPELAKSIFGD
+1132 
-1145 FVDDFDTVFDTVRS
+1145 
-1159 VLDERAQLGQQ
+1159 
-1170 ESGSQGSTAATTI
+1170 I

-1188 TQRVQEL
+1188 TANKSVQEP
-1195 IPTLE
+1195 IPTLA

-1209 QRQFDRPEVSSQS
+1209 QRQFDRPEVASQS

-1293 VLREWDS
+1293 VLREWDL
-1300 ALGDMDKSGEAYKQA
+1300 ALGDMDKSGDAYKQA

-1352 SQKNIKTA
+1352 SQKSIKTA

-1372 FDQYKSDVETA
+1372 FDQYKGDVETA
-1383 IANAEDTATQ
+1383 VANAEDTATQ

-1401 AIETVRQQVADET
+1401 AIEAVQQQAT
-1414 DQPSVE
+1414 DTDAQPSNATKRGKRTEKTQDEANQPSAE
-1420 DVLGRKLAAAVNRYA
+1420 DVLSRKLAAAVKRHV
-1435 TDGKEASVEDVVQ
+1435 TDGKESSVEDVVQ

-1466 ARPKKPKLTV
+1466 ARTQKPKLTV
-1476 EQKLQTALDNQETY
+1476 EEKLQTALDNQETY
-1490 TQAWEAAKEALV
+1490 SRVWEAAKKALT

-1511 SSRLQAFFNDAGES
+1511 SSRLQAFFDDAGES

-1541 KDQGIDFKTL
+1541 KDQGIDFKAL
-1551 VKKGRRDKQSTL
+1551 VKKSRGDKQATL
-1563 REIQERIQDTFD
+1563 REIQDCIQDTFD

-1620 QFLGLLRMGIYD
+1620 QFLELLRMGVYD
-1632 NEDVKAYAASK
+1632 EGDVQAYAASK

-1658 DLAERAEQLPAN
+1658 DLAERAEQLPVN
-1670 SRDRVLLESEAAT
+1670 SRDRVLMESEVAT
-1683 IAARNLS
+1683 IAAQNLS
-1690 GSFHDAWDVW
+1690 GSFRDAWDAW
-1700 RYTSMLFNARTNE
+1700 RYTSMLLSARTNE

-1726 RTKDVVLAAM
+1726 RAKDVVLASM

-1756 PFTENGRALLA
+1756 PFTKDGRALLA

-1775 NSYRQLSGTSERMNL
+1775 NSYRQLSGSSERMNL
-1790 ARDMQRHREAFR
+1790 ARDMQQHRKTFR

-1811 IVTKFLSGLDSLAA
+1811 IVTKFLAGLDSLAA

-1830 LEVSD
+1830 LGVSD
-1835 YEGAFGVLEG
+1835 YEGAFGSLEG

-1851 NMDAAIDWIRASAES
+1851 TMDAAIDWIQDSAASG
-1866 ATNKGVLGVAG
+1866 TNKGVLGVAG

-1904 AQSLALLDKAR
+1904 AQSLDLLDRAR

-1928 AESKTASAVA
+1928 AESKTASAVS

-1946 SDNFASRV
+1946 SDNFAHRV
-1954 LGDIVEGQLPFVKTP
+1954 LGDIVEGLLPFVKTP

-1976 LQYSPLGFV
+1976 VQYSPLGFV
-1985 STAAEGIKV
+1985 STAAEGVKV

-2003 MLDHAAASVTGSLL
+2003 MLDHAAASVTGSAL

-2031 AGIGDDEKDKANL
+2031 AGISDDEKDKANL

-2052 QLVDDDGKLHSYT
+2052 QLVDNDGKLHSYT

-2082 AKLAASDGASLNSV
+2082 SKLTASDGASLNSV
-2096 ASASQQV
+2096 VSASQQV

-2117 DNLES
+2117 NNLES
-2122 LRYSED
+2122 LRYSEK

-2133 MAKQSLSSYAT
+2133 IAEQALSSYAT
-2144 QGIPTLVGQVA
+2144 QGVPTLVGQVA
-2155 RSIDPVRRSTYSGTT
+2155 RSVDPVRRSTYSGTT

-2184 NKIPFLSE
+2184 NRIPFLSE

-2199 AFGDTQPN
+2199 AFGDTQSN

-2222 PGYYGETTDDP
+2222 PGYYSETTDDP

-2253 VAEKKVVWTS
+2253 VAEKKVSWTS

-2276 YTDFATQQ
+2276 YTDFATQS

-2292 EAVLDSRYTEEQQ
+2292 EAVLDSRYSEEQQ
-2305 VELIPELYSTAGK
+2305 VQLIPELYSTAGK
-2318 ITALDIV
+2318 IAALDIV
-2325 PDFSVGT
+2325 PDYSVGT
-2332 EERKRIDI
+2332 EEQKRIDI

-2370 EARAWLNDSDM
+2370 EARAWLNDSNM
-2381 SETMKDAFWAASSSN
+2381 SEAMKDAFWDASSTT
-2396 WKSSR
+2396 WKSKR

>member
-9 FLNAYLKNYAKAQ
+9 FLNAYLKNYVKAQ
-22 QNAINSGKTGMSSA
+22 QNAVNGGKTGMSSA

-138 TQDTNTRERIK
+138 TLDTNTRERIK

-168 APERK
+168 APKRK
-173 GSATKKRLS
+173 GSATKKSLS

-188 VKGLA
+188 VKGFA

-217 GGDQTPQATAA
+217 GGGQTPQATAA
-228 KQRSRTKTRASVA
+228 KQRSRTKARASVA
-241 KQSFTTQ
+241 KQNFTTQ

-268 KTQTRE
+268 KTKTRE

-333 PEYEAASN
+333 PEYEAASD

-400 SDMLDF
+400 GNMLDF

-414 QAGLDN
+414 QAGLGN

-449 PVLIPTLMGVSA
+449 PVLIPALMGASA

-573 IGSGVNRLRE
+573 IGNGVNRARE
-583 AQENAPVDTDVQQ
+583 AFGANGNAPVDTDVQQ
-596 AEPVSPDTEAARQ
+596 NETVSPSAEPTPQQPTAAAQ
-609 PLEAGQEALPGLD
+609 D
-622 AVVDAYH
+622 AVQSPVTAAVEAFR
-629 NGNLTNAQIEQLKPG
+629 NGTLTNQQLDDLKPG
-644 GELRQAF
+644 GALRSEF
-651 EEATGVKLPDTSSE
+651 EAATGMTLPETSSA
-665 TRKTLKAEAQIQT
+665 TRNALKAGMQEE
-678 IPTLSEDAGY
+678 IPYLRPVD
-688 VPAGYHAEDPGYIGG
+688 
-703 ATSRDIAAEITGK
+703 
-716 DGKSVYTRQLAD
+716 
-728 IRDRFLD
+728 
-735 AVQNGEDTSTIEQEA
+735 
-750 QALAEK
+750 
-756 IFPESAFVENTDTD
+756 SAENT
-770 YVRALREALKKP
+770 
-782 VRVTDA
+782 
-788 ELSDLENALGA
+788 
-799 TRTEIN
+799 
-805 RRYGLN
+805 
-811 LVKAGDSS
+811 
-819 TSGLDQAVMELGEAF
+819 
-834 PDVDLFA
+834 
-841 HPADAFAEIVQK
+841 
-853 YDQLKDG
+853 
-860 VQAVDTESM
+860 
-869 KAARAYVADHI
+869 
-880 LYGDSLDA
+880 
-888 AMAREA
+888 
-894 QTEAFD
+894 
-900 NFENSPYTETNAM
+900 
-913 QDGGE
+913 
-918 EVGTR
+918 
-923 GGYGRRNLDGVDF
+923 
-936 SEDDRRAEGKAPE
+936 
-949 KPAFSGKGSA
+949 
-959 NTGVPE
+959 
-965 QVRRV
+965 
-970 PGGGTPERVREI
+970 
-982 NGHRY
+982 
-987 TYGQPDAA
+987 
-995 DYTAPVRTAADY
+995 
-1007 AKQRYGL
+1007 
-1014 DVDVSD
+1014 
-1020 GPAYVDGNEHNSLMF
+1020 
-1035 TLPDGTIVVNNAA
+1035 
-1048 ALDPDT
+1048 
-1054 VTAMIDHEVM
+1054 
-1064 HNIQHKNHAL
+1064 
-1074 YARVDAALK
+1074 
-1083 ESGVNP
+1083 
-1089 NAYREGTDL
+1089 
-1098 YEVLH
+1098 
-1103 GYDERNPDFMDL
+1103 GYDETNETYTGGASDDGTGRGNGKIAEPNGEGREGIPELLRDAGNSHGAQASEGLVGNWNPSGGTQVLRGFLNVSPETQAAVERSGATPLELRDTTSDPQLFSSALEEARQKNPHGLMVSPKTVEELSQPETRTFMSADNMAGALVTADGDIEAVFKNPQSKAKQAATSLLITAVENGGRKLDCYGEDL
-1115 DNLPKFRRELS
+1115 VRTYNNRGFEAVARIPFNAEEVEAGWTYGKRDVYVMKLRDGVTAQDIANRLTLPEEDGGFHQQTLQELANLPVFDDYDEAL
-1126 AQIAGY
+1126 
-1132 AYRPELAKSIFGD
+1132 AYRDSL
-1145 FVDDFDTVFDTVRS
+1145 
-1159 VLDERAQLGQQ
+1159 L
-1170 ESGSQGSTAATTI
+1170 TTPAENGNI

-1188 TQRVQEL
+1188 TANQSVQEP
-1195 IPTLE
+1195 IPTLA

-1209 QRQFDRPEVSSQS
+1209 QRQFDRPEVASQS

-1229 NDYLQPLVQRDQGG
+1229 NDYLQPLVQSDQGG

-1293 VLREWDS
+1293 VLREWDL

-1352 SQKNIKTA
+1352 SQKSIKTA

-1401 AIETVRQQVADET
+1401 AIGTAQRQVANET

-1490 TQAWEAAKEALV
+1490 TQAWEAAKEALA

-1541 KDQGIDFKTL
+1541 KDQGLDFKAL
-1551 VKKGRRDKQSTL
+1551 VKKGRGDKQSTL

-1620 QFLGLLRMGIYD
+1620 QFLELLRMGVYD

-1658 DLAERAEQLPAN
+1658 DLAERAEQLPVN
-1670 SRDRVLLESEAAT
+1670 SRDRVLMESEVAA
-1683 IAARNLS
+1683 IAAQNVS
-1690 GSFHDAWDVW
+1690 GSFRDAWDTW

-1802 SLASPDSNN
+1802 SLAPSDSNN
-1811 IVTKFLSGLDSLAA
+1811 IVTKFLSGLDHLAA

-1851 NMDAAIDWIRASAES
+1851 NMDAAIDWIRDSAES

-1928 AESKTASAVA
+1928 AESKTATAVS

-2144 QGIPTLVGQVA
+2144 QGIPTLAGQVA

-2170 GIESDIGYTANKIR
+2170 GLESDIGYTANKIR

-2253 VAEKKVVWTS
+2253 VAEKKVSWTV
-2263 DKERHSYQ
+2263 DKEKHTYQ

-2305 VELIPELYSTAGK
+2305 VELIPELYGTAGK
-2318 ITALDIV
+2318 IAALDIV

-2381 SETMKDAFWAASSSN
+2381 SDAMKDAFWAASSSN

>member
-138 TQDTNTRERIK
+138 TLDANTRERIK

-168 APERK
+168 APKRK
-173 GSATKKRLS
+173 GSATKRSLS

-217 GGDQTPQATAA
+217 GGGQTPQATAA
-228 KQRSRTKTRASVA
+228 KQRSRTKSRASVA
-241 KQSFTTQ
+241 KQNFTTQ

-268 KTQTRE
+268 KTKTRE

-288 LGVDSFA
+288 LGVDTLA

-333 PEYEAASN
+333 PEYEAASD
-341 DLQEANEQR
+341 DLQAANEQR

-400 SDMLDF
+400 SNMLDF

-414 QAGLDN
+414 QAGLGN
-420 TGRFVVGTIGSVAQN
+420 TGRFLVGTIGSVAQN

-449 PVLIPTLMGVSA
+449 PVLIPALMGASA

-573 IGSGVNRLRE
+573 IGSGVNRARE
-583 AQENAPVDTDVQQ
+583 ALGANENAPVDTDVQQ
-596 AEPVSPDTEAARQ
+596 NEPVSPTNETAPQQPTAAAQ
-609 PLEAGQEALPGLD
+609 D
-622 AVVDAYH
+622 AVQSPVTAAVEAFR
-629 NGNLTNAQIEQLKPG
+629 NGTLTNQQLDDLKPG
-644 GELRQAF
+644 GALRSEFEAATGMTLPETSSATRQALKAGMQEEIPYLRPVDSAENTGYDGTNEAYTGGASDVGTGRGNGKIAEPNGEGREGIPELLRDAGNSHGAQASEGLVGNWNPSGGTQVLRGFLNVSPETQEAVERSGATPLELRDATSDPQLFSTAL
-651 EEATGVKLPDTSSE
+651 EEARQKNPHGLMVSP
-665 TRKTLKAEAQIQT
+665 KTVEELNQPGTITFMSADNMAGALVTADGDIEAVFKNPQSKAKQA
-678 IPTLSEDAGY
+678 
-688 VPAGYHAEDPGYIGG
+688 
-703 ATSRDIAAEITGK
+703 ATSLLITAVENGGRKLDCYGKDLVRTYNNRGFEAVARIPFNAEEVEAGWTYGKRDVYVMKLRDGVTAQDIANRLTLPEE
-716 DGKSVYTRQLAD
+716 DGGFHQQTLQELANLPVFD
-728 IRDRFLD
+728 DYD
-735 AVQNGEDTSTIEQEA
+735 E
-750 QALAEK
+750 ALA
-756 IFPESAFVENTDTD
+756 
-770 YVRALREALKKP
+770 YR
-782 VRVTDA
+782 
-788 ELSDLENALGA
+788 
-799 TRTEIN
+799 
-805 RRYGLN
+805 
-811 LVKAGDSS
+811 
-819 TSGLDQAVMELGEAF
+819 
-834 PDVDLFA
+834 
-841 HPADAFAEIVQK
+841 
-853 YDQLKDG
+853 
-860 VQAVDTESM
+860 
-869 KAARAYVADHI
+869 
-880 LYGDSLDA
+880 DSLL
-888 AMAREA
+888 
-894 QTEAFD
+894 T
-900 NFENSPYTETNAM
+900 T
-913 QDGGE
+913 
-918 EVGTR
+918 
-923 GGYGRRNLDGVDF
+923 
-936 SEDDRRAEGKAPE
+936 
-949 KPAFSGKGSA
+949 PA
-959 NTGVPE
+959 
-965 QVRRV
+965 
-970 PGGGTPERVREI
+970 
-982 NGHRY
+982 
-987 TYGQPDAA
+987 
-995 DYTAPVRTAADY
+995 
-1007 AKQRYGL
+1007 
-1014 DVDVSD
+1014 
-1020 GPAYVDGNEHNSLMF
+1020 
-1035 TLPDGTIVVNNAA
+1035 
-1048 ALDPDT
+1048 
-1054 VTAMIDHEVM
+1054 
-1064 HNIQHKNHAL
+1064 
-1074 YARVDAALK
+1074 
-1083 ESGVNP
+1083 
-1089 NAYREGTDL
+1089 
-1098 YEVLH
+1098 
-1103 GYDERNPDFMDL
+1103 
-1115 DNLPKFRRELS
+1115 
-1126 AQIAGY
+1126 
-1132 AYRPELAKSIFGD
+1132 
-1145 FVDDFDTVFDTVRS
+1145 
-1159 VLDERAQLGQQ
+1159 
-1170 ESGSQGSTAATTI
+1170 ESGSI

-1188 TQRVQEL
+1188 TANQSVQEP
-1195 IPTLE
+1195 IPTLA

-1209 QRQFDRPEVSSQS
+1209 QRQFDRPEVASQS

-1229 NDYLQPLVQRDQGG
+1229 NDYLQPLVQSDQGG

-1293 VLREWDS
+1293 VLREWDL

-1352 SQKNIKTA
+1352 SQKSIKTA

-1393 KANDAVQK
+1393 KANGAVQK
-1401 AIETVRQQVADET
+1401 AIETVQQQVADEPG
-1414 DQPSVE
+1414 QPSVE
-1420 DVLGRKLAAAVNRYA
+1420 DALGRKLAAAVNRYA

-1466 ARPKKPKLTV
+1466 ARPQKPKLTV
-1476 EQKLQTALDNQETY
+1476 EEKLQTALDNQETY
-1490 TQAWEAAKEALV
+1490 SHVWEAAKEALT

-1511 SSRLQAFFNDAGES
+1511 SSRLQAFFDDAGES

-1541 KDQGIDFKTL
+1541 QDQGIDFKAL
-1551 VKKGRRDKQSTL
+1551 VKKSRGDKQATL

-1620 QFLGLLRMGIYD
+1620 QFLELLRMGVYD
-1632 NEDVKAYAASK
+1632 EGDVQAYAASK

-1658 DLAERAEQLPAN
+1658 DLAERAEQLPVN
-1670 SRDRVLLESEAAT
+1670 SRDRVLMESEVAT
-1683 IAARNLS
+1683 IAAQNLS
-1690 GSFHDAWDVW
+1690 GSFRDAWDAW
-1700 RYTSMLFNARTNE
+1700 RYTSMLLSARTNE

-1726 RTKDVVLAAM
+1726 RAKDVVLASM

-1756 PFTENGRALLA
+1756 PFTKDGRALLA

-1775 NSYRQLSGTSERMNL
+1775 NSYRQLSGSSERMNL
-1790 ARDMQRHREAFR
+1790 ARDMQQHRKTFR

-1811 IVTKFLSGLDSLAA
+1811 IVTKFLAGLDSLAA

-1830 LEVSD
+1830 LGVSD
-1835 YEGAFGVLEG
+1835 YEGAFGSLEG

-1851 NMDAAIDWIRASAES
+1851 TMDAAIDWIRASAES

-2031 AGIGDDEKDKANL
+2031 AGIGDDEKDKATL

-2052 QLVDDDGKLHSYT
+2052 QLVDEDGKLRSYT

-2263 DKERHSYQ
+2263 DKERHTYQ

-2305 VELIPELYSTAGK
+2305 VELIPELYGTAGK
-2318 ITALDIV
+2318 IAALDIV

-2381 SETMKDAFWAASSSN
+2381 SDAMKDAFWAASSSN

>member
-51 PDYGDIANS
+51 PDYGDIAGS
-60 FTTAYTKQLAAVE
+60 FTSAYTKQLAAVE

-138 TQDTNTRERIK
+138 TQDANTREHIK

-173 GSATKKRLS
+173 GSATKKSFS
-182 QRLAAG
+182 QRFAAG

-193 KGASTYKQMQKAR
+193 KGASAYKQMQNAR

-217 GGDQTPQATAA
+217 SGKQTEQAKAA
-228 KQRSRTKTRASVA
+228 IQRERIKERASVA
-241 KQSFTTQ
+241 KQNFTTQ

-288 LGVDSFA
+288 LGVDTLA

-333 PEYEAASN
+333 PEYEAASD

-400 SDMLDF
+400 SNMLDF

-443 AVPEAA
+443 AAPEAA
-449 PVLIPTLMGVSA
+449 PVLIPALMGASA

-583 AQENAPVDTDVQQ
+583 SQENAPVGTDVQQ
-596 AEPVSPDTEAARQ
+596 AEPVSPAPETSVSPEPESVSPSPETVAQQ
-609 PLEAGQEALPGLD
+609 PLEATQESIPELGVVTPNATPKTAID
-622 AVVDAYH
+622 VIVDAYR
-629 NGNLTNAQIEQLKPG
+629 NGTLTNKQIDQLKPG

-651 EEATGVKLPDTSSE
+651 EEATGVTLPDTSSE
-665 TRKTLKAEAQIQT
+665 TRKALRTGAQNEIPYLKPVDSAGNTGYDETNEAYT
-678 IPTLSEDAGY
+678 
-688 VPAGYHAEDPGYIGG
+688 GG
-703 ATSRDIAAEITGK
+703 ASYDGQGEQSRDFAQPNREGREGVPELLRNPANGGGPGTG
-716 DGKSVYTRQLAD
+716 AD
-728 IRDRFLD
+728 IVDGRNATGRSQVVRGFLTASPETQAAVAQSGATPLELRDTTSDPQLFSTALEEARQKNPHGLMVSPKTVEELNQPGTITFMSADNMAGALVTAD
-735 AVQNGEDTSTIEQEA
+735 GDIEAVFKNPQSKAKRAVTPLLITA
-750 QALAEK
+750 
-756 IFPESAFVENTDTD
+756 VENGGHKLDC
-770 YVRALREALKKP
+770 
-782 VRVTDA
+782 
-788 ELSDLENALGA
+788 
-799 TRTEIN
+799 
-805 RRYGLN
+805 YG
-811 LVKAGDSS
+811 D
-819 TSGLDQAVMELGEAF
+819 GL
-834 PDVDLFA
+834 
-841 HPADAFAEIVQK
+841 VQK
-853 YDQLKDG
+853 YNQSGFEAVAKIPFNAGEAEAGWTYGNQDVYVMKLRDG
-860 VQAVDTESM
+860 VTAQDIAGQLGKSEMDGGFHIQTGAELANLPVFDDYDE
-869 KAARAYVADHI
+869 ALAYR
-880 LYGDSLDA
+880 DSLL
-888 AMAREA
+888 
-894 QTEAFD
+894 T
-900 NFENSPYTETNAM
+900 T
-913 QDGGE
+913 
-918 EVGTR
+918 
-923 GGYGRRNLDGVDF
+923 
-936 SEDDRRAEGKAPE
+936 
-949 KPAFSGKGSA
+949 PA
-959 NTGVPE
+959 
-965 QVRRV
+965 
-970 PGGGTPERVREI
+970 
-982 NGHRY
+982 
-987 TYGQPDAA
+987 
-995 DYTAPVRTAADY
+995 
-1007 AKQRYGL
+1007 
-1014 DVDVSD
+1014 
-1020 GPAYVDGNEHNSLMF
+1020 
-1035 TLPDGTIVVNNAA
+1035 
-1048 ALDPDT
+1048 
-1054 VTAMIDHEVM
+1054 
-1064 HNIQHKNHAL
+1064 
-1074 YARVDAALK
+1074 
-1083 ESGVNP
+1083 
-1089 NAYREGTDL
+1089 
-1098 YEVLH
+1098 
-1103 GYDERNPDFMDL
+1103 
-1115 DNLPKFRRELS
+1115 
-1126 AQIAGY
+1126 
-1132 AYRPELAKSIFGD
+1132 
-1145 FVDDFDTVFDTVRS
+1145 
-1159 VLDERAQLGQQ
+1159 
-1170 ESGSQGSTAATTI
+1170 ESGSI

-1188 TQRVQEL
+1188 TANQSVQEP
-1195 IPTLE
+1195 IPTLA

-1209 QRQFDRPEVSSQS
+1209 QRQFDRPEVASQS

-1293 VLREWDS
+1293 VLREWDL
-1300 ALGDMDKSGEAYKQA
+1300 ALGDMDKSGDAYKQA

-1352 SQKNIKTA
+1352 SQKSIKTA

-1372 FDQYKSDVETA
+1372 FDQYKDDVETA
-1383 IANAEDTATQ
+1383 VANAEDTATQ

-1401 AIETVRQQVADET
+1401 AIEAVQQQATDTDAQPSNATKRGKRTEKTQDET
-1414 DQPSVE
+1414 NQPSAE
-1420 DVLGRKLAAAVNRYA
+1420 DVLSRKLAAAVKRHV
-1435 TDGKEASVEDVVQ
+1435 TDGKESSVEDVVQ

-1466 ARPKKPKLTV
+1466 ARPQKPKLTV
-1476 EQKLQTALDNQETY
+1476 EEKLQTALDNQETY
-1490 TQAWEAAKEALV
+1490 SRVWEAAKEALT

-1511 SSRLQAFFNDAGES
+1511 SSRLQAFFDDAGES

-1541 KDQGIDFKTL
+1541 KDQGIDFKAL
-1551 VKKGRRDKQSTL
+1551 VKKSRGDKQATL
-1563 REIQERIQDTFD
+1563 REIQDRIQDTFD

-1620 QFLGLLRMGIYD
+1620 QFLELLRMGVYD
-1632 NEDVKAYAASK
+1632 EGDVQAYAASK

-1658 DLAERAEQLPAN
+1658 DLAERAEQLPVN
-1670 SRDRVLLESEAAT
+1670 SRDRVLMESEVAT
-1683 IAARNLS
+1683 IAAQNLS
-1690 GSFHDAWDVW
+1690 GSFRDAWDAW
-1700 RYTSMLFNARTNE
+1700 RYTSMLLSARTNE

-1726 RTKDVVLAAM
+1726 RAKDVVLASM

-1756 PFTENGRALLA
+1756 PFTKDGRALLA

-1775 NSYRQLSGTSERMNL
+1775 NSYRQLSGSSERMNL
-1790 ARDMQRHREAFR
+1790 ARDMQQHRKTFR

-1811 IVTKFLSGLDSLAA
+1811 IVTKFLAGLDSLAA

-1830 LEVSD
+1830 LGVSD
-1835 YEGAFGVLEG
+1835 YEGAFGSLEG

-1851 NMDAAIDWIRASAES
+1851 TMDAAIDWIQDSAASG
-1866 ATNKGVLGVAG
+1866 TNKGVLGVAG

-1904 AQSLALLDKAR
+1904 AQSLDLLDRAR

-1928 AESKTASAVA
+1928 AESKTASAVS

-1946 SDNFASRV
+1946 SDNFAHRV
-1954 LGDIVEGQLPFVKTP
+1954 LGDIVEGLLPFVKTP

-1976 LQYSPLGFV
+1976 VQYSPLGFV
-1985 STAAEGIKV
+1985 STAAEGVKV

-2003 MLDHAAASVTGSLL
+2003 MLDHAAASVTGSAL

-2031 AGIGDDEKDKANL
+2031 AGISDDEKDKANL

-2052 QLVDDDGKLHSYT
+2052 QLVDNDGKLHSYT

-2082 AKLAASDGASLNSV
+2082 SKLTASDGASLNSV
-2096 ASASQQV
+2096 VSASQQV

-2117 DNLES
+2117 NNLES
-2122 LRYSED
+2122 LRYSEK

-2133 MAKQSLSSYAT
+2133 IAEQALSSYAT

-2155 RSIDPVRRSTYSGTT
+2155 RSVDPVRRSTYSGTT

-2253 VAEKKVVWTS
+2253 VAEKEVSWTS
-2263 DKERHSYQ
+2263 NKERHSYQ

-2276 YTDFATQQ
+2276 YTDFATQS

-2292 EAVLDSRYTEEQQ
+2292 EAVLDSRYNEEQQ
-2305 VELIPELYSTAGK
+2305 VQLIPELYSTAGK
-2318 ITALDIV
+2318 IAALDIV
-2325 PDFSVGT
+2325 PDYSVGP
-2332 EERKRIDI
+2332 EEQKRIDI

-2345 IDGLMN
+2345 IEGLMN

-2370 EARAWLNDSDM
+2370 EARAWLNDSNM
-2381 SETMKDAFWAASSSN
+2381 SEAMKDAFWDASSTT
-2396 WKSSR
+2396 WKSKR

>member
-9 FLNAYLKNYAKAQ
+9 FLNAYLKNYAQAQ

-138 TQDTNTRERIK
+138 TLDTNTRERIK

-168 APERK
+168 APKRK

-217 GGDQTPQATAA
+217 GGGQTPQATAA
-228 KQRSRTKTRASVA
+228 KQRARTKTRASVA
-241 KQSFTTQ
+241 KQNFTTQ

-268 KTQTRE
+268 KTKTRE

-333 PEYEAASN
+333 PEYEAASD

-414 QAGLDN
+414 QAGLGN

-573 IGSGVNRLRE
+573 IGSGVNRARE
-583 AQENAPVDTDVQQ
+583 ALGANENAPVDTDVQQ
-596 AEPVSPDTEAARQ
+596 AEPVSTAPETAPQQPTAAAQ
-609 PLEAGQEALPGLD
+609 D
-622 AVVDAYH
+622 AVQSPVTAAVEAFR
-629 NGNLTNAQIEQLKPG
+629 NGTLTNQQLDDLKPG
-644 GELRQAF
+644 GALRSEFEAATGMTLPETSSATRNALKAGMQEEIPYLRPVDSAENTGYDGTNETYTGGASYDGNGRTSGSIAQADGEGREGIPELLRNPENRGWQGSGANNVAERNSVGGNQVLHGLLTDSPEMQAALERSGATPLELRDTTSDPQLFSSAL
-651 EEATGVKLPDTSSE
+651 EEARQKNPHGLMVSPKTVEELSQPG
-665 TRKTLKAEAQIQT
+665 TRTFMSADNMAGALVTADGDIEAVFKDPRSKAKQA
-678 IPTLSEDAGY
+678 
-688 VPAGYHAEDPGYIGG
+688 
-703 ATSRDIAAEITGK
+703 ATSLLITAVENGGRKLDCYGLDLVTQYNRRGFEAVAKIPFNAGEVESGWTYGNKDVYVMKLRDGVTAQDIAGRLGMNEA
-716 DGKSVYTRQLAD
+716 DGGFHMQ
-728 IRDRFLD
+728 
-735 AVQNGEDTSTIEQEA
+735 
-750 QALAEK
+750 
-756 IFPESAFVENTDTD
+756 
-770 YVRALREALKKP
+770 
-782 VRVTDA
+782 TDA
-788 ELSDLENALGA
+788 ELANLPVFDDYDEAL
-799 TRTEIN
+799 
-805 RRYGLN
+805 
-811 LVKAGDSS
+811 
-819 TSGLDQAVMELGEAF
+819 
-834 PDVDLFA
+834 
-841 HPADAFAEIVQK
+841 
-853 YDQLKDG
+853 
-860 VQAVDTESM
+860 
-869 KAARAYVADHI
+869 AYR
-880 LYGDSLDA
+880 DSLL
-888 AMAREA
+888 
-894 QTEAFD
+894 T
-900 NFENSPYTETNAM
+900 T
-913 QDGGE
+913 
-918 EVGTR
+918 
-923 GGYGRRNLDGVDF
+923 
-936 SEDDRRAEGKAPE
+936 
-949 KPAFSGKGSA
+949 PA
-959 NTGVPE
+959 
-965 QVRRV
+965 
-970 PGGGTPERVREI
+970 
-982 NGHRY
+982 
-987 TYGQPDAA
+987 
-995 DYTAPVRTAADY
+995 
-1007 AKQRYGL
+1007 
-1014 DVDVSD
+1014 
-1020 GPAYVDGNEHNSLMF
+1020 
-1035 TLPDGTIVVNNAA
+1035 
-1048 ALDPDT
+1048 
-1054 VTAMIDHEVM
+1054 
-1064 HNIQHKNHAL
+1064 
-1074 YARVDAALK
+1074 
-1083 ESGVNP
+1083 
-1089 NAYREGTDL
+1089 
-1098 YEVLH
+1098 
-1103 GYDERNPDFMDL
+1103 
-1115 DNLPKFRRELS
+1115 
-1126 AQIAGY
+1126 
-1132 AYRPELAKSIFGD
+1132 
-1145 FVDDFDTVFDTVRS
+1145 
-1159 VLDERAQLGQQ
+1159 
-1170 ESGSQGSTAATTI
+1170 ESGSI

-1188 TQRVQEL
+1188 TANQSVQEP
-1195 IPTLE
+1195 IPTLA

-1209 QRQFDRPEVSSQS
+1209 QRQFDRPEVASQS

-1229 NDYLQPLVQRDQGG
+1229 NDYLQPLVQSDQGG
-1243 EQKFTHERVSNAD
+1243 EQQFTHERVSNAD

-1293 VLREWDS
+1293 VLREWDL

-1352 SQKNIKTA
+1352 SQKSIKTA

-1383 IANAEDTATQ
+1383 IATAEDTATQ

-1401 AIETVRQQVADET
+1401 AIGTAQRQVANET

-1541 KDQGIDFKTL
+1541 KDQGLDFKAL
-1551 VKKGRRDKQSTL
+1551 VKKGRGDKQSTL

-1620 QFLGLLRMGIYD
+1620 QFLELLRMGVYD
-1632 NEDVKAYAASK
+1632 EGDVQAYAASK

-1726 RTKDVVLAAM
+1726 RAKDVVLGAM

-1746 KVERTTAIVT
+1746 SVERTTAIVT
-1756 PFTENGRALLA
+1756 PFTEDGRALLA

-1802 SLASPDSNN
+1802 SLAPSDSNN
-1811 IVTKFLSGLDSLAA
+1811 IVTKFLSGLDHLAA

-1928 AESKTASAVA
+1928 AESKTATAVS

-2052 QLVDDDGKLHSYT
+2052 QLVDEDGKLRSYT

-2305 VELIPELYSTAGK
+2305 VELIPELYGTAGK
-2318 ITALDIV
+2318 IAALDIV

-2381 SETMKDAFWAASSSN
+2381 SDAMKDAFWAASSSN

>member
-138 TQDTNTRERIK
+138 TQDANTRERIK
-149 ENVGDTAGISS
+149 ESVGDTAGISS

-173 GSATKKRLS
+173 GSATKKSLS

-188 VKGLA
+188 VKGFA
-193 KGASTYKQMQKAR
+193 KGASAYKQMQKAR

-217 GGDQTPQATAA
+217 GGVQTPQATAA
-228 KQRSRTKTRASVA
+228 KQKSRTKARASVA
-241 KQSFTTQ
+241 KQNFTTQ

-268 KTQTRE
+268 KTKTRE

-333 PEYEAASN
+333 PEYEAASD

-350 DALIQMGRAY
+350 NALIQMGRAY

-400 SDMLDF
+400 SNMLDF

-480 LRSGLSGAVSA
+480 LRSGLSGVVSG

-498 EQGAELM
+498 EQGAELI
-505 AGNGPGL
+505 AGNGPGI

-573 IGSGVNRLRE
+573 IGNGVNRARE
-583 AQENAPVDTDVQQ
+583 VFGANGNAPVDTDVQQ
-596 AEPVSPDTEAARQ
+596 AEPVSPDTETAPQQPTVAAQ
-609 PLEAGQEALPGLD
+609 D
-622 AVVDAYH
+622 AVQSPVTAAVEAFR
-629 NGNLTNAQIEQLKPG
+629 NGTLTNQQLEDLKPG
-644 GELRQAF
+644 GALRSEFEAATGMTLPETSSATRQALKAGMQEEIPYLRPVDSAENTGYDETNEAYTGGASYDGTGRTSGSVAEPDGEGREGIPELLRDTGNGSGTQVGESLMGKRDGAEGSQVLRGFLNVSPETQAAVERSGATPLELRDTTSDPQLFSTAL
-651 EEATGVKLPDTSSE
+651 EEARQKNPHGLMVSPKTVEELSQPG
-665 TRKTLKAEAQIQT
+665 TRTFMSADNMAGALVTADGDIEAVFKNPQSKAKQA
-678 IPTLSEDAGY
+678 
-688 VPAGYHAEDPGYIGG
+688 
-703 ATSRDIAAEITGK
+703 ATSLLITAVENGGRKLDCYGEDLVQTYNDRGFEAVAKIPFNAGEVESGWTYGNKDVYVMKLRDGVTAQDIAGRLGMNEA
-716 DGKSVYTRQLAD
+716 DGGFHMQ
-728 IRDRFLD
+728 
-735 AVQNGEDTSTIEQEA
+735 
-750 QALAEK
+750 
-756 IFPESAFVENTDTD
+756 
-770 YVRALREALKKP
+770 
-782 VRVTDA
+782 TDA
-788 ELSDLENALGA
+788 ELANLPVFDDYDEAL
-799 TRTEIN
+799 
-805 RRYGLN
+805 
-811 LVKAGDSS
+811 
-819 TSGLDQAVMELGEAF
+819 
-834 PDVDLFA
+834 
-841 HPADAFAEIVQK
+841 
-853 YDQLKDG
+853 
-860 VQAVDTESM
+860 
-869 KAARAYVADHI
+869 AYR
-880 LYGDSLDA
+880 DSLLTTPA
-888 AMAREA
+888 
-894 QTEAFD
+894 
-900 NFENSPYTETNAM
+900 EN
-913 QDGGE
+913 
-918 EVGTR
+918 
-923 GGYGRRNLDGVDF
+923 
-936 SEDDRRAEGKAPE
+936 
-949 KPAFSGKGSA
+949 
-959 NTGVPE
+959 
-965 QVRRV
+965 
-970 PGGGTPERVREI
+970 
-982 NGHRY
+982 
-987 TYGQPDAA
+987 
-995 DYTAPVRTAADY
+995 
-1007 AKQRYGL
+1007 
-1014 DVDVSD
+1014 
-1020 GPAYVDGNEHNSLMF
+1020 GN
-1035 TLPDGTIVVNNAA
+1035 
-1048 ALDPDT
+1048 
-1054 VTAMIDHEVM
+1054 
-1064 HNIQHKNHAL
+1064 
-1074 YARVDAALK
+1074 
-1083 ESGVNP
+1083 
-1089 NAYREGTDL
+1089 
-1098 YEVLH
+1098 
-1103 GYDERNPDFMDL
+1103 
-1115 DNLPKFRRELS
+1115 
-1126 AQIAGY
+1126 
-1132 AYRPELAKSIFGD
+1132 
-1145 FVDDFDTVFDTVRS
+1145 
-1159 VLDERAQLGQQ
+1159 
-1170 ESGSQGSTAATTI
+1170 I

-1188 TQRVQEL
+1188 TSNQSVQEP
-1195 IPTLE
+1195 IPTLA

-1209 QRQFDRPEVSSQS
+1209 QRQFDRPEVASQS

-1229 NDYLQPLVQRDQGG
+1229 NDYLQPLVQSDQGG
-1243 EQKFTHERVSNAD
+1243 EQQFTHERVSNAD

-1293 VLREWDS
+1293 VLREWDL

-1352 SQKNIKTA
+1352 SQKSIKTA

-1401 AIETVRQQVADET
+1401 AIETVRQQVANET

-1420 DVLGRKLAAAVNRYA
+1420 DALGRKLAAAVNRYA

-1490 TQAWEAAKEALV
+1490 TQAWEAAKEALA

-1541 KDQGIDFKTL
+1541 KDQGIDFKVL
-1551 VKKGRRDKQSTL
+1551 VKKSRGDKQATL
-1563 REIQERIQDTFD
+1563 REIQDRIQDTFD

-1599 ADANLKAIRGGK
+1599 ADSNLKAIRDGK
-1611 GKTSKSTHD
+1611 SKTSKSTHD
-1620 QFLGLLRMGIYD
+1620 QFLELLRMGVYD
-1632 NEDVKAYAASK
+1632 ESDVQAYAASK

-1658 DLAERAEQLPAN
+1658 DLAERAEQLPVN
-1670 SRDRVLLESEAAT
+1670 SRDRVLMESEVAT
-1683 IAARNLS
+1683 IAAQNLS
-1690 GSFHDAWDVW
+1690 GSFRDAWDAW
-1700 RYTSMLFNARTNE
+1700 RYTSMLLSARTNE

-1726 RTKDVVLAAM
+1726 RAKDVVLASM

-1756 PFTENGRALLA
+1756 PFTEDGRALLA

-1775 NSYRQLSGTSERMNL
+1775 NSYRQLSSTSERMNL

-1811 IVTKFLSGLDSLAA
+1811 IVTKFLSALDSLAA

-1851 NMDAAIDWIRASAES
+1851 NMDAAIDWIQDSAASG
-1866 ATNKGVLGVAG
+1866 TNKGVLGVAG

-2003 MLDHAAASVTGSLL
+2003 MLDHAAASVTGSVL

-2031 AGIGDDEKDKANL
+2031 AGISDDEKDKANL

-2117 DNLES
+2117 NNLES

-2144 QGIPTLVGQVA
+2144 QGIPTLAGQVA

-2184 NKIPFLSE
+2184 NRIPFLSE

-2207 TGGSFAGRLAYNMLS
+2207 TGGSFAGRLAYNMFS
-2222 PGYYGETTDDP
+2222 PGYYSETTDDP

-2253 VAEKKVVWTS
+2253 VAEKKVSWTS

-2276 YTDFATQQ
+2276 YTDFATQS

-2292 EAVLDSRYTEEQQ
+2292 EAVLDSRYNEEQQ
-2305 VELIPELYSTAGK
+2305 VQLIPELYSTAGK
-2318 ITALDIV
+2318 IAALDIV

-2381 SETMKDAFWAASSSN
+2381 SDAMKDAFWAASSSN

>member
-168 APERK
+168 APKRK
-173 GSATKKRLS
+173 GSATKKSLP

-188 VKGLA
+188 VKGFA
-193 KGASTYKQMQKAR
+193 KGASAYKQMQKAR

-217 GGDQTPQATAA
+217 GGVQTPQATAA
-228 KQRSRTKTRASVA
+228 KQKSRTKTRASVA

-268 KTQTRE
+268 KTKTRE

-288 LGVDSFA
+288 LGVDSLA
-295 GRAGATGL
+295 GRAGAIEL
-303 GAVSGFAAGLANMGD
+303 GAVTGFGGGVANMGD
-318 ATARAIRGQS
+318 ATLRAIRGQS

-333 PEYEAASN
+333 PEYEAASD

-375 VLDRIASAKGVRAEN
+375 VLDRIASAKGIRAEN
-390 QVTPE
+390 QITPE
-395 RNQVV
+395 QNKVV
-400 SDMLDF
+400 KSILDYSTE
-406 AQNQNQKA
+406 QTQKA
-414 QAGLDN
+414 QAGLNDQ
-420 TGRFVVGTIGSVAQN
+420 GRLLVGTIGSVSQF

-443 AVPEAA
+443 AAPEAA
-449 PVLIPTLMGVSA
+449 PVLIPVLMGASA
-461 AGNRENELEQR
+461 AGNRVNELEQR
-472 GVPLNQAV
+472 GIPLNQAV
-480 LRSGLSGAVSA
+480 LRGAMSGAVSGV
-491 ITNKLPL
+491 TNKLPL
-498 EQGAELM
+498 EQGAELI
-505 AGNGPGL
+505 AGGGPGVL
-512 VRAMARQ
+512 RAMARQ

-573 IGSGVNRLRE
+573 IGNGVNRLRE

-596 AEPVSPDTEAARQ
+596 AEPVSPAPETSVSPEPESVSPSPETVAQQ
-609 PLEAGQEALPGLD
+609 PLEATQESIPELGVVTPD
-622 AVVDAYH
+622 AAPKTAIDVIVDAYR
-629 NGNLTNAQIEQLKPG
+629 NGTLTNKQIDQLKPG

-651 EEATGVKLPDTSSE
+651 EEATGVTLPDTSSE
-665 TRKTLKAEAQIQT
+665 TRKALKAGMQEE
-678 IPTLSEDAGY
+678 IPYLRPIDSAENAGY
-688 VPAGYHAEDPGYIGG
+688 DGTNEAYTGG
-703 ATSRDIAAEITGK
+703 ASYDGTGRTSGSVAEPDGEGREGIPELLRDTGNGSGTQVGESLMGKRDGAEGSQVLRGFLNVSPETQAAVERSGATPLELRDTTSDPQLFSTALEEARQKNPHGLMVSPKTVEELSQPGTRTFMSADNMAGALVTADGDIEAVFKNPQSKAKQAATSLLITAVENGGRKLDCYGEDLVQTYNDRGFEAVAKIPFNAGEVESGWTYGNKDVYVMKLRDGVTAQDIAGRLGMNEA
-716 DGKSVYTRQLAD
+716 DGGFHMQ
-728 IRDRFLD
+728 
-735 AVQNGEDTSTIEQEA
+735 
-750 QALAEK
+750 
-756 IFPESAFVENTDTD
+756 
-770 YVRALREALKKP
+770 
-782 VRVTDA
+782 TDA
-788 ELSDLENALGA
+788 ELANLPVFDDYDEAL
-799 TRTEIN
+799 
-805 RRYGLN
+805 
-811 LVKAGDSS
+811 
-819 TSGLDQAVMELGEAF
+819 
-834 PDVDLFA
+834 
-841 HPADAFAEIVQK
+841 
-853 YDQLKDG
+853 
-860 VQAVDTESM
+860 
-869 KAARAYVADHI
+869 AYR
-880 LYGDSLDA
+880 DSLL
-888 AMAREA
+888 
-894 QTEAFD
+894 T
-900 NFENSPYTETNAM
+900 T
-913 QDGGE
+913 
-918 EVGTR
+918 
-923 GGYGRRNLDGVDF
+923 
-936 SEDDRRAEGKAPE
+936 
-949 KPAFSGKGSA
+949 PA
-959 NTGVPE
+959 
-965 QVRRV
+965 
-970 PGGGTPERVREI
+970 
-982 NGHRY
+982 
-987 TYGQPDAA
+987 
-995 DYTAPVRTAADY
+995 
-1007 AKQRYGL
+1007 
-1014 DVDVSD
+1014 
-1020 GPAYVDGNEHNSLMF
+1020 
-1035 TLPDGTIVVNNAA
+1035 
-1048 ALDPDT
+1048 
-1054 VTAMIDHEVM
+1054 
-1064 HNIQHKNHAL
+1064 
-1074 YARVDAALK
+1074 
-1083 ESGVNP
+1083 
-1089 NAYREGTDL
+1089 
-1098 YEVLH
+1098 
-1103 GYDERNPDFMDL
+1103 
-1115 DNLPKFRRELS
+1115 
-1126 AQIAGY
+1126 
-1132 AYRPELAKSIFGD
+1132 
-1145 FVDDFDTVFDTVRS
+1145 
-1159 VLDERAQLGQQ
+1159 
-1170 ESGSQGSTAATTI
+1170 ESGSI

-1188 TQRVQEL
+1188 TANQSVQEP
-1195 IPTLE
+1195 IPTLA

-1209 QRQFDRPEVSSQS
+1209 QRQFDRPEVASQS

-1229 NDYLQPLVQRDQGG
+1229 NDYLQPLVQSDQGG

-1352 SQKNIKTA
+1352 SQKSIKTA

-1372 FDQYKSDVETA
+1372 FDQYKGDVETA
-1383 IANAEDTATQ
+1383 VANAENTATQ

-1401 AIETVRQQVADET
+1401 AIETVQQQVADET

-1490 TQAWEAAKEALV
+1490 TQAWEAAKEALT

-1511 SSRLQAFFNDAGES
+1511 SSRLQAFFDDAGES

-1541 KDQGIDFKTL
+1541 KDQGIDFKAL
-1551 VKKGRRDKQSTL
+1551 VKKSRGDKQATL
-1563 REIQERIQDTFD
+1563 REIQDRIQDTFD

-1611 GKTSKSTHD
+1611 SKTSKSTHD
-1620 QFLGLLRMGIYD
+1620 QFLELLRMGVYD
-1632 NEDVKAYAASK
+1632 ESDVQAYAASK

-1658 DLAERAEQLPAN
+1658 DLAERAEQLPVN
-1670 SRDRVLLESEAAT
+1670 SRDRVLMESEVAT
-1683 IAARNLS
+1683 IAAQNLS
-1690 GSFHDAWDVW
+1690 GSFRDAWDAW
-1700 RYTSMLFNARTNE
+1700 RYTSMLLSARTNE

-1726 RTKDVVLAAM
+1726 RAKDVVLASM

-1746 KVERTTAIVT
+1746 KIERTTAIVT
-1756 PFTENGRALLA
+1756 PFTKDGRALLA

-1775 NSYRQLSGTSERMNL
+1775 NSYRQLSGSSERMNL
-1790 ARDMQRHREAFR
+1790 ARDMQQHRKTFR

-1811 IVTKFLSGLDSLAA
+1811 IVTKFLAGLDSLAA

-1830 LEVSD
+1830 LGVSD
-1835 YEGAFGVLEG
+1835 YEGAFGSLEG

-1851 NMDAAIDWIRASAES
+1851 TMDAAIDWIQDSAASG
-1866 ATNKGVLGVAG
+1866 TNKGVLGVAG

-2003 MLDHAAASVTGSLL
+2003 MLDHAAASVTGSVL

-2031 AGIGDDEKDKANL
+2031 AGISDDEKDKANL

-2117 DNLES
+2117 NNLES

-2144 QGIPTLVGQVA
+2144 QGIPTLAGQVA

-2170 GIESDIGYTANKIR
+2170 GLESDIGYTANKIR

-2199 AFGDTQPN
+2199 AFGDTQSN

-2222 PGYYGETTDDP
+2222 PGYYSETTDDP

-2253 VAEKKVVWTS
+2253 VAEKKVSWTS

-2276 YTDFATQQ
+2276 YTDFATQS

-2292 EAVLDSRYTEEQQ
+2292 EAVLGSRYNEEQQ
-2305 VELIPELYSTAGK
+2305 VQLIPELYSTAGK
-2318 ITALDIV
+2318 IAALDIV
-2325 PDFSVGT
+2325 PDYSVGT
-2332 EERKRIDI
+2332 EEQKRIDI

-2345 IDGLMN
+2345 IEGLMN

-2370 EARAWLNDSDM
+2370 EARAWLNDSNM
-2381 SETMKDAFWAASSSN
+2381 SEAMKDAFWDASSTT
-2396 WKSSR
+2396 WKSKR

>member
-36 RYTGQQAMNAAPTTL
+36 RYTGQQALNAAPTTL

-129 RVALQERKE
+129 RVAQQERKE
-138 TQDTNTRERIK
+138 NQDTNTRERIK
-149 ENVGDTAGISS
+149 ENVGDTSGISS
-160 LTAASRTF
+160 LTAASRAF

-188 VKGLA
+188 VKGFA
-193 KGASTYKQMQKAR
+193 KGASAYKQMQNAR

-217 GGDQTPQATAA
+217 GGGQTPQATAA
-228 KQRSRTKTRASVA
+228 KQRSRTKSRASVA
-241 KQSFTTQ
+241 KQNFTTQ

-268 KTQTRE
+268 KTKTRE

-288 LGVDSFA
+288 LGVDSLA

-303 GAVSGFAAGLANMGD
+303 GAVSGFAAGVANMGD

-375 VLDRIASAKGVRAEN
+375 VLDRIANAKGVRAEN

-400 SDMLDF
+400 SNMLDF

-449 PVLIPTLMGVSA
+449 PVLIPALMGASA

-573 IGSGVNRLRE
+573 IGSGVNRARE
-583 AQENAPVDTDVQQ
+583 VLGANGNPPVDTDVQQ
-596 AEPVSPDTEAARQ
+596 AEPVSPAPETAPQQPTAAAQ
-609 PLEAGQEALPGLD
+609 D
-622 AVVDAYH
+622 AVQSPVTAAVEAFR
-629 NGNLTNAQIEQLKPG
+629 NGTLTNQQLEDLKPG

-756 IFPESAFVENTDTD
+756 IFPESAFVENTDAD

-811 LVKAGDSS
+811 LVKTGDAS

-894 QTEAFD
+894 QTDAELANLPVFDDYDEA
-900 NFENSPYTETNAM
+900 
-913 QDGGE
+913 
-918 EVGTR
+918 
-923 GGYGRRNLDGVDF
+923 L
-936 SEDDRRAEGKAPE
+936 
-949 KPAFSGKGSA
+949 
-959 NTGVPE
+959 
-965 QVRRV
+965 
-970 PGGGTPERVREI
+970 
-982 NGHRY
+982 
-987 TYGQPDAA
+987 
-995 DYTAPVRTAADY
+995 
-1007 AKQRYGL
+1007 
-1014 DVDVSD
+1014 
-1020 GPAYVDGNEHNSLMF
+1020 
-1035 TLPDGTIVVNNAA
+1035 
-1048 ALDPDT
+1048 
-1054 VTAMIDHEVM
+1054 
-1064 HNIQHKNHAL
+1064 
-1074 YARVDAALK
+1074 
-1083 ESGVNP
+1083 
-1089 NAYREGTDL
+1089 AYRDSLLTT
-1098 YEVLH
+1098 
-1103 GYDERNPDFMDL
+1103 P
-1115 DNLPKFRRELS
+1115 
-1126 AQIAGY
+1126 A
-1132 AYRPELAKSIFGD
+1132 
-1145 FVDDFDTVFDTVRS
+1145 
-1159 VLDERAQLGQQ
+1159 
-1170 ESGSQGSTAATTI
+1170 ESGSI

-1188 TQRVQEL
+1188 TANQSVQEP
-1195 IPTLE
+1195 IPTLA

-1209 QRQFDRPEVSSQS
+1209 QRQFDRPEVASQS

-1243 EQKFTHERVSNAD
+1243 EQQFTHERVSNAD

-1278 SKEQWDADDTALAGS
+1278 SKDQWDADDTALAGS
-1293 VLREWDS
+1293 VLREWDL
-1300 ALGDMDKSGEAYKQA
+1300 ALGDMDKSGEAYKQS

-1352 SQKNIKTA
+1352 SQKSIKTA

-1393 KANDAVQK
+1393 KANDAVRK
-1401 AIETVRQQVADET
+1401 AIETAQRQVANET
-1414 DQPSVE
+1414 EQPSVE
-1420 DVLGRKLAAAVNRYA
+1420 DALGRKLAAAVNRYA

-1490 TQAWEAAKEALV
+1490 TQAWEAAKEALA

-1541 KDQGIDFKTL
+1541 KDQGIDFKAL
-1551 VKKGRRDKQSTL
+1551 VKKSRGDKQATL

-1599 ADANLKAIRGGK
+1599 ADSNLKAIRDGK
-1611 GKTSKSTHD
+1611 SKTSKSTHD
-1620 QFLGLLRMGIYD
+1620 QFLELLRMGVYD
-1632 NEDVKAYAASK
+1632 ESDVQAYAASK

-1690 GSFHDAWDVW
+1690 GSFRDAWDVW

-1713 KNIGGNVSMGLNA
+1713 KNIGGNVSMGMNA
-1726 RTKDVVLAAM
+1726 RAKDVVLAAM

-1746 KVERTTAIVT
+1746 SVERTTAIVT
-1756 PFTENGRALLA
+1756 PFTEDGRALLA

-1851 NMDAAIDWIRASAES
+1851 TMDAAIDWIRDTAASG
-1866 ATNKGVLGVAG
+1866 TNKGVLGVAG

-1904 AQSLALLDKAR
+1904 AQSLDLLDRAR

-1928 AESKTASAVA
+1928 AESKIASAVS

-1946 SDNFASRV
+1946 SDNFAHRV
-1954 LGDIVEGQLPFVKTP
+1954 LGDIVEGLLPFVKTP

-1976 LQYSPLGFV
+1976 VQYSPLGFV
-1985 STAAEGIKV
+1985 STAAEGVKV

-2003 MLDHAAASVTGSLL
+2003 MLDHAAASVTGSAL

-2031 AGIGDDEKDKANL
+2031 AGISDDEKDKANL

-2052 QLVDDDGKLHSYT
+2052 QLVDNDGKLHSYT

-2110 SFLQGLN
+2110 SFLHGLN
-2117 DNLES
+2117 NNLES

-2144 QGIPTLVGQVA
+2144 QGIPTLAGQVA

-2199 AFGDTQPN
+2199 AFGDTEENP
-2207 TGGSFAGRLAYNMLS
+2207 GGNFVGRLAYNMFS
-2222 PGYYGETTDDP
+2222 PGYYSETTDDP
-2233 VKQGVLDLANSSG
+2233 VQLGLLDLANSTG
-2246 DNSVIPE
+2246 NDEVIPE
-2253 VAEKKVVWTS
+2253 LAAKKLSWTV
-2263 DKERHSYQ
+2263 DKEKHTYQ

-2318 ITALDIV
+2318 IAALNIV
-2325 PDFSVGT
+2325 PDYSVGT
-2332 EERKRIDI
+2332 EEQKRIDI

-2351 WIAYRKYANTDGK
+2351 WIAYRKYASTDGK

-2381 SETMKDAFWAASSSN
+2381 SDAMKDAFWAASSSN

>member
-60 FTTAYTKQLAAVE
+60 FTSAYTKQLAAVE

-173 GSATKKRLS
+173 GSATKKSFS
-182 QRLAAG
+182 QRVAAG
-188 VKGLA
+188 VKGFA
-193 KGASTYKQMQKAR
+193 KGASAYKQMQAAR

-217 GGDQTPQATAA
+217 GGVQTPQATAA
-228 KQRSRTKTRASVA
+228 KQKSRTKARASVA
-241 KQSFTTQ
+241 KQNFTTQ

-268 KTQTRE
+268 KTKTRE

-288 LGVDSFA
+288 LGVDTLA

-333 PEYEAASN
+333 PEYEAASD
-341 DLQEANEQR
+341 DLQAANEQR

-375 VLDRIASAKGVRAEN
+375 VLDRIANAKGVRAEN

-420 TGRFVVGTIGSVAQN
+420 TGRFLVGTIGSVAQN

-449 PVLIPTLMGVSA
+449 PVLIPALMGVSA

-538 VLAGDPDANFSL
+538 VLAGDPNANFSL

-573 IGSGVNRLRE
+573 IGSGVNRARE
-583 AQENAPVDTDVQQ
+583 ALGANGNVPVDVDVQQ
-596 AEPVSPDTEAARQ
+596 AEPVSPNPEPVAPAPESVSPSPETAAQ
-609 PLEAGQEALPGLD
+609 QTLEATQEGIPEFGEVTPNAAPKTAID
-622 AVVDAYH
+622 VIVDAYR
-629 NGNLTNAQIEQLKPG
+629 NGTLTNKQIDQLKPG

-651 EEATGVKLPDTSSE
+651 EEATGVTLPDTSSE
-665 TRKTLKAEAQIQT
+665 TRKALKASAQNEIPYLKPVDSTGNTGYDGTNETYTGGASYDGTGSGERSFAEQDGEGRDGIPELLRNAENGSGAKSGEISMGGRDNAGGSQVLRGFLTLSPETQASIERSGATPLELRDTTSDPQLFSSALDEAIRKNSHGLMVSPKTVEELSSPGTRTFMSADNMAGALVTADGDIEAVFKIPQSTAKQAATSLIITAVENGGNKLDCYGKGLVKTYNQRGFEAVAKIPFNAEQAPDGWSYGQQDVYVMKLRDGVTAHDIATNLNVSEENGGYHLQT
-678 IPTLSEDAGY
+678 IGELAALPVFDDYDKALAYRDSLMQSTSADTLSA
-688 VPAGYHAEDPGYIGG
+688 
-703 ATSRDIAAEITGK
+703 
-716 DGKSVYTRQLAD
+716 
-728 IRDRFLD
+728 
-735 AVQNGEDTSTIEQEA
+735 
-750 QALAEK
+750 
-756 IFPESAFVENTDTD
+756 
-770 YVRALREALKKP
+770 
-782 VRVTDA
+782 
-788 ELSDLENALGA
+788 
-799 TRTEIN
+799 
-805 RRYGLN
+805 
-811 LVKAGDSS
+811 
-819 TSGLDQAVMELGEAF
+819 SG
-834 PDVDLFA
+834 
-841 HPADAFAEIVQK
+841 
-853 YDQLKDG
+853 
-860 VQAVDTESM
+860 
-869 KAARAYVADHI
+869 
-880 LYGDSLDA
+880 
-888 AMAREA
+888 
-894 QTEAFD
+894 
-900 NFENSPYTETNAM
+900 
-913 QDGGE
+913 
-918 EVGTR
+918 
-923 GGYGRRNLDGVDF
+923 
-936 SEDDRRAEGKAPE
+936 
-949 KPAFSGKGSA
+949 
-959 NTGVPE
+959 
-965 QVRRV
+965 
-970 PGGGTPERVREI
+970 
-982 NGHRY
+982 
-987 TYGQPDAA
+987 
-995 DYTAPVRTAADY
+995 
-1007 AKQRYGL
+1007 
-1014 DVDVSD
+1014 
-1020 GPAYVDGNEHNSLMF
+1020 
-1035 TLPDGTIVVNNAA
+1035 
-1048 ALDPDT
+1048 
-1054 VTAMIDHEVM
+1054 
-1064 HNIQHKNHAL
+1064 
-1074 YARVDAALK
+1074 
-1083 ESGVNP
+1083 
-1089 NAYREGTDL
+1089 
-1098 YEVLH
+1098 
-1103 GYDERNPDFMDL
+1103 
-1115 DNLPKFRRELS
+1115 
-1126 AQIAGY
+1126 
-1132 AYRPELAKSIFGD
+1132 
-1145 FVDDFDTVFDTVRS
+1145 
-1159 VLDERAQLGQQ
+1159 
-1170 ESGSQGSTAATTI
+1170 TI
-1183 PELMP
+1183 PELMD
-1188 TQRVQEL
+1188 TTAQSVQQPIPEL
-1195 IPTLE
+1195 T

-1209 QRQFDRPEVSSQS
+1209 QRQFDRPEVASQS

-1229 NDYLQPLVQRDQGG
+1229 TDYLQPLVQRDQGG

-1293 VLREWDS
+1293 VLREWDL
-1300 ALGDMDKSGEAYKQA
+1300 ALGDMDKSGDAYKQA

-1352 SQKNIKTA
+1352 SQKSIKTA

-1372 FDQYKSDVETA
+1372 FDQYKGDVETA
-1383 IANAEDTATQ
+1383 VANAEDTATQ

-1401 AIETVRQQVADET
+1401 AIEAVQQQAT
-1414 DQPSVE
+1414 DTDAQPSNATKRGKRTEKTQDEANQPSAE
-1420 DVLGRKLAAAVNRYA
+1420 DVLSRKLAAAVKRHV
-1435 TDGKEASVEDVVQ
+1435 TDGKESSVEDVVQ

-1466 ARPKKPKLTV
+1466 ARPQKPKLTV
-1476 EQKLQTALDNQETY
+1476 EEKLQTALDNQETY
-1490 TQAWEAAKEALV
+1490 SHVWEAAKEALT

-1511 SSRLQAFFNDAGES
+1511 SSRLQAFFDDAGES

-1541 KDQGIDFKTL
+1541 KDQGIDFKAL
-1551 VKKGRRDKQSTL
+1551 VKKSRGDKQATL
-1563 REIQERIQDTFD
+1563 REIQDRIQDTFD

-1620 QFLGLLRMGIYD
+1620 QFLELLRMGVYD
-1632 NEDVKAYAASK
+1632 EGDVQAYAASK

-1658 DLAERAEQLPAN
+1658 DLAERAEQLPVN
-1670 SRDRVLLESEAAT
+1670 SRDRVLMESEVAT
-1683 IAARNLS
+1683 IAAQNLS
-1690 GSFHDAWDVW
+1690 GSFRDAWDAW
-1700 RYTSMLFNARTNE
+1700 RYTSMLLSARTNE

-1726 RTKDVVLAAM
+1726 RAKDVVLASM

-1756 PFTENGRALLA
+1756 PFTKDGRALLA

-1775 NSYRQLSGTSERMNL
+1775 NSYRQLSSTSERMNL
-1790 ARDMQRHREAFR
+1790 ARDMQQHRETFR

-1811 IVTKFLSGLDSLAA
+1811 IVTKFLSALDSLAA

-1835 YEGAFGVLEG
+1835 YEGTFGALEG

-1851 NMDAAIDWIRASAES
+1851 TMDAAIDWIQDSAAS

-1928 AESKTASAVA
+1928 AESQTASAVS

-1946 SDNFASRV
+1946 SGNFASRV

-1985 STAAEGIKV
+1985 STAAEGVKV

-2003 MLDHAAASVTGSLL
+2003 MLDHAAASVTGSVL
-2017 FALGGILAEKGLLT
+2017 FALGGILAKKGLLT
-2031 AGIGDDEKDKANL
+2031 AGISDDEKDKANL

-2117 DNLES
+2117 NNLES

-2144 QGIPTLVGQVA
+2144 QGIPTLAGQVA
-2155 RSIDPVRRSTYSGTT
+2155 RSVDPVRRSTYSGTT

-2222 PGYYGETTDDP
+2222 PGYYSETTDDP

-2253 VAEKKVVWTS
+2253 VAEKKVSWTS

-2276 YTDFATQQ
+2276 YTDFATQS

-2305 VELIPELYSTAGK
+2305 VQLIPELYSTAGK
-2318 ITALDIV
+2318 IAALDIV
-2325 PDFSVGT
+2325 PDYSVGT
-2332 EERKRIDI
+2332 EEQKRIDI

-2345 IDGLMN
+2345 IEGLMN

-2381 SETMKDAFWAASSSN
+2381 SEAMKDAFWDASSSN

>member
-173 GSATKKRLS
+173 GSATKKSFS
-182 QRLAAG
+182 QRVAAG
-188 VKGLA
+188 VKGFA

-217 GGDQTPQATAA
+217 GGGQTPQATAA
-228 KQRSRTKTRASVA
+228 KQRSRTKARASVA
-241 KQSFTTQ
+241 KQNFTTQ

-268 KTQTRE
+268 KTKTRE

-288 LGVDSFA
+288 LGVDSLA

-333 PEYEAASN
+333 PEYEAASD
-341 DLQEANEQR
+341 DLQAANEQR

-375 VLDRIASAKGVRAEN
+375 VLDRIANAKGVRAEN

-420 TGRFVVGTIGSVAQN
+420 TGRFLVGTIGSVAQN

-449 PVLIPTLMGVSA
+449 PVLIPALMGASA

-505 AGNGPGL
+505 AGNGPGI

-573 IGSGVNRLRE
+573 IGSSVNRLRE

-596 AEPVSPDTEAARQ
+596 AEPVSPAPETSVFPEPESVSPSPETAAQQPFEAT
-609 PLEAGQEALPGLD
+609 QEGIPELGVVAPD
-622 AVVDAYH
+622 AAPKTAIDVIVDAYR
-629 NGNLTNAQIEQLKPG
+629 NGTLTNKQIDQLKPG

-651 EEATGVKLPDTSSE
+651 EEATGVTLPDTSSE
-665 TRKTLKAEAQIQT
+665 TRKALKAGAQEE
-678 IPTLSEDAGY
+678 IPYLRPVDSAENTGY
-688 VPAGYHAEDPGYIGG
+688 DGINETYTGG
-703 ATSRDIAAEITGK
+703 ASYDGTGSQRGSVAEPDGEGREGISELLRDTGNGSGTQVGESLMGKRDGAEGSQVLRGFLNVSPETQAAVERSGATPLELRDTTSDPQLFSTALEEARQKNPHGLMVSPKTVEELSQPGTRTFMSADNMAGALVTEDGDIEAVFKNPQSKAKQAATSLLITAVENGGRKLDCYGTGLVRTYNDRGFEAVARIPFNAGEVEDGWTYGNQDVYVMKLRDGVTAQDIAGRLGMNEA
-716 DGKSVYTRQLAD
+716 DGGFHMQ
-728 IRDRFLD
+728 
-735 AVQNGEDTSTIEQEA
+735 
-750 QALAEK
+750 
-756 IFPESAFVENTDTD
+756 
-770 YVRALREALKKP
+770 
-782 VRVTDA
+782 TDA
-788 ELSDLENALGA
+788 ELANLPVFDDYDEAL
-799 TRTEIN
+799 
-805 RRYGLN
+805 
-811 LVKAGDSS
+811 
-819 TSGLDQAVMELGEAF
+819 
-834 PDVDLFA
+834 
-841 HPADAFAEIVQK
+841 
-853 YDQLKDG
+853 
-860 VQAVDTESM
+860 
-869 KAARAYVADHI
+869 AYR
-880 LYGDSLDA
+880 DSLIS
-888 AMAREA
+888 
-894 QTEAFD
+894 
-900 NFENSPYTETNAM
+900 NST
-913 QDGGE
+913 
-918 EVGTR
+918 
-923 GGYGRRNLDGVDF
+923 
-936 SEDDRRAEGKAPE
+936 
-949 KPAFSGKGSA
+949 
-959 NTGVPE
+959 
-965 QVRRV
+965 
-970 PGGGTPERVREI
+970 
-982 NGHRY
+982 
-987 TYGQPDAA
+987 
-995 DYTAPVRTAADY
+995 
-1007 AKQRYGL
+1007 
-1014 DVDVSD
+1014 
-1020 GPAYVDGNEHNSLMF
+1020 
-1035 TLPDGTIVVNNAA
+1035 
-1048 ALDPDT
+1048 
-1054 VTAMIDHEVM
+1054 
-1064 HNIQHKNHAL
+1064 
-1074 YARVDAALK
+1074 
-1083 ESGVNP
+1083 
-1089 NAYREGTDL
+1089 
-1098 YEVLH
+1098 
-1103 GYDERNPDFMDL
+1103 
-1115 DNLPKFRRELS
+1115 
-1126 AQIAGY
+1126 
-1132 AYRPELAKSIFGD
+1132 
-1145 FVDDFDTVFDTVRS
+1145 
-1159 VLDERAQLGQQ
+1159 
-1170 ESGSQGSTAATTI
+1170 ESGSI

-1188 TQRVQEL
+1188 TANQSVQEP
-1195 IPTLE
+1195 IPTLS

-1209 QRQFDRPEVSSQS
+1209 QRQFDRPEVASQS

-1352 SQKNIKTA
+1352 SQKSIKTA

-1372 FDQYKSDVETA
+1372 FDQYKGDVETA
-1383 IANAEDTATQ
+1383 VANAEDTATQ

-1401 AIETVRQQVADET
+1401 AIEAVQQQATDTDAQSGNATKRGKRTEKTQDET
-1414 DQPSVE
+1414 NQPSAE
-1420 DVLGRKLAAAVNRYA
+1420 DVLSRKLAAAVKRHV

-1490 TQAWEAAKEALV
+1490 TQAWEAAKETLV

-1541 KDQGIDFKTL
+1541 KDQGIDFKAL
-1551 VKKGRRDKQSTL
+1551 VKKSRGDKQATL
-1563 REIQERIQDTFD
+1563 REIQDRIQDTFD

-1588 MNEYSKALSEA
+1588 MNEYSRALSEA
-1599 ADANLKAIRGGK
+1599 ADYNLKAIRDGK
-1611 GKTSKSTHD
+1611 SKTSKSTHD
-1620 QFLGLLRMGIYD
+1620 QFLELLRMGVYD
-1632 NEDVKAYAASK
+1632 EGDVQAYAASK

-1658 DLAERAEQLPAN
+1658 DLAERAEQLPVN
-1670 SRDRVLLESEAAT
+1670 SRDRVLMESEVAT
-1683 IAARNLS
+1683 IAAQNLS
-1690 GSFHDAWDVW
+1690 GSFRDAWDAW
-1700 RYTSMLFNARTNE
+1700 RYTSMLLSARTNE

-1726 RTKDVVLAAM
+1726 RAKDVVLASM

-1746 KVERTTAIVT
+1746 KIERTTAIVT

-1775 NSYRQLSGTSERMNL
+1775 NSYRQLSSTSERMNL

-1851 NMDAAIDWIRASAES
+1851 TMDAAIDWIQDSAASG
-1866 ATNKGVLGVAG
+1866 TNKGVLGVAG

-2031 AGIGDDEKDKANL
+2031 AGISDDEKDKANL

-2117 DNLES
+2117 NNLES

-2144 QGIPTLVGQVA
+2144 QGIPTLAGQVA
-2155 RSIDPVRRSTYSGTT
+2155 RSVDPVRRSTYSGTT

-2207 TGGSFAGRLAYNMLS
+2207 TGGSFAGRLAYNMFS
-2222 PGYYGETTDDP
+2222 PGYYSETTDDP
-2233 VKQGVLDLANSSG
+2233 VKQSVLDLANSSG

-2253 VAEKKVVWTS
+2253 VAEKKVSWTS

-2276 YTDFATQQ
+2276 YTNFATQS

-2318 ITALDIV
+2318 IAALDIV

-2381 SETMKDAFWAASSSN
+2381 SDAMKDAFWDASSSN

>member
-36 RYTGQQAMNAAPTTL
+36 RYTGQQAMSAAPTTL
-51 PDYGDIANS
+51 PDYGDIASS

-115 LKALDSELEEMAKT
+115 LKALDAELEEMAKT

-217 GGDQTPQATAA
+217 GGVQTPQATAA
-228 KQRSRTKTRASVA
+228 KQKSRTKARASVA

-268 KTQTRE
+268 KTKTRE

-333 PEYEAASN
+333 PEYEAASD

-573 IGSGVNRLRE
+573 IGSGVNRARE
-583 AQENAPVDTDVQQ
+583 ALGANGNAPVDTDVQQ
-596 AEPVSPDTEAARQ
+596 NETVSPSAEPAPQQPTAAVQ
-609 PLEAGQEALPGLD
+609 D
-622 AVVDAYH
+622 AVQSPVTAAVEAFR
-629 NGNLTNAQIEQLKPG
+629 NGTLTNQQLDDLKPG
-644 GELRQAF
+644 GALRSEFEAATGMTLPETSSATRNALKAGMQEEIPYLRPVDSAENTGYDGTNETYTGGASDVGTGRGNGKIAEPNGEGREGIPELLRDAGNSHGAQASEGLVGNWNPSGGTQVLRGFLNVSPETQAAVERSGATPLELRDTTSDPQLFSSAL
-651 EEATGVKLPDTSSE
+651 EEARQKNPHGLMVSPKTVEELSQPE
-665 TRKTLKAEAQIQT
+665 TRTFMSADNMAGALVTADGDIEAVFKNPQSKAKQA
-678 IPTLSEDAGY
+678 
-688 VPAGYHAEDPGYIGG
+688 
-703 ATSRDIAAEITGK
+703 ATSLLITAVENGGRKLDCYGEGLVRTYNNRGFEAVARIPFNAEEVEAGWTYGKRDVYVMKLRDGVTAQDIANRLTLPEE
-716 DGKSVYTRQLAD
+716 DGGFHQQTMQELANLPVFD
-728 IRDRFLD
+728 DYD
-735 AVQNGEDTSTIEQEA
+735 E
-750 QALAEK
+750 ALA
-756 IFPESAFVENTDTD
+756 
-770 YVRALREALKKP
+770 YR
-782 VRVTDA
+782 
-788 ELSDLENALGA
+788 
-799 TRTEIN
+799 
-805 RRYGLN
+805 
-811 LVKAGDSS
+811 
-819 TSGLDQAVMELGEAF
+819 
-834 PDVDLFA
+834 
-841 HPADAFAEIVQK
+841 
-853 YDQLKDG
+853 
-860 VQAVDTESM
+860 
-869 KAARAYVADHI
+869 
-880 LYGDSLDA
+880 DSLL
-888 AMAREA
+888 
-894 QTEAFD
+894 T
-900 NFENSPYTETNAM
+900 T
-913 QDGGE
+913 
-918 EVGTR
+918 
-923 GGYGRRNLDGVDF
+923 
-936 SEDDRRAEGKAPE
+936 
-949 KPAFSGKGSA
+949 PA
-959 NTGVPE
+959 
-965 QVRRV
+965 
-970 PGGGTPERVREI
+970 
-982 NGHRY
+982 
-987 TYGQPDAA
+987 
-995 DYTAPVRTAADY
+995 
-1007 AKQRYGL
+1007 
-1014 DVDVSD
+1014 
-1020 GPAYVDGNEHNSLMF
+1020 
-1035 TLPDGTIVVNNAA
+1035 
-1048 ALDPDT
+1048 
-1054 VTAMIDHEVM
+1054 
-1064 HNIQHKNHAL
+1064 
-1074 YARVDAALK
+1074 
-1083 ESGVNP
+1083 
-1089 NAYREGTDL
+1089 
-1098 YEVLH
+1098 
-1103 GYDERNPDFMDL
+1103 
-1115 DNLPKFRRELS
+1115 
-1126 AQIAGY
+1126 
-1132 AYRPELAKSIFGD
+1132 
-1145 FVDDFDTVFDTVRS
+1145 
-1159 VLDERAQLGQQ
+1159 
-1170 ESGSQGSTAATTI
+1170 ESGSI

-1188 TQRVQEL
+1188 TANQSVQEP
-1195 IPTLE
+1195 IPTLA

-1209 QRQFDRPEVSSQS
+1209 QRQFDRPEVASQS

-1229 NDYLQPLVQRDQGG
+1229 NDYLQPLVQSDQGG

-1352 SQKNIKTA
+1352 SQKSIKTA
-1360 VDRVA
+1360 VDRVE

-1490 TQAWEAAKEALV
+1490 TQAWEAAKEALT

-1511 SSRLQAFFNDAGES
+1511 SSRLQAFFDDAGES

-1541 KDQGIDFKTL
+1541 KDQGIDFKAL
-1551 VKKGRRDKQSTL
+1551 VKKSRGDKQATL
-1563 REIQERIQDTFD
+1563 REIQDRIQDTFD

-1599 ADANLKAIRGGK
+1599 ADSNLKAIRDGK
-1611 GKTSKSTHD
+1611 SKTSKSTHD
-1620 QFLGLLRMGIYD
+1620 QFLELLRMGVYD
-1632 NEDVKAYAASK
+1632 EGDVQAYAASK

-1736 EWMINKVAPG
+1736 EWMINKVVPG

-1928 AESKTASAVA
+1928 AESKTATAVA

-2133 MAKQSLSSYAT
+2133 MAKQSLSNYAT

-2284 GQLRKDMA
+2284 GRLRKDMA

-2318 ITALDIV
+2318 IAALDIV

-2381 SETMKDAFWAASSSN
+2381 SDAMKDAFWDASSSN

>member
-9 FLNAYLKNYAKAQ
+9 FLNAYLKNYAQAQ

-36 RYTGQQAMNAAPTTL
+36 RYTGQQAMSAAPTTL
-51 PDYGDIANS
+51 PDYGDIAGS
-60 FTTAYTKQLAAVE
+60 FTSAYTKQLAAVE

-138 TQDTNTRERIK
+138 TQDANTRERIK

-173 GSATKKRLS
+173 GSATKKSFS
-182 QRLAAG
+182 QRFAAG

-193 KGASTYKQMQKAR
+193 KGASAYKQMQNAR

-217 GGDQTPQATAA
+217 GGGQTPQATAA
-228 KQRSRTKTRASVA
+228 KQRSRTKSRASVA
-241 KQSFTTQ
+241 KQNFTTQ

-268 KTQTRE
+268 KTKTRE

-295 GRAGATGL
+295 GRAGAIEL
-303 GAVSGFAAGLANMGD
+303 GAFTGFGGGVANMGD
-318 ATARAIRGQS
+318 ATLRAIRGQS

-333 PEYEAASN
+333 PEYETASN

-375 VLDRIASAKGVRAEN
+375 VLDRIASAKGIRAEN
-390 QVTPE
+390 QITPE
-395 RNQVV
+395 QNKVV
-400 SDMLDF
+400 KSILDYSTE
-406 AQNQNQKA
+406 QTQKA
-414 QAGLDN
+414 QAGLNDQ
-420 TGRFVVGTIGSVAQN
+420 GRLLVGAIGGVSQL
-435 LPAFAAAA
+435 LPAAAA
-443 AVPEAA
+443 AAAAPEAA
-449 PVLIPTLMGVSA
+449 PVLIPVLMGASA
-461 AGNRENELEQR
+461 AGNRVNELEQR
-472 GVPLNQAV
+472 GIPLNQAV
-480 LRSGLSGAVSA
+480 LRGAMSGAVSG

-498 EQGAELM
+498 EQGAELI
-505 AGNGPGL
+505 AGGGPGVL
-512 VRAMARQ
+512 RAMARQ

-573 IGSGVNRLRE
+573 IGSGVNRARE
-583 AQENAPVDTDVQQ
+583 ALGANGNAPVDTDVQQ
-596 AEPVSPDTEAARQ
+596 AESVPPNPEPVAPAPESVSPSPETAAQQ
-609 PLEAGQEALPGLD
+609 PLEATQEGIPELGVVAPD
-622 AVVDAYH
+622 AAPKTAIDVIVDAYR
-629 NGNLTNAQIEQLKPG
+629 NGTLTNKQIDQLKPG

-651 EEATGVKLPDTSSE
+651 EEATGVTLPDTSSE
-665 TRKTLKAEAQIQT
+665 TRKALRTGAQNEIPYLHSIDSTANTGYDETNEAYTGGASYDGRRGQSGNLTQSDGEGREGIPELLRNVENGSRPRTGSDDLEEGGTARGSQVLRGFLTASPEAQNAIKQ
-678 IPTLSEDAGY
+678 S
-688 VPAGYHAEDPGYIGG
+688 G
-703 ATSRDIAAEITGK
+703 ATPLELRDTSSDPQLFSTALEEARQKNPHGLMVSPKTVEELSQPGTRTFMSADNMAGALVTEDGDIEAVFKNPQSKAKQAATSLLITAVENGGRKLDCYGKDLVSTYNKRGFEAVARIPFNAGEVEDGWTYGNQDVYVMKLHDGVTAQDIAGQL
-716 DGKSVYTRQLAD
+716 GKSEMDGGFHMQ
-728 IRDRFLD
+728 
-735 AVQNGEDTSTIEQEA
+735 
-750 QALAEK
+750 
-756 IFPESAFVENTDTD
+756 
-770 YVRALREALKKP
+770 
-782 VRVTDA
+782 TDA
-788 ELSDLENALGA
+788 ELANLPVFDDYDEAL
-799 TRTEIN
+799 
-805 RRYGLN
+805 
-811 LVKAGDSS
+811 
-819 TSGLDQAVMELGEAF
+819 
-834 PDVDLFA
+834 
-841 HPADAFAEIVQK
+841 
-853 YDQLKDG
+853 
-860 VQAVDTESM
+860 
-869 KAARAYVADHI
+869 AYR
-880 LYGDSLDA
+880 DSLIP
-888 AMAREA
+888 
-894 QTEAFD
+894 
-900 NFENSPYTETNAM
+900 NST
-913 QDGGE
+913 
-918 EVGTR
+918 
-923 GGYGRRNLDGVDF
+923 
-936 SEDDRRAEGKAPE
+936 
-949 KPAFSGKGSA
+949 
-959 NTGVPE
+959 
-965 QVRRV
+965 
-970 PGGGTPERVREI
+970 
-982 NGHRY
+982 
-987 TYGQPDAA
+987 
-995 DYTAPVRTAADY
+995 
-1007 AKQRYGL
+1007 
-1014 DVDVSD
+1014 
-1020 GPAYVDGNEHNSLMF
+1020 
-1035 TLPDGTIVVNNAA
+1035 
-1048 ALDPDT
+1048 
-1054 VTAMIDHEVM
+1054 
-1064 HNIQHKNHAL
+1064 
-1074 YARVDAALK
+1074 
-1083 ESGVNP
+1083 
-1089 NAYREGTDL
+1089 
-1098 YEVLH
+1098 
-1103 GYDERNPDFMDL
+1103 
-1115 DNLPKFRRELS
+1115 
-1126 AQIAGY
+1126 
-1132 AYRPELAKSIFGD
+1132 
-1145 FVDDFDTVFDTVRS
+1145 
-1159 VLDERAQLGQQ
+1159 
-1170 ESGSQGSTAATTI
+1170 ESGSI

-1188 TQRVQEL
+1188 TANQSVQEP
-1195 IPTLE
+1195 IPTLA

-1209 QRQFDRPEVSSQS
+1209 QRQFDRPEVASQS

-1243 EQKFTHERVSNAD
+1243 EQQFTHERVSNAD

-1352 SQKNIKTA
+1352 SQKSIKTA

-1372 FDQYKSDVETA
+1372 FDQYKGDVETA
-1383 IANAEDTATQ
+1383 VANAEDTATQ

-1401 AIETVRQQVADET
+1401 AIEAVQQQAT
-1414 DQPSVE
+1414 DTDAQPSNATKRGKRTEKTQDEANQPSAE
-1420 DVLGRKLAAAVNRYA
+1420 DVLSRKLAAAVNRYA

-1448 SEMLSQLTKMAT
+1448 SEMLSQLNKMAT

-1490 TQAWEAAKEALV
+1490 SHVWEAAKEALT

-1511 SSRLQAFFNDAGES
+1511 SSRLQAFFDDAGES

-1541 KDQGIDFKTL
+1541 KDQGIDFKAL
-1551 VKKGRRDKQSTL
+1551 VKKSRGDKQATL

-1599 ADANLKAIRGGK
+1599 ADANLKAIQNGK
-1611 GKTSKSTHD
+1611 SKTSKATHD

-1632 NEDVKAYAASK
+1632 NDDVQAYAASK

-1683 IAARNLS
+1683 IAAQNVS
-1690 GSFHDAWDVW
+1690 GSFRDAWDTW
-1700 RYTSMLFNARTNE
+1700 RYTSMLLSARTNE

-1726 RTKDVVLAAM
+1726 RAKDVVLASM

-1756 PFTENGRALLA
+1756 PFTEDGRALLA

-1811 IVTKFLSGLDSLAA
+1811 IVTKFLSALDSLAA

-1851 NMDAAIDWIRASAES
+1851 TMDAAIDWIQDSAAS

-1904 AQSLALLDKAR
+1904 AQSLDLLDKAR

-1985 STAAEGIKV
+1985 STAAEGVKV

-2003 MLDHAAASVTGSLL
+2003 MLDHAAASVTGSVL

-2031 AGIGDDEKDKANL
+2031 AGISDDEKDKANL

-2144 QGIPTLVGQVA
+2144 QGIPTLAGQVA

-2222 PGYYGETTDDP
+2222 PGYYSETTDDP

-2253 VAEKKVVWTS
+2253 VAKKKVSWTV
-2263 DKERHSYQ
+2263 DKEKHNYQ

-2284 GQLRKDMA
+2284 GQLRKNMA

-2318 ITALDIV
+2318 IAALDIV

-2364 TGINQS
+2364 AGINQS

-2381 SETMKDAFWAASSSN
+2381 SEAMKDAFWDASSTT

>member
-51 PDYGDIANS
+51 PDYGDIAGS

-94 ASAAKKASSSTTKSK
+94 AKAAKKASSSTTKSK

-217 GGDQTPQATAA
+217 GGVQTPQATAA
-228 KQRSRTKTRASVA
+228 KQKSRTKARAAVA
-241 KQSFTTQ
+241 KQNFTTQ

-268 KTQTRE
+268 KTKTRE

-288 LGVDSFA
+288 LGVDSLA
-295 GRAGATGL
+295 GRAGAIEL
-303 GAVSGFAAGLANMGD
+303 GAVTGFGGGVANMGD
-318 ATARAIRGQS
+318 ATLRAIRGQS

-333 PEYEAASN
+333 PEYEAASD

-375 VLDRIASAKGVRAEN
+375 VLDRIASAKGIRAEN
-390 QVTPE
+390 QITPE
-395 RNQVV
+395 QNKVV
-400 SDMLDF
+400 KSILDYSTE
-406 AQNQNQKA
+406 QTQKA
-414 QAGLDN
+414 QAGLNDQ
-420 TGRFVVGTIGSVAQN
+420 GRLLVGAIGGVSQL
-435 LPAFAAAA
+435 LPAAAA
-443 AVPEAA
+443 AAAAPEAA
-449 PVLIPTLMGVSA
+449 PVLIPVLMGASA
-461 AGNRENELEQR
+461 AGNRVNELEQR
-472 GVPLNQAV
+472 GIPLNQAV
-480 LRSGLSGAVSA
+480 LRGAMSGAVSGV
-491 ITNKLPL
+491 TNKLPL
-498 EQGAELM
+498 EQGAELI
-505 AGNGPGL
+505 AGGGPGVL
-512 VRAMARQ
+512 RAMARQ

-573 IGSGVNRLRE
+573 IGSGVNRARE
-583 AQENAPVDTDVQQ
+583 ALGANENAPVDTDVQH
-596 AEPVSPDTEAARQ
+596 AEPVSPDTETAPQQPTAAAQ
-609 PLEAGQEALPGLD
+609 D
-622 AVVDAYH
+622 AVQSPVTAAVEAFR
-629 NGNLTNAQIEQLKPG
+629 NGTLTNQQLDDLKPG
-644 GELRQAF
+644 GALRSEF
-651 EEATGVKLPDTSSE
+651 EAATGMTLPETSSE

-756 IFPESAFVENTDTD
+756 IFPESAFVENTDAD

-811 LVKAGDSS
+811 LVKTGDSS

-894 QTEAFD
+894 QTDAELANLPVFDDYDEA
-900 NFENSPYTETNAM
+900 
-913 QDGGE
+913 
-918 EVGTR
+918 
-923 GGYGRRNLDGVDF
+923 L
-936 SEDDRRAEGKAPE
+936 
-949 KPAFSGKGSA
+949 
-959 NTGVPE
+959 
-965 QVRRV
+965 
-970 PGGGTPERVREI
+970 
-982 NGHRY
+982 
-987 TYGQPDAA
+987 
-995 DYTAPVRTAADY
+995 
-1007 AKQRYGL
+1007 
-1014 DVDVSD
+1014 
-1020 GPAYVDGNEHNSLMF
+1020 
-1035 TLPDGTIVVNNAA
+1035 
-1048 ALDPDT
+1048 
-1054 VTAMIDHEVM
+1054 
-1064 HNIQHKNHAL
+1064 
-1074 YARVDAALK
+1074 
-1083 ESGVNP
+1083 
-1089 NAYREGTDL
+1089 AYRDSLLTT
-1098 YEVLH
+1098 
-1103 GYDERNPDFMDL
+1103 P
-1115 DNLPKFRRELS
+1115 
-1126 AQIAGY
+1126 A
-1132 AYRPELAKSIFGD
+1132 
-1145 FVDDFDTVFDTVRS
+1145 
-1159 VLDERAQLGQQ
+1159 
-1170 ESGSQGSTAATTI
+1170 ESGSI

-1188 TQRVQEL
+1188 TANQSVQEP

-1200 DHPNTVGAA
+1200 NHPNTVGAA
-1209 QRQFDRPEVSSQS
+1209 QRQFDRPEVASQS

-1293 VLREWDS
+1293 VLREWDL

-1352 SQKNIKTA
+1352 SQKSIKTA

-1401 AIETVRQQVADET
+1401 AIETVQRQVANET

-1420 DVLGRKLAAAVNRYA
+1420 DALGRKLAAAVKRYA
-1435 TDGKEASVEDVVQ
+1435 TDWKEASVEDVVQ

-1490 TQAWEAAKEALV
+1490 TQAWEAAKEALT

-1511 SSRLQAFFNDAGES
+1511 SSRLQAFFDDAGES

-1541 KDQGIDFKTL
+1541 KDQGIDFKAL
-1551 VKKGRRDKQSTL
+1551 VKKSRGDKQATL
-1563 REIQERIQDTFD
+1563 REIQDRIQDTFD

-1599 ADANLKAIRGGK
+1599 ADSNLKAIRDGK
-1611 GKTSKSTHD
+1611 SKTSKSTHD
-1620 QFLGLLRMGIYD
+1620 QFLELLRMGVYD
-1632 NEDVKAYAASK
+1632 EGDVQAYAASK

-1690 GSFHDAWDVW
+1690 GSFRDAWDVW

-1726 RTKDVVLAAM
+1726 RAKDVVLAAM

-1746 KVERTTAIVT
+1746 SVERTTAIVT
-1756 PFTENGRALLA
+1756 PFTEDGRALLA

-1802 SLASPDSNN
+1802 SLAPSDSNN
-1811 IVTKFLSGLDSLAA
+1811 IVTKFLSGLDHLAA

-1851 NMDAAIDWIRASAES
+1851 TMDAAIDWIQDSAASG
-1866 ATNKGVLGVAG
+1866 TNKGVLGVAG

-1946 SDNFASRV
+1946 SDNFAHRV
-1954 LGDIVEGQLPFVKTP
+1954 LGDIVEGLLPFVKTP

-1976 LQYSPLGFV
+1976 VQYSPLGFV
-1985 STAAEGIKV
+1985 STAAEGVKV

-2003 MLDHAAASVTGSLL
+2003 MLDHAAASVTGSAL

-2031 AGIGDDEKDKANL
+2031 AGISDDEKDKANL

-2052 QLVDDDGKLHSYT
+2052 QLVDNDGKLHSYT

-2082 AKLAASDGASLNSV
+2082 AKLAASDGTSLNSV

-2144 QGIPTLVGQVA
+2144 QGIPTLAGQVA
-2155 RSIDPVRRSTYSGTT
+2155 RSIDPIRRSTYSGTT

-2199 AFGDTQPN
+2199 AFGDTEENP
-2207 TGGSFAGRLAYNMLS
+2207 GGNFVGRLAYNMFS
-2222 PGYYGETTDDP
+2222 PGYYSETTDDP
-2233 VKQGVLDLANSSG
+2233 VQLGLLDLANSTG
-2246 DNSVIPE
+2246 NDEVIPE
-2253 VAEKKVVWTS
+2253 LAAKKLSWTV
-2263 DKERHSYQ
+2263 DKEKHTYQ

-2292 EAVLDSRYTEEQQ
+2292 EAVLDSSYTEDQQ

-2318 ITALDIV
+2318 IAALDIV
-2325 PDFSVGT
+2325 PDYSVGP
-2332 EERKRIDI
+2332 EEQKRIDI

-2351 WIAYRKYANTDGK
+2351 WIAYRKYASTDGK

-2381 SETMKDAFWAASSSN
+2381 SDAMKDAFWAASSSN

>member
-94 ASAAKKASSSTTKSK
+94 ASAAKKASSSATKSK

-138 TQDTNTRERIK
+138 TLDTNTRERIK

-160 LTAASRTF
+160 LTAASRSF
-168 APERK
+168 APKRK

-206 GGVSAEDSVDL
+206 GGVPAEDSVDL
-217 GGDQTPQATAA
+217 GGVQTPQATAA
-228 KQRSRTKTRASVA
+228 KQKSRTKSRASVA
-241 KQSFTTQ
+241 KQNFTTQ

-268 KTQTRE
+268 KTKTRE

-333 PEYEAASN
+333 PEYEAASD
-341 DLQEANEQR
+341 DLQAANEQR

-375 VLDRIASAKGVRAEN
+375 VLDRIANAKGVRAEN

-400 SDMLDF
+400 GNMLDF

-480 LRSGLSGAVSA
+480 LRSGLSGAVSG

-498 EQGAELM
+498 EQGAELI
-505 AGNGPGL
+505 AGNGPGI

-573 IGSGVNRLRE
+573 IGSGVNRARE
-583 AQENAPVDTDVQQ
+583 AFGANGNAPVDTDVQQ
-596 AEPVSPDTEAARQ
+596 NETVSPSAEPAPQQPTAAAQ
-609 PLEAGQEALPGLD
+609 D
-622 AVVDAYH
+622 AVQSPVTAAVEAFR
-629 NGNLTNAQIEQLKPG
+629 NGTLTNQQLDDLKPG
-644 GELRQAF
+644 GALRSEF
-651 EEATGVKLPDTSSE
+651 EAATGMTLPETSSE
-665 TRKTLKAEAQIQT
+665 TRKALKAGMQEE
-678 IPTLSEDAGY
+678 IPYLWPVDSAENTGY
-688 VPAGYHAEDPGYIGG
+688 DGTNETYTGG
-703 ATSRDIAAEITGK
+703 ASYDGQGEQSRDFAQPNREGREGVPELLRNPANGGGPGTG
-716 DGKSVYTRQLAD
+716 AD
-728 IRDRFLD
+728 IVDGRNATGRSQVVRGFLTASPETQAAVAQSGATPLELRDTTSDPQLFSTALEEARQKNPHGLMVSPKTVEELNQPGTITFMSADNMAGALVTAD
-735 AVQNGEDTSTIEQEA
+735 GDIEAVFKNPQSKAKRAVTPLLITA
-750 QALAEK
+750 
-756 IFPESAFVENTDTD
+756 VENGGHKLDC
-770 YVRALREALKKP
+770 
-782 VRVTDA
+782 
-788 ELSDLENALGA
+788 
-799 TRTEIN
+799 
-805 RRYGLN
+805 YG
-811 LVKAGDSS
+811 D
-819 TSGLDQAVMELGEAF
+819 GL
-834 PDVDLFA
+834 
-841 HPADAFAEIVQK
+841 VQK
-853 YDQLKDG
+853 YNQSGFEAVAKIPFNAGEAEAGWTYGNQDVYVMKLRDG
-860 VQAVDTESM
+860 VTAQDIAGQLGKSEMDGGFHIQTGAELANLPVFDDYDE
-869 KAARAYVADHI
+869 ALAYR
-880 LYGDSLDA
+880 DSLLA
-888 AMAREA
+888 
-894 QTEAFD
+894 
-900 NFENSPYTETNAM
+900 NST
-913 QDGGE
+913 
-918 EVGTR
+918 
-923 GGYGRRNLDGVDF
+923 
-936 SEDDRRAEGKAPE
+936 
-949 KPAFSGKGSA
+949 
-959 NTGVPE
+959 
-965 QVRRV
+965 
-970 PGGGTPERVREI
+970 
-982 NGHRY
+982 
-987 TYGQPDAA
+987 
-995 DYTAPVRTAADY
+995 
-1007 AKQRYGL
+1007 
-1014 DVDVSD
+1014 
-1020 GPAYVDGNEHNSLMF
+1020 
-1035 TLPDGTIVVNNAA
+1035 
-1048 ALDPDT
+1048 
-1054 VTAMIDHEVM
+1054 
-1064 HNIQHKNHAL
+1064 
-1074 YARVDAALK
+1074 
-1083 ESGVNP
+1083 
-1089 NAYREGTDL
+1089 
-1098 YEVLH
+1098 
-1103 GYDERNPDFMDL
+1103 
-1115 DNLPKFRRELS
+1115 
-1126 AQIAGY
+1126 
-1132 AYRPELAKSIFGD
+1132 
-1145 FVDDFDTVFDTVRS
+1145 
-1159 VLDERAQLGQQ
+1159 
-1170 ESGSQGSTAATTI
+1170 ESGSI

-1188 TQRVQEL
+1188 TANQSVQEP
-1195 IPTLE
+1195 IPTLV

-1209 QRQFDRPEVSSQS
+1209 QRQFDRPEVASQS

-1229 NDYLQPLVQRDQGG
+1229 NDYLQPLVQSDQGG
-1243 EQKFTHERVSNAD
+1243 EQQFTHERVSNAD

-1352 SQKNIKTA
+1352 SQKSIKTA

-1401 AIETVRQQVADET
+1401 AIKTVQRQVANET

-1420 DVLGRKLAAAVNRYA
+1420 DALGRKLTAAVNRYA

-1490 TQAWEAAKEALV
+1490 TQAWEAAKEALT

-1511 SSRLQAFFNDAGES
+1511 SSRLQAFFDDAGES

-1541 KDQGIDFKTL
+1541 KDQGIDFKAL

-1620 QFLGLLRMGIYD
+1620 HFLELLRMGIYD

-1658 DLAERAEQLPAN
+1658 DLTEQAEALPAN
-1670 SRDRVLLESEAAT
+1670 SRERVDLENKAAT
-1683 IAARNLS
+1683 IAAKNVTS
-1690 GSFHDAWDVW
+1690 SWWDTINSL
-1700 RYTSMLFNARTNE
+1700 RFTSMLLNARTNLV
-1713 KNIGGNVSMGLNA
+1713 NAGGNITQGANA
-1726 RTKDVVLAAM
+1726 RMKDIVLAG
-1736 EWMINKVAPG
+1736 EEVLVNKVLDLPFAKKHNWRDKSG
-1746 KVERTTAIVT
+1746 FERTTSIVSAFT
-1756 PFTENGRALLA
+1756 PKGRALLSACA
-1767 ASANDADL
+1767 ADADA
-1775 NSYRQLSGTSERMNL
+1775 NYRQLATGSDKIDFAQSMQQKGNLWQSHLTDDSGTIVRGL
-1790 ARDMQRHREAFR
+1790 FAYLDGRAEASSK
-1802 SLASPDSNN
+1802 SLE
-1811 IVTKFLSGLDSLAA
+1811 SGDYKGFFGMLD
-1825 RASAP
+1825 
-1830 LEVSD
+1830 
-1835 YEGAFGVLEG
+1835 G

-1851 NMDAAIDWIRASAES
+1851 QMDSAIDWVTSQCDKSTQA
-1866 ATNKGVLGVAG
+1866 GVLGVAG
-1877 LKNNYAWSLAQYL
+1877 LKNNYARSLAQYL
-1890 KANGADASIFDATD
+1890 KANGLDQSIFSATD
-1904 AQSLALLDKAR
+1904 EASMQILDKAR
-1915 AHAIQQA
+1915 AHALTQA
-1922 LINTYH
+1922 FINTFH
-1928 AESKTASAVA
+1928 ADSETATIIA
-1938 KFKADLRG
+1938 KGKRSLAEADGWHHKFFYAL
-1946 SDNFASRV
+1946 A
-1954 LGDIVEGQLPFVKTP
+1954 EGELPFVKTP
-1969 INVAKQS
+1969 INVAKQAM
-1976 LQYSPLGFV
+1976 QYSPLGFA
-1985 STAAEGIKV
+1985 STAIEGAKV
-1994 ARGTGDVNL
+1994 ATGSGDFNV
-2003 MLDHAAASVTGSLL
+2003 MLDHAAASVTGTSL
-2017 FALGGILAEKGLLT
+2017 FVLGAILARKGLLT
-2031 AGIGDDEKDKANL
+2031 GGIDDDDKVKADM

-2052 QLVDDDGKLHSYT
+2052 QLADENGKLRSYT
-2065 IDWANAAAI
+2065 ISWANSVAI
-2074 PMFAGAEY
+2074 PMLAGAEF
-2082 AKLAASDGASLNSV
+2082 ANLTTDDDVSLNDIYD
-2096 ASASQQV
+2096 ATTHM
-2103 LEPLLEM
+2103 LEPLITNT
-2110 SFLQGLN
+2110 FLQGMN
-2117 DNLES
+2117 NSFEN
-2122 LRYSED
+2122 LRYSRDGFIPGLTREA
-2128 PYIYG
+2128 ITG
-2133 MAKQSLSSYAT
+2133 YAT
-2144 QGIPTLVGQVA
+2144 QYVPTSLGQVA
-2155 RSIDPVRRSTYSGTT
+2155 RTVDPIRRSTYSGTT
-2170 GIESDIGYTANKIR
+2170 GIESDFGYTANKMR

-2199 AFGDTQPN
+2199 AFGDTEENP
-2207 TGGSFAGRLAYNMLS
+2207 GGNFVGRLAYNMFS
-2222 PGYYGETTDDP
+2222 PGYYSETTDDP
-2233 VKQGVLDLANSSG
+2233 VQLGLLDLANSTG
-2246 DNSVIPE
+2246 NDEVIPE
-2253 VAEKKVVWTS
+2253 LAAKKLSWTV
-2263 DKERHSYQ
+2263 DKEKHTYQ

-2318 ITALDIV
+2318 IAALDIV

-2381 SETMKDAFWAASSSN
+2381 SDAMKDAFWAASSSN

>member
-36 RYTGQQAMNAAPTTL
+36 RYTGQQAMKAAPTTL

-94 ASAAKKASSSTTKSK
+94 AKAAKKASSSTTKSK

-138 TQDTNTRERIK
+138 TQDTNTRERSK

-217 GGDQTPQATAA
+217 GGVQTPQATAA
-228 KQRSRTKTRASVA
+228 KQKSRTKARASVA
-241 KQSFTTQ
+241 KQNFTTQ

-268 KTQTRE
+268 KTKTRE

-288 LGVDSFA
+288 LGVDSLA

-328 ASMDI
+328 ESMDI
-333 PEYEAASN
+333 PEYEAASD
-341 DLQEANEQR
+341 DLQAANEQR

-390 QVTPE
+390 QVTPD

-400 SDMLDF
+400 SNMLDF

-420 TGRFVVGTIGSVAQN
+420 TGRFVVGTIGSVVQN

-449 PVLIPTLMGVSA
+449 PVLIPAIMGASA

-480 LRSGLSGAVSA
+480 LRSGLSGAVSG

-498 EQGAELM
+498 EQGAELI
-505 AGNGPGL
+505 AGGGPGVL
-512 VRAMARQ
+512 RAMARQ

-538 VLAGDPDANFSL
+538 VLAGDPDAKFSL

-573 IGSGVNRLRE
+573 IGSGVNRARE
-583 AQENAPVDTDVQQ
+583 ALGANENAPVDTDVQQ
-596 AEPVSPDTEAARQ
+596 AEPVSPDTETAPQQPTAAAQ
-609 PLEAGQEALPGLD
+609 D
-622 AVVDAYH
+622 AVQSPVTAAVEAFR
-629 NGNLTNAQIEQLKPG
+629 NGTLTNQQLDDLKPG
-644 GELRQAF
+644 GALRSEF
-651 EEATGVKLPDTSSE
+651 EAATGMTLPETSSE
-665 TRKTLKAEAQIQT
+665 TRKVLKAGMQEE
-678 IPTLSEDAGY
+678 IPYLRPVDSAENTGY
-688 VPAGYHAEDPGYIGG
+688 DGTNETYTGG
-703 ATSRDIAAEITGK
+703 AS
-716 DGKSVYTRQLAD
+716 
-728 IRDRFLD
+728 
-735 AVQNGEDTSTIEQEA
+735 
-750 QALAEK
+750 
-756 IFPESAFVENTDTD
+756 
-770 YVRALREALKKP
+770 
-782 VRVTDA
+782 
-788 ELSDLENALGA
+788 
-799 TRTEIN
+799 
-805 RRYGLN
+805 
-811 LVKAGDSS
+811 
-819 TSGLDQAVMELGEAF
+819 
-834 PDVDLFA
+834 
-841 HPADAFAEIVQK
+841 
-853 YDQLKDG
+853 
-860 VQAVDTESM
+860 
-869 KAARAYVADHI
+869 
-880 LYGDSLDA
+880 DSLL
-888 AMAREA
+888 
-894 QTEAFD
+894 T
-900 NFENSPYTETNAM
+900 T
-913 QDGGE
+913 
-918 EVGTR
+918 
-923 GGYGRRNLDGVDF
+923 
-936 SEDDRRAEGKAPE
+936 
-949 KPAFSGKGSA
+949 PA
-959 NTGVPE
+959 
-965 QVRRV
+965 
-970 PGGGTPERVREI
+970 
-982 NGHRY
+982 
-987 TYGQPDAA
+987 
-995 DYTAPVRTAADY
+995 
-1007 AKQRYGL
+1007 
-1014 DVDVSD
+1014 
-1020 GPAYVDGNEHNSLMF
+1020 
-1035 TLPDGTIVVNNAA
+1035 
-1048 ALDPDT
+1048 
-1054 VTAMIDHEVM
+1054 
-1064 HNIQHKNHAL
+1064 
-1074 YARVDAALK
+1074 
-1083 ESGVNP
+1083 
-1089 NAYREGTDL
+1089 
-1098 YEVLH
+1098 
-1103 GYDERNPDFMDL
+1103 
-1115 DNLPKFRRELS
+1115 
-1126 AQIAGY
+1126 
-1132 AYRPELAKSIFGD
+1132 
-1145 FVDDFDTVFDTVRS
+1145 
-1159 VLDERAQLGQQ
+1159 
-1170 ESGSQGSTAATTI
+1170 ESGSI

-1188 TQRVQEL
+1188 TANQSVQEP
-1195 IPTLE
+1195 IPTLA

-1209 QRQFDRPEVSSQS
+1209 QRQFDRPEVASQS

-1229 NDYLQPLVQRDQGG
+1229 NDYLQPLVQSDQGG

-1293 VLREWDS
+1293 VLREWDL

-1352 SQKNIKTA
+1352 SQKSIKTA

-1401 AIETVRQQVADET
+1401 AIETAKQQVANET
-1414 DQPSVE
+1414 DQTSVE
-1420 DVLGRKLAAAVNRYA
+1420 DALGRKLAAAVNRYA

-1466 ARPKKPKLTV
+1466 ARPKNPKLTV

-1490 TQAWEAAKEALV
+1490 TQAWEAAKEALT

-1511 SSRLQAFFNDAGES
+1511 SSRLQAFFDDAGES

-1541 KDQGIDFKTL
+1541 KDQGIDFKAL
-1551 VKKGRRDKQSTL
+1551 VKKSRGDKQATL
-1563 REIQERIQDTFD
+1563 REIQDRIQDTFD

-1599 ADANLKAIRGGK
+1599 ADSNLKAIRDGK
-1611 GKTSKSTHD
+1611 SKTSKSTHD
-1620 QFLGLLRMGIYD
+1620 QFLELLRMGVYD
-1632 NEDVKAYAASK
+1632 EGDVQAYAASK

-1670 SRDRVLLESEAAT
+1670 SRERVLLESEAAT

-1690 GSFHDAWDVW
+1690 GSFRDAWDVW

-1726 RTKDVVLAAM
+1726 RAKDVVLAAM

-1746 KVERTTAIVT
+1746 SVERTTAIVT
-1756 PFTENGRALLA
+1756 PFTEDGRALLA

-1802 SLASPDSNN
+1802 SLAPSDSNN
-1811 IVTKFLSGLDSLAA
+1811 IVTKFLSGLDHLAA

-1835 YEGAFGVLEG
+1835 YEGAFGVLDG

-1851 NMDAAIDWIRASAES
+1851 TMDAAIDWIQDSAASG
-1866 ATNKGVLGVAG
+1866 TNKGVLGVAG

-1954 LGDIVEGQLPFVKTP
+1954 LGDIVEGLLPFVKTP

-1976 LQYSPLGFV
+1976 VQYSPLGFV
-1985 STAAEGIKV
+1985 STAAEGVKV

-2031 AGIGDDEKDKANL
+2031 AGISDDEKDKANL

-2052 QLVDDDGKLHSYT
+2052 QLVDNDGKLHSYT

-2144 QGIPTLVGQVA
+2144 QGIPTLAGQVA
-2155 RSIDPVRRSTYSGTT
+2155 RSIDPIRRSTYSGTT

-2184 NKIPFLSE
+2184 NKIPFLSV

-2199 AFGDTQPN
+2199 AFGDTEENP
-2207 TGGSFAGRLAYNMLS
+2207 GGNFVGRLAYNMFS
-2222 PGYYGETTDDP
+2222 PGYYSETTDDP
-2233 VKQGVLDLANSSG
+2233 VQLGLLDLANSTG
-2246 DNSVIPE
+2246 NDEVIPE
-2253 VAEKKVVWTS
+2253 LAAKKLSWTV
-2263 DKERHSYQ
+2263 DKEKHTYQ

-2276 YTDFATQQ
+2276 YTEFATQQ
-2284 GQLRKDMA
+2284 GRLRKDMA

-2318 ITALDIV
+2318 IAALDIV

-2381 SETMKDAFWAASSSN
+2381 SDAMKDAFWAASSSN

>member
-138 TQDTNTRERIK
+138 TLDANTRERIK

-168 APERK
+168 APKRK
-173 GSATKKRLS
+173 GSATKKSFS
-182 QRLAAG
+182 QRFAAG

-193 KGASTYKQMQKAR
+193 KGASAYKQMQKAR

-217 GGDQTPQATAA
+217 GGVQTPQATAA
-228 KQRSRTKTRASVA
+228 KQKSRTKSRASVA
-241 KQSFTTQ
+241 KQKFTTQ

-268 KTQTRE
+268 KTKTRE

-288 LGVDSFA
+288 LGVDSLA

-360 TDTPNGPVA
+360 TDTPNGPVT

-400 SDMLDF
+400 SNMLDF

-449 PVLIPTLMGVSA
+449 PVLIPALMGASA

-480 LRSGLSGAVSA
+480 LRSGLSGVVSG

-505 AGNGPGL
+505 AGSGPGI

-573 IGSGVNRLRE
+573 IGNGVNRARE
-583 AQENAPVDTDVQQ
+583 AFGANGNAPVDTDVQQ
-596 AEPVSPDTEAARQ
+596 AEPVSPDTETAPQQPTAAAQ
-609 PLEAGQEALPGLD
+609 D
-622 AVVDAYH
+622 AVQSPVTAAVEAFR
-629 NGNLTNAQIEQLKPG
+629 NGTLTNQQLDDLKPG
-644 GELRQAF
+644 GALRSEFEAATGMTLPETSSATRQALKAGMQEEIPYLRPVDSTENTGYDGTNEAYTGGANYDGTRSESGSIAEPDGEGREGIPELLRNPENGGRAQSGEGLVGERDTTGGSQVLRGFLTVSPGTQAAIEQSGATPLELR
-651 EEATGVKLPDTSSE
+651 DTSSDPQLFSTALE
-665 TRKTLKAEAQIQT
+665 EARQKNPHGLMVSPKTVEELNQPGTITFMNADNMAGALVTADGDIEAVFKNPQSKAKQA
-678 IPTLSEDAGY
+678 
-688 VPAGYHAEDPGYIGG
+688 
-703 ATSRDIAAEITGK
+703 ATSLLITAVENGGRKLDCYGDELVHTYNGRGFEAVARIPFNAGAVEDGWTYGAKDVYVMKLLDGVTAQDIAGRLRMDED
-716 DGKSVYTRQLAD
+716 DGGFHMQ
-728 IRDRFLD
+728 
-735 AVQNGEDTSTIEQEA
+735 
-750 QALAEK
+750 
-756 IFPESAFVENTDTD
+756 
-770 YVRALREALKKP
+770 
-782 VRVTDA
+782 TDA
-788 ELSDLENALGA
+788 ELANLPVFDDYDEAL
-799 TRTEIN
+799 
-805 RRYGLN
+805 
-811 LVKAGDSS
+811 
-819 TSGLDQAVMELGEAF
+819 
-834 PDVDLFA
+834 
-841 HPADAFAEIVQK
+841 
-853 YDQLKDG
+853 
-860 VQAVDTESM
+860 
-869 KAARAYVADHI
+869 AYR
-880 LYGDSLDA
+880 DSLLTTPA
-888 AMAREA
+888 
-894 QTEAFD
+894 
-900 NFENSPYTETNAM
+900 EN
-913 QDGGE
+913 
-918 EVGTR
+918 
-923 GGYGRRNLDGVDF
+923 
-936 SEDDRRAEGKAPE
+936 
-949 KPAFSGKGSA
+949 
-959 NTGVPE
+959 
-965 QVRRV
+965 
-970 PGGGTPERVREI
+970 
-982 NGHRY
+982 
-987 TYGQPDAA
+987 
-995 DYTAPVRTAADY
+995 
-1007 AKQRYGL
+1007 
-1014 DVDVSD
+1014 
-1020 GPAYVDGNEHNSLMF
+1020 GN
-1035 TLPDGTIVVNNAA
+1035 
-1048 ALDPDT
+1048 
-1054 VTAMIDHEVM
+1054 
-1064 HNIQHKNHAL
+1064 
-1074 YARVDAALK
+1074 
-1083 ESGVNP
+1083 
-1089 NAYREGTDL
+1089 
-1098 YEVLH
+1098 
-1103 GYDERNPDFMDL
+1103 
-1115 DNLPKFRRELS
+1115 
-1126 AQIAGY
+1126 
-1132 AYRPELAKSIFGD
+1132 
-1145 FVDDFDTVFDTVRS
+1145 
-1159 VLDERAQLGQQ
+1159 
-1170 ESGSQGSTAATTI
+1170 I

-1188 TQRVQEL
+1188 TANQSVQEP
-1195 IPTLE
+1195 IPTLA

-1209 QRQFDRPEVSSQS
+1209 QRQFDRPEVASQS

-1293 VLREWDS
+1293 VLREWDL
-1300 ALGDMDKSGEAYKQA
+1300 ALGDMDKSGDAYKQA

-1352 SQKNIKTA
+1352 SQKSIKTA

-1372 FDQYKSDVETA
+1372 FDQYKGDVETA
-1383 IANAEDTATQ
+1383 VANAEDTATQ

-1401 AIETVRQQVADET
+1401 AIEAVQQQATDTDARPSNATKRGKRTEKTQDEAN
-1414 DQPSVE
+1414 QPSAE
-1420 DVLGRKLAAAVNRYA
+1420 DVLSRKLAAAVKRHV
-1435 TDGKEASVEDVVQ
+1435 TDGKESSVEDVVQ

-1466 ARPKKPKLTV
+1466 ARPQKPKLTV
-1476 EQKLQTALDNQETY
+1476 EEKLQTALDNQETY
-1490 TQAWEAAKEALV
+1490 SHVWEAAKEALT

-1511 SSRLQAFFNDAGES
+1511 SSRLQAFFDDAGES

-1541 KDQGIDFKTL
+1541 KDQGIDFKAL
-1551 VKKGRRDKQSTL
+1551 VKKSRGDKQATL
-1563 REIQERIQDTFD
+1563 REIQDRIQDTFD

-1620 QFLGLLRMGIYD
+1620 QFLELLRMGVYD

-1658 DLAERAEQLPAN
+1658 DLTEQAEALPAN
-1670 SRDRVLLESEAAT
+1670 SRERVDLENKAAT
-1683 IAARNLS
+1683 IAAQNVTS
-1690 GSFHDAWDVW
+1690 SWWDTINSL
-1700 RYTSMLFNARTNE
+1700 RFTSMLLNARTNLV
-1713 KNIGGNVSMGLNA
+1713 NAGGNITQGANA
-1726 RTKDVVLAAM
+1726 RMKDIVLAG
-1736 EWMINKVAPG
+1736 EEVLVNKVLDLPFAKKHNWRDKSG
-1746 KVERTTAIVT
+1746 FERTTSIVSAFT
-1756 PFTENGRALLA
+1756 PKGRALLSACA
-1767 ASANDADL
+1767 ADADA
-1775 NSYRQLSGTSERMNL
+1775 NYRQLATGSDKIDFAQSMQQKGNLWQSHLTDDSGTIVRGL
-1790 ARDMQRHREAFR
+1790 FAYLDGRAEASSK
-1802 SLASPDSNN
+1802 SLE
-1811 IVTKFLSGLDSLAA
+1811 SGDYKGFFGMLD
-1825 RASAP
+1825 
-1830 LEVSD
+1830 
-1835 YEGAFGVLEG
+1835 G

-1851 NMDAAIDWIRASAES
+1851 QMDSAIDWVTSQCDKSTQA
-1866 ATNKGVLGVAG
+1866 GVLGVAG
-1877 LKNNYAWSLAQYL
+1877 LKNNYARSLAQYL
-1890 KANGADASIFDATD
+1890 KANGLDQSIFNATD
-1904 AQSLALLDKAR
+1904 EASMQILDKAR
-1915 AHAIQQA
+1915 AHALTQA
-1922 LINTYH
+1922 FINTFH
-1928 AESKTASAVA
+1928 ADSETATIIA
-1938 KFKADLRG
+1938 KGKRSLAEADGWHHKFFYAL
-1946 SDNFASRV
+1946 A
-1954 LGDIVEGQLPFVKTP
+1954 EGELPFVKTP
-1969 INVAKQS
+1969 INVAKQAM
-1976 LQYSPLGFV
+1976 QYSPLGFA
-1985 STAAEGIKV
+1985 STAIEGAKV
-1994 ARGTGDVNL
+1994 ATGSGNFNV
-2003 MLDHAAASVTGSLL
+2003 MLDHAAASVTGTSL
-2017 FALGGILAEKGLLT
+2017 FVLGAILARKGLLT
-2031 AGIGDDEKDKANL
+2031 GGIDDDDKVKADM

-2052 QLVDDDGKLHSYT
+2052 QLADENGKLHSYT
-2065 IDWANAAAI
+2065 ISWANSVAI
-2074 PMFAGAEY
+2074 PMLAGAEF
-2082 AKLAASDGASLNSV
+2082 ANLTTDDDVSLNDIYD
-2096 ASASQQV
+2096 ATTHM
-2103 LEPLLEM
+2103 LEPLITNT
-2110 SFLQGLN
+2110 FLQGMN
-2117 DNLES
+2117 NSFEN
-2122 LRYSED
+2122 LRYSRDGFIPGLTREA
-2128 PYIYG
+2128 ITG
-2133 MAKQSLSSYAT
+2133 YAT
-2144 QGIPTLVGQVA
+2144 QYVPTSLGQVA
-2155 RSIDPVRRSTYSGTT
+2155 RTVDPIRRSTYSGTT
-2170 GIESDIGYTANKIR
+2170 GIESDFGYTANKMR
-2184 NKIPFLSE
+2184 NKIPFLSQ
-2192 TGQPYID
+2192 TSQPYID
-2199 AFGDTQPN
+2199 AFGDTEENP
-2207 TGGSFAGRLAYNMLS
+2207 GGNFVGRLAYNMFS
-2222 PGYYGETTDDP
+2222 PGYYSETTDDP
-2233 VKQGVLDLANSSG
+2233 VQLGLLDLANSTG
-2246 DNSVIPE
+2246 NDEVIPE
-2253 VAEKKVVWTS
+2253 LAAKKLSWTV
-2263 DKERHSYQ
+2263 DKEKHTYQ

-2318 ITALDIV
+2318 IVALDIV
-2325 PDFSVGT
+2325 PDYSVGT
-2332 EERKRIDI
+2332 EERKRVDI

-2381 SETMKDAFWAASSSN
+2381 SDAMKDAFWAASSSN
-2396 WKSSR
+2396 WKSYR

>member
-60 FTTAYTKQLAAVE
+60 FTSAYTKQLAAVE

-138 TQDTNTRERIK
+138 TQDANTRERIK

-173 GSATKKRLS
+173 GSATKKSFS
-182 QRLAAG
+182 QRVAAG
-188 VKGLA
+188 VKGFA
-193 KGASTYKQMQKAR
+193 KGASAYKQMQKAR

-217 GGDQTPQATAA
+217 GGVQTPQATAA
-228 KQRSRTKTRASVA
+228 KQKSRTKARASVA
-241 KQSFTTQ
+241 KQNFTTQ

-268 KTQTRE
+268 KTKTRE

-333 PEYEAASN
+333 PEYEAASD
-341 DLQEANEQR
+341 DLQAANEQR

-400 SDMLDF
+400 SNMLDF

-414 QAGLDN
+414 QAGLGN
-420 TGRFVVGTIGSVAQN
+420 TGRFLVGTIGSVAQN

-449 PVLIPTLMGVSA
+449 PVLIPALMGVSA

-573 IGSGVNRLRE
+573 IGSGVNRARE
-583 AQENAPVDTDVQQ
+583 AFGANGNAPVDTDVQQ
-596 AEPVSPDTEAARQ
+596 AEPVSPAPETSVFPEPESVSPNPETTAQQPFEAT
-609 PLEAGQEALPGLD
+609 QEGIPELGVVAPD
-622 AVVDAYH
+622 AAPKTAIDVIVDAYR
-629 NGNLTNAQIEQLKPG
+629 NGTLTNKQIDQLKPG

-651 EEATGVKLPDTSSE
+651 EEATGVTLPDTSSE
-665 TRKTLKAEAQIQT
+665 TRKALRTGAQNEIPYLKPVDSAGNTGYDETNEAYT
-678 IPTLSEDAGY
+678 
-688 VPAGYHAEDPGYIGG
+688 GG
-703 ATSRDIAAEITGK
+703 ASYDGTGSQRGSVADPDGEGREGIPELLRNTGNGSGTQVGESLMGKRDGAEGSQVLRGFLNVAPETQEAVERSGATPLELRDTTSDPQLFSSALEEARQKNPHGLMVSPKTVEELNQPGTRTFMSADNMAGALVTADGDIEAVFKNPQSKAKQAATSLLITAVENGGRKLDCYGTGLVRTYNDRGFEAVARIPFNAGEVEDGWTYGNQDVYVMKLRDGVTAQDIAGQL
-716 DGKSVYTRQLAD
+716 GKSEMDGGFHIQ
-728 IRDRFLD
+728 
-735 AVQNGEDTSTIEQEA
+735 
-750 QALAEK
+750 
-756 IFPESAFVENTDTD
+756 
-770 YVRALREALKKP
+770 
-782 VRVTDA
+782 TDA
-788 ELSDLENALGA
+788 ELANLPVFDDYDEAL
-799 TRTEIN
+799 
-805 RRYGLN
+805 
-811 LVKAGDSS
+811 
-819 TSGLDQAVMELGEAF
+819 
-834 PDVDLFA
+834 
-841 HPADAFAEIVQK
+841 
-853 YDQLKDG
+853 
-860 VQAVDTESM
+860 
-869 KAARAYVADHI
+869 AYR
-880 LYGDSLDA
+880 DSLL
-888 AMAREA
+888 
-894 QTEAFD
+894 T
-900 NFENSPYTETNAM
+900 T
-913 QDGGE
+913 
-918 EVGTR
+918 
-923 GGYGRRNLDGVDF
+923 
-936 SEDDRRAEGKAPE
+936 
-949 KPAFSGKGSA
+949 PA
-959 NTGVPE
+959 
-965 QVRRV
+965 
-970 PGGGTPERVREI
+970 
-982 NGHRY
+982 
-987 TYGQPDAA
+987 
-995 DYTAPVRTAADY
+995 
-1007 AKQRYGL
+1007 
-1014 DVDVSD
+1014 
-1020 GPAYVDGNEHNSLMF
+1020 
-1035 TLPDGTIVVNNAA
+1035 
-1048 ALDPDT
+1048 
-1054 VTAMIDHEVM
+1054 
-1064 HNIQHKNHAL
+1064 
-1074 YARVDAALK
+1074 
-1083 ESGVNP
+1083 
-1089 NAYREGTDL
+1089 
-1098 YEVLH
+1098 
-1103 GYDERNPDFMDL
+1103 
-1115 DNLPKFRRELS
+1115 
-1126 AQIAGY
+1126 
-1132 AYRPELAKSIFGD
+1132 
-1145 FVDDFDTVFDTVRS
+1145 
-1159 VLDERAQLGQQ
+1159 
-1170 ESGSQGSTAATTI
+1170 ESGSI

-1188 TQRVQEL
+1188 TANQSVQEA
-1195 IPTLE
+1195 IPTLA

-1209 QRQFDRPEVSSQS
+1209 QRQFDRPEVASQS

-1229 NDYLQPLVQRDQGG
+1229 NDYLQPLVQSDQGG
-1243 EQKFTHERVSNAD
+1243 EQQFTHERVSNAD

-1293 VLREWDS
+1293 VLREWDL
-1300 ALGDMDKSGEAYKQA
+1300 ALGDMDKSGDAYKQA

-1352 SQKNIKTA
+1352 SQKSIKTA

-1372 FDQYKSDVETA
+1372 FDQYRGDVETA
-1383 IANAEDTATQ
+1383 VANAEDTATQ

-1401 AIETVRQQVADET
+1401 AIGTAQRQVANET

-1490 TQAWEAAKEALV
+1490 SHVWEAAKEALT

-1511 SSRLQAFFNDAGES
+1511 SSRLQAFFDDAGES

-1541 KDQGIDFKTL
+1541 KDQGIDFKAL
-1551 VKKGRRDKQSTL
+1551 VKKSRGDKQATL
-1563 REIQERIQDTFD
+1563 REIQDRIQDTFD

-1620 QFLGLLRMGIYD
+1620 QFLELLRMGVYD
-1632 NEDVKAYAASK
+1632 EGDVQAYAASK

-1658 DLAERAEQLPAN
+1658 DLAERAEQLPVN
-1670 SRDRVLLESEAAT
+1670 SRDRVLMESEVAT
-1683 IAARNLS
+1683 IAAQNLS
-1690 GSFHDAWDVW
+1690 GSFRDAWDAW
-1700 RYTSMLFNARTNE
+1700 RYTSMLLSARTNE

-1726 RTKDVVLAAM
+1726 RAKDVVLASM

-1756 PFTENGRALLA
+1756 PFTKDGRALLA

-1775 NSYRQLSGTSERMNL
+1775 NSYRQLSGSSERMNL
-1790 ARDMQRHREAFR
+1790 ARDMQQHREAFR

-1851 NMDAAIDWIRASAES
+1851 NMDAAIDWIQDSAASG
-1866 ATNKGVLGVAG
+1866 TNKGVLGVAG

-1938 KFKADLRG
+1938 PIFDK
-1946 SDNFASRV
+1946 V
-1954 LGDIVEGQLPFVKTP
+1954 L
-1969 INVAKQS
+1969 
-1976 LQYSPLGFV
+1976 
-1985 STAAEGIKV
+1985 
-1994 ARGTGDVNL
+1994 
-2003 MLDHAAASVTGSLL
+2003 
-2017 FALGGILAEKGLLT
+2017 
-2031 AGIGDDEKDKANL
+2031 
-2044 EGRQEYSL
+2044 
-2052 QLVDDDGKLHSYT
+2052 
-2065 IDWANAAAI
+2065 
-2074 PMFAGAEY
+2074 
-2082 AKLAASDGASLNSV
+2082 
-2096 ASASQQV
+2096 
-2103 LEPLLEM
+2103 
-2110 SFLQGLN
+2110 
-2117 DNLES
+2117 
-2122 LRYSED
+2122 
-2128 PYIYG
+2128 
-2133 MAKQSLSSYAT
+2133 
-2144 QGIPTLVGQVA
+2144 
-2155 RSIDPVRRSTYSGTT
+2155 
-2170 GIESDIGYTANKIR
+2170 
-2184 NKIPFLSE
+2184 FLS
-2192 TGQPYID
+2192 
-2199 AFGDTQPN
+2199 
-2207 TGGSFAGRLAYNMLS
+2207 
-2222 PGYYGETTDDP
+2222 
-2233 VKQGVLDLANSSG
+2233 
-2246 DNSVIPE
+2246 
-2253 VAEKKVVWTS
+2253 
-2263 DKERHSYQ
+2263 
-2271 LSPQE
+2271 
-2276 YTDFATQQ
+2276 
-2284 GQLRKDMA
+2284 
-2292 EAVLDSRYTEEQQ
+2292 
-2305 VELIPELYSTAGK
+2305 
-2318 ITALDIV
+2318 
-2325 PDFSVGT
+2325 
-2332 EERKRIDI
+2332 
-2340 YNQYG
+2340 
-2345 IDGLMN
+2345 
-2351 WIAYRKYANTDGK
+2351 K
-2364 TGINQS
+2364 T
-2370 EARAWLNDSDM
+2370 L
-2381 SETMKDAFWAASSSN
+2381 
-2396 WKSSR
+2396 